1 MLIFS
6 FPLNKK
12 ELAIMSP
19 KKNTHE
25 ATFPETV
32 IPEELQS
39 NILVDFNSISFP
51 FPNHN
56 VREKLKGSA
65 ITSRNIDNLGIG
77 SVNLYGG
84 NTVSYREVKKDVDLS
99 DFYEATSVEFTKLS
113 SDKSVFSFWEGLKSD
128 KDLKW
133 HHSPLSNSEYLVNHH
148 TGDIYRFSDHW
159 GKVAS
164 CEWSLNDDS
173 TEGWSVGVANIQSFK
188 SLPFSRSLVLKGSF
202 VNQLNQ
208 VIANLHDI
216 IDSTDIKKTDSALR
230 TLNKRLDDLKS
241 HKASLKDWKVY
252 IENAN
257 LIKSKDIPDMAYK
270 KTNASS
276 SASSSY
282 SDAVIQQFA
291 DMMIKRMED
300 MKESNWKKGWMDGR
314 GDAGFP
320 RNALTGRQYNGINPF
335 MLMYDTIKHE
345 YTTSMY
351 LTARQLFSMNESLK
365 DPSTGKIAS
374 ENLDKVMKIN
384 KGEKAFPVYYMI
396 HKYKDMQGKEYSDQE
411 YNDLSEEQRK
421 DIKAYFYPKVHHL
434 FNIDQTNM
442 KEVNPSLYN
451 SFVDKYT
458 KRPSLPDSEGM
469 YINEDIDSLL
479 AHSKPSV
486 WKSGKDNLSWYCPI
500 EQTDNISSPH
510 YNLSKD
516 FIKVPLK
523 NQYKT
528 SNSKEGI
535 FADGQ
540 AFYATL
546 LHEMAH
552 STGPKGRLNRDMNGS
567 FGDKKYAKE
576 ELVAE
581 LSAALISSTMGFD
594 KRINDNNAK
603 YVSSWLKVLKEEP
616 SFIKTVLSDVGK
628 ASDMII
634 EKIDEQRVDLN
645 QTLLRGSNLKGQ
657 DNELSNSSRPER
669 TENEMSLN
677 ELIDYQVETDTDN
690 RTKADT
696 NHYDDKRLYLP
707 LLVDGKTSH
716 LAVETVVPDAIT
728 APSYQRTVYNFGDEV
743 ETKVDNVWQKWED
756 ISSEYNLSAE
766 DADRSVVDSD
776 APSLK
781 FRSVDSAV
789 KFADWITAK
798 YAKTE
803 QKSESTELIYS
814 NGKQRWTS
822 FDSLLKAA
830 KEHQITRSEF
840 MALSTFNTV
849 KGSHPH
855 NLTQAAIEYLQQQ
868 RKGFTPEEPIVPGS
882 PLYDAIKM
890 LKEGKVFAEYRGNRE
905 VDLISSIKDDEM
917 LSAEEIEKLKAMA
930 SDASD
935 GKSKSSNID
944 NKPLIE
950 KVPYG
955 EFYLPDWSIPY
966 FKDGKEEGLSA
977 EQLKTIKDFEK
988 DFPSKLS
995 IEITESSIEGNHNT
1009 ELGPAT
1015 TVVKAKIYYFEQHIS
1030 DLFPTDEST
1039 RDRLDK
1045 DLSED
1050 NKNRKTLSD
1059 LQAQYSNIN
1068 VQYPAAVNDERTRQ
1082 IAKRIRQAE
1091 QIITAYNANVEAVY
1105 DHDFMF
1111 SEEAT
1116 KVMIPQSIYSGQ
1128 LKPLSV
1134 VQDQEANQEKK
1145 VSVPESLQV
1154 PVWEAYEKEK
1164 SQTGDFTYQDTAEEY
1179 GNMLLKGVENI
1190 LPRIKGTLTIN
1201 QWGSDVLSAEI
1212 ENDPR
1217 IFETYIIPEPLKA
1230 WLEVS
1235 PKEESHSNMQG
1246 SSTVKNVDIVAAY
1259 VFSTILLQKE
1269 NQEIDLSFTIDGKQ
1283 WDNYNEVMQGNSDH
1297 SISDEA
1303 FVAAWALQ
1311 SSMGIS
1317 KHDLSKNAVA
1327 VLNDPIATTEHYGTL
1342 TLNGSKGGIELLQSG
1357 KVSADYSVKGQ
1368 QITVEASPKSEE
1380 ELHTEQ
1386 EKKVSIPESL
1396 KGITKGDMPK
1406 ADLQSQWG
1414 NIKKQINTIAKEERQ
1429 SVNYDLT
1436 KDTSLARDYIANNF
1450 QVSRETFDKFSD
1462 SDKERLVSLYSNYS
1476 SSLLTTFTEQQKVEK
1491 EISNFIL
1498 LGGLLDP
1505 ENAQKVLEK
1514 GYEKMNLLRE
1524 TPNVNLAVLK
1534 SSVLSLANNQHRESN
1549 SIAYGQYDIPIW
1561 AVKHLSEGKDS
1572 SLSEAKLSE
1581 IESFKSQLPNNSF
1594 FEFKESNVFYSEK
1607 PAFGPATNVI
1617 KAHIYVSRDQHQE
1630 ESVSINKSVNDIE
1643 EYTMARRLP
1652 QQDSKKNEEIFYSS
1666 VASITSGEDFHLFD
1680 SMREKGHLNKML
1692 KVAAEYDSG
1701 DAISLDTTHKSPLQN
1716 SGDEVLRENKN
1727 YAVVYNNSVGGA
1739 YEIFRKSPQSEILN
1753 SIERYGLSD
1762 TASEDV
1768 KSLSGRKD
1776 YSSDHDLYEATQHE
1790 DHDAL
1795 KFAAASRGMTPKQ
1808 MEESLAA
1815 GTEERL
1821 PASSELDK
1829 KRGLD
1834 DREKEIEL
1842 KNEELSGEVSSKQE
1856 LQDKNAEARRKEESQ
1871 REAEKKEKE
1880 KQESQKKDD
1889 SSAKIITAA
1898 FLRSSLLSTA
1908 LLSAKDNNR
1917 VWLNAGGKKSPT
1929 FHQASWDVSPYNQIF
1944 MSLNSDK
1951 NGYATNVYTT
1961 FKHEDS
1967 LAVKK
1972 GSESLPYSWT
1982 DWSMYKSKGPEPKS
1996 ITSNQYENLS
2006 PDEKEHFMKAP
2017 VKYDRKIFNIDQT
2030 VLKGANPEQYN
2041 AVLKEHDTHYK
2052 EMQTIASTDSVDLVS
2067 DRVSKIKKQHPNH
2080 LVLFAHNG
2088 VYNAFGKDAKT
2099 IHQLAKDSVTLD
2111 SFNNSKSNRKTS
2123 IAYLKPSDLDK
2134 VLKAV
2139 VSSGQRVAVAD
2150 NFEVLNAPKEAT
2162 KILSKAESVLD
2173 NYSKSTGINVQ
2184 KSLTQPTIYDK
2195 ETDTIILNNKKP
2207 VNPGSELRT
2216 AVENS
2221 NAIYFAISQSVANN
2235 KRLDISNQFSMP
2247 EKDIE
2252 SVKQLIAT
2260 VSAGVL
2266 SLKQAHP
2273 ATLSDQVSNESVE
2286 SWVQDIKNNP
2296 HLLSSLERN
2305 VNNTVNTIEKLVKGE
2320 QVDYAVINGKSSYNK
2335 AESFNLVSELNE
2347 VVNTS
2352 TMSAAV
2358 IRNNDGKSASVI
2370 LSKGIESI
2378 SENGVLNN
2386 EAFRQAL
2393 LKQGIKEV
2401 KFFNPGGTLGLN
2413 KGDSYFEDKSIQIV
2427 NFDGKEV
2434 VPQQELHL
2442 NEQSQNVEYNFE
2454 DVSAVKDDNNRWHLY
2469 IKEKDQPYF
2478 IIQPKMR
2485 DMSRLF
2491 EAFKSQDQ
2499 QAIYDTKTSLG
2510 EKYTKL
2516 VQQRPELK
2524 VDFLMPKVPAEDIT
2538 RIERA
2543 NIARDAQDKNK
2554 YLIFA
2559 TIDGKGYH
2567 HEISREDFRRMW
2579 KVDNMQSY
2587 KSALAAKV
2595 FSNILHEGQTVSEA
2609 PSVEENQQIKETN
2622 SEKVDSPKQSTESE
2636 ESLSPRVGRSH

>member
-19 KKNTHE
+19 KKNTHK

-32 IPEELQS
+32 IPEELQPNS
-39 NILVDFNSISFP
+39 LVDINSLSFP
-51 FPNHN
+51 SPNHN
-56 VREKLKGSA
+56 VRKKLKGSA

-77 SVNLYGG
+77 SVNLYEGK
-84 NTVSYREVKKDVDLS
+84 TVSYREVKKEVDLS
-99 DFYEATSVEFTKLS
+99 DFYEATSAEFTKLS

-133 HHSPLSNSEYLVNHH
+133 HHSPLSNSEYLVNHY

-173 TEGWSVGVANIQSFK
+173 TEGWSIGVANIQSFK
-188 SLPFSRSLVLKGSF
+188 SLPFSRSLVLKSSF

-216 IDSTDIKKTDSALR
+216 IDSTDIKKTNSALR

-257 LIKSKDIPDMAYK
+257 LIKSKDISDMAYK
-270 KTNASS
+270 KTNAPS

-351 LTARQLFSMNESLK
+351 LTARQLFSMNDSLK
-365 DPSTGKIAS
+365 DPSTGKIAL

-469 YINEDIDSLL
+469 YINEEIDSLL

-486 WKSGKDNLSWYCPI
+486 WKSEKDNLSWYCPI

-528 SNSKEGI
+528 SDSKEGI

-552 STGPKGRLNRDMNGS
+552 STGPKGRLNRDLNSS

-657 DNELSNSSRPER
+657 DNELSNSSRPR
-669 TENEMSLN
+669 KTENEISLN
-677 ELIDYQVETDTDN
+677 ELIDYQVETDTGN

-756 ISSEYNLSAE
+756 ISNEYNLSAE

-776 APSLK
+776 APLLK

-814 NGKQRWTS
+814 NGKQRWDS
-822 FDSLLKAA
+822 FDS
-830 KEHQITRSEF
+830 F
-840 MALSTFNTV
+840 
-849 KGSHPH
+849 
-855 NLTQAAIEYLQQQ
+855 
-868 RKGFTPEEPIVPGS
+868 
-882 PLYDAIKM
+882 
-890 LKEGKVFAEYRGNRE
+890 
-905 VDLISSIKDDEM
+905 
-917 LSAEEIEKLKAMA
+917 
-930 SDASD
+930 
-935 GKSKSSNID
+935 ID

-955 EFYLPDWSIPY
+955 EFYLPDWSILY

-977 EQLKTIKDFEK
+977 EQQKIVKDFEK

-1015 TVVKAKIYYFEQHIS
+1015 TVDKAKIYYFEQHIS

-1039 RDRLDK
+1039 RNRLNK

-1059 LQAQYSNIN
+1059 LQAQYSIIN
-1068 VQYPAAVNDERTRQ
+1068 AQYPAAVNDERTHQ
-1082 IAKRIRQAE
+1082 LAKRIRQAE

-1134 VQDQEANQEKK
+1134 IREEQAEREKK
-1145 VSVPESLQV
+1145 LIAS
-1154 PVWEAYEKEK
+1154 
-1164 SQTGDFTYQDTAEEY
+1164 GHF
-1179 GNMLLKGVENI
+1179 
-1190 LPRIKGTLTIN
+1190 
-1201 QWGSDVLSAEI
+1201 
-1212 ENDPR
+1212 
-1217 IFETYIIPEPLKA
+1217 IIP
-1230 WLEVS
+1230 
-1235 PKEESHSNMQG
+1235 
-1246 SSTVKNVDIVAAY
+1246 
-1259 VFSTILLQKE
+1259 
-1269 NQEIDLSFTIDGKQ
+1269 
-1283 WDNYNEVMQGNSDH
+1283 
-1297 SISDEA
+1297 
-1303 FVAAWALQ
+1303 
-1311 SSMGIS
+1311 
-1317 KHDLSKNAVA
+1317 
-1327 VLNDPIATTEHYGTL
+1327 
-1342 TLNGSKGGIELLQSG
+1342 
-1357 KVSADYSVKGQ
+1357 VSADYEGKRGKDRDNIWHVPVDEYEDKLSIAFEDILPRVKGTLHRNLVGELTLTAK
-1368 QITVEASPKSEE
+1368 IEGYEKEFKS
-1380 ELHTEQ
+1380 
-1386 EKKVSIPESL
+1386 SFIPEHLRAFIDVSL
-1396 KGITKGDMPK
+1396 NKEEYRSMQGTIKGKFVDLVAADVFSPILMEKENQSLPVSFTSEGNAHQDFDEVKKTRQDDHLSVGEYAVLSALQSHKGITKGDMPK

-1414 NIKKQINTIAKEERQ
+1414 NIKLQFDSIVQEERQ
-1429 SVNYDLT
+1429 SVDFDL
-1436 KDTSLARDYIANNF
+1436 KKEVSLDRDFIADNF
-1450 QVSRETFDKFSD
+1450 HVSGEIFDRFSD
-1462 SDKERLVSLYSNYS
+1462 SDKERLDSLYSNYVS
-1476 SSLLTTFTEQQKVEK
+1476 SFLSSLTKERKLEK
-1491 EISNFIL
+1491 EISNYIL
-1498 LGGLLDP
+1498 SGGLSDP
-1505 ENAQKVLEK
+1505 EFSQKVLDR
-1514 GYEKMNLLRE
+1514 GTEKMNLIRE
-1524 TPNVNLAVLK
+1524 TPSLNLAVLK
-1534 SSVLSLANNQHRESN
+1534 SAVLSLVDKQQTES
-1549 SIAYGQYDIPIW
+1549 SLISYGQYDIPTW

-1572 SLSEAKLSE
+1572 SLSEAKLSK
-1581 IESFKSQLPNNSF
+1581 IESFKSQLPHNSF
-1594 FEFKESNVFYSEK
+1594 FEFNDSNVSYSEK
-1607 PAFGPATNVI
+1607 PAFGSSTNVI
-1617 KAHIYVSRDQHQE
+1617 KAHVYVSRDQHQG
-1630 ESVSINKSVNDIE
+1630 ESVSINKSVNDSE
-1643 EYTMARRLP
+1643 EYIMARKLP
-1652 QQDSKKNEEIFYSS
+1652 QQDSKKNEEVFYSS
-1666 VASITSGEDFHLFD
+1666 VVSIKSGEDLHLFD

-1701 DAISLDTTHKSPLQN
+1701 EVISLDTTHKSPLQN

-1727 YAVVYNNSVGGA
+1727 YAVVYNHSAGGA

-1753 SIERYGLSD
+1753 SIERYGLPE

-1815 GTEERL
+1815 GTEEKL
-1821 PASSELDK
+1821 PDSSELDK

-1834 DREKEIEL
+1834 DREKEISL
-1842 KNEELSGEVSSKQE
+1842 KNEELSGEVSSKLE
-1856 LQDKNAEARRKEESQ
+1856 LQDKNVEARRKEESQ

-1917 VWLNAGGKKSPT
+1917 VWLNADAKTAPS
-1929 FHQASWDVSPYNQIF
+1929 FHNASWEVTPYNQLF

-1982 DWSMYKSKGPEPKS
+1982 DWSMYTSKGPEPKS

-2006 PDEKEHFMKAP
+2006 PDEKEHFKKAP

-2067 DRVSKIKKQHPNH
+2067 DRVSKIKKQHPDH

-2099 IHQLAKDSVTLD
+2099 IHQLAKDSVTLN
-2111 SFNNSKSNRKTS
+2111 SINNSKSNRKTS
-2123 IAYLKPSDLDK
+2123 IAYFKPSDLDK

-2162 KILSKAESVLD
+2162 RILSKAESVLD

-2184 KSLTQPTIYDK
+2184 KSLTQPTSYDK
-2195 ETDTIILNNKKP
+2195 ETDTIILNNKKS

-2247 EKDIE
+2247 EKDVE

-2273 ATLSDQVSNESVE
+2273 AILPDQVSNESVE
-2286 SWVQDIKNNP
+2286 SWVQDVKNDP

-2305 VNNTVNTIEKLVKGE
+2305 VNNTVNIIEKLIKGE
-2320 QVDYAVINGKSSYNK
+2320 QVDYAAINGKSSYNK

-2393 LKQGIKEV
+2393 LKQGVKEV

-2442 NEQSQNVEYNFE
+2442 NKQSQNVEHNFE

-2469 IKEKDQPYF
+2469 IKEKDHPYF
-2478 IIQPKMR
+2478 IIQPEMR

-2554 YLIFA
+2554 YLNKYIF
-2559 TIDGKGYH
+2559 H
-2567 HEISREDFRRMW
+2567 F
-2579 KVDNMQSY
+2579 
-2587 KSALAAKV
+2587 
-2595 FSNILHEGQTVSEA
+2595 F
-2609 PSVEENQQIKETN
+2609 
-2622 SEKVDSPKQSTESE
+2622 
-2636 ESLSPRVGRSH
+2636 

>member
-1 MLIFS
+1 
-6 FPLNKK
+6 
-12 ELAIMSP
+12 MSP
-19 KKNTHE
+19 KKNTHK

-65 ITSRNIDNLGIG
+65 VTSRNIDNLGIG

-628 ASDMII
+628 ASDMIN

-677 ELIDYQVETDTDN
+677 EVIDYQVETDTGN

-743 ETKVDNVWQKWED
+743 EAKVDNVWQKWED
-756 ISSEYNLSAE
+756 ISNEYNLSVE

-776 APSLK
+776 APLVK

-814 NGKQRWTS
+814 NGKQQWTS

-855 NLTQAAIEYLQQQ
+855 NLTQSAIEYLQQQ
-868 RKGFTPEEPIVPGS
+868 HKHFSPEAPIVPGS

-905 VDLISSIKDDEM
+905 VDLSSSIKDDEM

-935 GKSKSSNID
+935 GKSKSTNID

-1015 TVVKAKIYYFEQHIS
+1015 TVVKAKIYYFEQHIR

-1068 VQYPAAVNDERTRQ
+1068 AQYPAAVNDERTRQ
-1082 IAKRIRQAE
+1082 IAKHIRQAE

-1105 DHDFMF
+1105 GESFMF
-1111 SEEAT
+1111 SPESQT
-1116 KVMIPQSIYSGQ
+1116 VLIPQTIYSGRERPV
-1128 LKPLSV
+1128 LDKTNATPI
-1134 VQDQEANQEKK
+1134 D
-1145 VSVPESLQV
+1145 ESL
-1154 PVWEAYEKEK
+1154 
-1164 SQTGDFTYQDTAEEY
+1164 
-1179 GNMLLKGVENI
+1179 
-1190 LPRIKGTLTIN
+1190 
-1201 QWGSDVLSAEI
+1201 
-1212 ENDPR
+1212 
-1217 IFETYIIPEPLKA
+1217 
-1230 WLEVS
+1230 
-1235 PKEESHSNMQG
+1235 
-1246 SSTVKNVDIVAAY
+1246 ST
-1259 VFSTILLQKE
+1259 
-1269 NQEIDLSFTIDGKQ
+1269 
-1283 WDNYNEVMQGNSDH
+1283 
-1297 SISDEA
+1297 
-1303 FVAAWALQ
+1303 
-1311 SSMGIS
+1311 
-1317 KHDLSKNAVA
+1317 
-1327 VLNDPIATTEHYGTL
+1327 
-1342 TLNGSKGGIELLQSG
+1342 
-1357 KVSADYSVKGQ
+1357 
-1368 QITVEASPKSEE
+1368 KSE
-1380 ELHTEQ
+1380 T
-1386 EKKVSIPESL
+1386 
-1396 KGITKGDMPK
+1396 GILSSEGMPK
-1406 ADLQSQWG
+1406 VDLQSQWG
-1414 NIKKQINTIAKEERQ
+1414 NIKKQINSIVQKERQ
-1429 SVNYDLT
+1429 GVNFDFT
-1436 KDTSLARDYIANNF
+1436 KDISLARDYIANNF
-1450 QVSRETFDKFSD
+1450 QVSGEIFDSFSD

-1476 SSLLTTFTEQQKVEK
+1476 SSLLSSFTEERKVER
-1491 EISNFIL
+1491 EISDFIL

-1505 ENAQKVLEK
+1505 ENSQKVLAK
-1514 GYEKMNLLRE
+1514 GHEKMNLLRE

-1534 SSVLSLANNQHRESN
+1534 SSVLSLTDNQHRESN

-1594 FEFKESNVFYSEK
+1594 FEFKESNVSYSEK

-1630 ESVSINKSVNDIE
+1630 ESVSINKSVNDSE

-1666 VASITSGEDFHLFD
+1666 VVSIKSGEDLQLFD
-1680 SMREKGHLNKML
+1680 SMREKGHLNKLL
-1692 KVAAEYDSG
+1692 KVAAEYDSS

-1727 YAVVYNNSVGGA
+1727 YAVVYNNSAGGA

-1753 SIERYGLSD
+1753 SVERYGLPS

-1821 PASSELDK
+1821 PDSSELDK

-1842 KNEELSGEVSSKQE
+1842 KNEELSGEVSSKLE
-1856 LQDKNAEARRKEESQ
+1856 LQDKNVEARRKEESQ

-2067 DRVSKIKKQHPNH
+2067 DRVSKIKKQHPDH

-2111 SFNNSKSNRKTS
+2111 SINNSKSNRKTS

-2184 KSLTQPTIYDK
+2184 KSLTQPTSYDK

-2273 ATLSDQVSNESVE
+2273 AVLSDQVSNESVE
-2286 SWVQDIKNNP
+2286 SWVQDIKNDP

-2320 QVDYAVINGKSSYNK
+2320 QVDYASINGKSSYNK

-2393 LKQGIKEV
+2393 LKQGVKEV

-2434 VPQQELHL
+2434 VPQQELLL
-2442 NEQSQNVEYNFE
+2442 NKQSQNVEHNFE

-2478 IIQPKMR
+2478 IIQPEMR

-2595 FSNILHEGQTVSEA
+2595 FSNVLHEGQTVSEA
-2609 PSVEENQQIKETN
+2609 PSVEENQQVKETN

-2636 ESLSPRVGRSH
+2636 ESLSPRVGRFH

>member
-1 MLIFS
+1 
-6 FPLNKK
+6 
-12 ELAIMSP
+12 MSP

-25 ATFPETV
+25 ATFSEAV

-39 NILVDFNSISFP
+39 TSLVDINSFSLP
-51 FPNHN
+51 SPNHN

-99 DFYEATSVEFTKLS
+99 DFYEATSVEFTKIS

-164 CEWSLNDDS
+164 CEWSLNDEP
-173 TEGWSVGVANIQSFK
+173 TEGWSIGVANIQSFK

-208 VIANLHDI
+208 VIANLYDI

-241 HKASLKDWKVY
+241 HKASLNDWKVY
-252 IENAN
+252 VENAN
-257 LIKSKDIPDMAYK
+257 LIKSKDISDMAYK

-276 SASSSY
+276 SVSSSY

-335 MLMYDTIKHE
+335 MLMYNTIEHE

-365 DPSTGKIAS
+365 DPSTGKIAL

-458 KRPSLPDSEGM
+458 KRPSLPDSDGM
-469 YINEDIDSLL
+469 YFNEDIDSLL

-500 EQTDNISSPH
+500 DQTADISSPH

-523 NQYKT
+523 NQYK
-528 SNSKEGI
+528 SSDSKEGV

-540 AFYATL
+540 EFYATL

-552 STGPKGRLNRDMNGS
+552 STGPKGRLNRDLSGS

-634 EKIDEQRVDLN
+634 EKIDEQRIDLN
-645 QTLLRGSNLKGQ
+645 QTLLRDSNLKGQ
-657 DNELSNSSRPER
+657 DNELSNPSRPER
-669 TENEMSLN
+669 TENDMSLN
-677 ELIDYQVETDTDN
+677 ELIDYQVETDTGN

-728 APSYQRTVYNFGDEV
+728 DPSYQQSVYDFGDEV
-743 ETKVDNVWQKWED
+743 EAKVDNVWQKWED
-756 ISSEYNLSAE
+756 ISNEYNLSVE

-798 YAKTE
+798 YVKTE
-803 QKSESTELIYS
+803 QKSDSLSTEERRET
-814 NGKQRWTS
+814 NGK
-822 FDSLLKAA
+822 
-830 KEHQITRSEF
+830 
-840 MALSTFNTV
+840 
-849 KGSHPH
+849 
-855 NLTQAAIEYLQQQ
+855 Y
-868 RKGFTPEEPIVPGS
+868 
-882 PLYDAIKM
+882 
-890 LKEGKVFAEYRGNRE
+890 
-905 VDLISSIKDDEM
+905 
-917 LSAEEIEKLKAMA
+917 
-930 SDASD
+930 
-935 GKSKSSNID
+935 
-944 NKPLIE
+944 
-950 KVPYG
+950 
-955 EFYLPDWSIPY
+955 
-966 FKDGKEEGLSA
+966 
-977 EQLKTIKDFEK
+977 
-988 DFPSKLS
+988 
-995 IEITESSIEGNHNT
+995 
-1009 ELGPAT
+1009 
-1015 TVVKAKIYYFEQHIS
+1015 
-1030 DLFPTDEST
+1030 
-1039 RDRLDK
+1039 
-1045 DLSED
+1045 
-1050 NKNRKTLSD
+1050 KTLYD

-1068 VQYPAAVNDERTRQ
+1068 ALYPAAVNDERTHQ

-1105 DHDFMF
+1105 GESFMF
-1111 SEEAT
+1111 SPEAQT
-1116 KVMIPQSIYSGQ
+1116 MLIPQTIYSGRERSA
-1128 LKPLSV
+1128 LDKTNATPI
-1134 VQDQEANQEKK
+1134 D
-1145 VSVPESLQV
+1145 ESLST
-1154 PVWEAYEKEK
+1154 K
-1164 SQTGDFTYQDTAEEY
+1164 S
-1179 GNMLLKGVENI
+1179 
-1190 LPRIKGTLTIN
+1190 
-1201 QWGSDVLSAEI
+1201 
-1212 ENDPR
+1212 
-1217 IFETYIIPEPLKA
+1217 ETF
-1230 WLEVS
+1230 VS
-1235 PKEESHSNMQG
+1235 PEG
-1246 SSTVKNVDIVAAY
+1246 
-1259 VFSTILLQKE
+1259 
-1269 NQEIDLSFTIDGKQ
+1269 
-1283 WDNYNEVMQGNSDH
+1283 
-1297 SISDEA
+1297 
-1303 FVAAWALQ
+1303 
-1311 SSMGIS
+1311 
-1317 KHDLSKNAVA
+1317 
-1327 VLNDPIATTEHYGTL
+1327 
-1342 TLNGSKGGIELLQSG
+1342 
-1357 KVSADYSVKGQ
+1357 
-1368 QITVEASPKSEE
+1368 
-1380 ELHTEQ
+1380 
-1386 EKKVSIPESL
+1386 
-1396 KGITKGDMPK
+1396 MPK
-1406 ADLQSQWG
+1406 VDLQSQWE
-1414 NIKKQINTIAKEERQ
+1414 NIKKQLNTVAKDERQ
-1429 SVNYDLT
+1429 SSNYDLT

-1462 SDKERLVSLYSNYS
+1462 SNKERLVSLYSNYS

-1514 GYEKMNLLRE
+1514 GYEKMTLLRE

-1534 SSVLSLANNQHRESN
+1534 SSVLSLADNQHRQSTP
-1549 SIAYGQYDIPIW
+1549 IAYGQYDIPIW

-1594 FEFKESNVFYSEK
+1594 FEFKDSNVSYSEK

-1630 ESVSINKSVNDIE
+1630 ESVSINNNVNDSE
-1643 EYTMARRLP
+1643 EYTMARKLP

-1666 VASITSGEDFHLFD
+1666 VVSIKSGEDLQLFD

-1692 KVAAEYDSG
+1692 KVAAEYDYG
-1701 DAISLDTTHKSPLQN
+1701 EDISLDATHKSPLQN

-1727 YAVVYNNSVGGA
+1727 YAVVYNNSAGGA

-1753 SIERYGLSD
+1753 SINRYGLPD

-1768 KSLSGRKD
+1768 KRLSGRKD

-1795 KFAAASRGMTPKQ
+1795 NFAAASRGMTPKQ
-1808 MEESLAA
+1808 MEESLSE
-1815 GTEERL
+1815 GTEEKL
-1821 PASSELDK
+1821 PDFSEQDK
-1829 KRGLD
+1829 KRGLE
-1834 DREKEIEL
+1834 DRDNEVEI
-1842 KNEELSGEVSSKQE
+1842 KNEELSGGLSSKGN
-1856 LQDKNAEARRKEESQ
+1856 LQDNNAENRRKEESR
-1871 REAEKKEKE
+1871 REAERKEKE

-1889 SSAKIITAA
+1889 SSTKIITAA
-1898 FLRSSLLSTA
+1898 FLRASLLSTA

-1917 VWLNAGGKKSPT
+1917 VWLNADAKTAPSFYKT
-1929 FHQASWDVSPYNQIF
+1929 NWEISPYNQLF

-1967 LAVKK
+1967 IAIKK
-1972 GSESLPYSWT
+1972 GSQSLPYSWT
-1982 DWSMYKSKGPEPKS
+1982 DWSMYKSKGSDPKL
-1996 ITSNQYENLS
+1996 ITANQYENLPPS
-2006 PDEKEHFMKAP
+2006 EKELYRKEP
-2017 VKYDRKIFNIDQT
+2017 VKFDRKVFNIDQSL
-2030 VLKGANPEQYN
+2030 LKETDRKSYN
-2041 AVLKEHDTHYK
+2041 ALLGDNITHLNDKQILASSDGVSFIHDDYAK
-2052 EMQTIASTDSVDLVS
+2052 FRNS
-2067 DRVSKIKKQHPNH
+2067 HPNH
-2080 LVLFAHNG
+2080 IAITQLMGNYAVIGRDSKYIQKLNIDNVELSHIIR
-2088 VYNAFGKDAKT
+2088 GKDRMPYADIKS
-2099 IHQLAKDSVTLD
+2099 KDLDAAIKAIVSSGKKVAIWNPSQSLNLPNAIQKIVSNAETTLD
-2111 SFNNSKSNRKTS
+2111 SFSKN
-2123 IAYLKPSDLDK
+2123 
-2134 VLKAV
+2134 
-2139 VSSGQRVAVAD
+2139 
-2150 NFEVLNAPKEAT
+2150 
-2162 KILSKAESVLD
+2162 
-2173 NYSKSTGINVQ
+2173 TGIKVQ
-2184 KSLTQPTIYDK
+2184 KSLTQPTSYDK
-2195 ETDTIILNNKKP
+2195 ETDTIILNNKKS
-2207 VNPGSELRT
+2207 VNPGNELRT
-2216 AVENS
+2216 AVENI

-2260 VSAGVL
+2260 LSAGVL

-2273 ATLSDQVSNESVE
+2273 AVLSDQVSHESVE
-2286 SWVQDIKNNP
+2286 SWAQDIKNDP

-2305 VNNTVNTIEKLVKGE
+2305 VNNTVNTIEKLIKGE
-2320 QVDYAVINGKSSYNK
+2320 QVDYAAINGKSLHDK
-2335 AESFNLVSELNE
+2335 TKSFNYVSELNE
-2347 VVNTS
+2347 IAKTDP
-2352 TMSAAV
+2352 MSAV
-2358 IRNNDGKSASVI
+2358 IIRDKNNASTSVI
-2370 LSKGIESI
+2370 LSTGIETV

-2386 EAFRQAL
+2386 NKFRQAL
-2393 LKQGIKEV
+2393 LQQGDKDIK
-2401 KFFNPGGTLGLN
+2401 FYQSGGTLGLN
-2413 KGDSYFEDKSIQIV
+2413 KDDSFFKDKIMQIV
-2427 NFDGKEV
+2427 SFNGKDIL
-2434 VPQQELHL
+2434 PQQDLHI
-2442 NEQSQNVEYNFE
+2442 NDHSQNVSHSFE

-2469 IKEKDQPYF
+2469 IKEKGQPYF
-2478 IIQPKMR
+2478 IIQPDKS
-2485 DMSRLF
+2485 DLSRLF
-2491 EAFKSQDQ
+2491 EAFKSHDQ
-2499 QAIYDTKTSLG
+2499 QSIYDAKTSLG
-2510 EKYTKL
+2510 EKYINL
-2516 VQQRPELK
+2516 AQSHPELK
-2524 VDFLMPKVPAEDIT
+2524 VDFLMPKVPSQDIA
-2538 RIERA
+2538 RIQRA
-2543 NIARDAQDKNK
+2543 GITRDAQDRNK

-2559 TIDGKGYH
+2559 TIDGKNYLQ
-2567 HEISREDFRRMW
+2567 EISREDFRRMW

-2587 KSALAAKV
+2587 KNALAAKI
-2595 FSNILHEGQTVSEA
+2595 FSNVLHEGQSISDTPLKEEKEQTKLSTV
-2609 PSVEENQQIKETN
+2609 
-2622 SEKVDSPKQSTESE
+2622 EKIDTKQSFENDEDVNS
-2636 ESLSPRVGRSH
+2636 SKGMSRK

>member
-25 ATFPETV
+25 ATFSEAV

-39 NILVDFNSISFP
+39 TSLVDINSFSLP
-51 FPNHN
+51 SPNHN

-99 DFYEATSVEFTKLS
+99 DFYEATSTEFTKIS

-159 GKVAS
+159 GKVSS
-164 CEWSLNDDS
+164 CEWSLNDEP
-173 TEGWSVGVANIQSFK
+173 TEGWSIGVANIQSFK

-208 VIANLHDI
+208 VIANLYDI

-241 HKASLKDWKVY
+241 HKASLNDWKVY
-252 IENAN
+252 VENAN
-257 LIKSKDIPDMAYK
+257 LIKSKDISDMAYK

-335 MLMYDTIKHE
+335 MLMYNTIEHE

-365 DPSTGKIAS
+365 DPSTGKIAL

-458 KRPSLPDSEGM
+458 KRPSLPDSDGM
-469 YINEDIDSLL
+469 YFNEDIDSLL

-500 EQTDNISSPH
+500 DQTADISSPH

-528 SNSKEGI
+528 SDSKEGV

-540 AFYATL
+540 EFYATL

-552 STGPKGRLNRDMNGS
+552 STGPKGRLNRDLSGS

-645 QTLLRGSNLKGQ
+645 QTLLRDSNLKGQ

-669 TENEMSLN
+669 TEKEMSLN
-677 ELIDYQVETDTDN
+677 ELIDYQVETDTGN

-696 NHYDDKRLYLP
+696 KHYDDKRLYLP

-728 APSYQRTVYNFGDEV
+728 DPSYQQSVYDFGDEV
-743 ETKVDNVWQKWED
+743 EAKVDNVWQKWED
-756 ISSEYNLSAE
+756 ISNEYNLSVE

-798 YAKTE
+798 YVKTE
-803 QKSESTELIYS
+803 QKSDSLSTEERRET
-814 NGKQRWTS
+814 NGK
-822 FDSLLKAA
+822 
-830 KEHQITRSEF
+830 
-840 MALSTFNTV
+840 
-849 KGSHPH
+849 
-855 NLTQAAIEYLQQQ
+855 Y
-868 RKGFTPEEPIVPGS
+868 
-882 PLYDAIKM
+882 
-890 LKEGKVFAEYRGNRE
+890 
-905 VDLISSIKDDEM
+905 
-917 LSAEEIEKLKAMA
+917 
-930 SDASD
+930 
-935 GKSKSSNID
+935 
-944 NKPLIE
+944 
-950 KVPYG
+950 
-955 EFYLPDWSIPY
+955 
-966 FKDGKEEGLSA
+966 
-977 EQLKTIKDFEK
+977 
-988 DFPSKLS
+988 
-995 IEITESSIEGNHNT
+995 
-1009 ELGPAT
+1009 
-1015 TVVKAKIYYFEQHIS
+1015 
-1030 DLFPTDEST
+1030 
-1039 RDRLDK
+1039 
-1045 DLSED
+1045 
-1050 NKNRKTLSD
+1050 KTLYD

-1068 VQYPAAVNDERTRQ
+1068 ALYPAAVNDERTHQ

-1105 DHDFMF
+1105 GESFMF
-1111 SEEAT
+1111 SPEAQT
-1116 KVMIPQSIYSGQ
+1116 MLIPQTIYSGRERSA
-1128 LKPLSV
+1128 LDKTNATPI
-1134 VQDQEANQEKK
+1134 D
-1145 VSVPESLQV
+1145 ESLST
-1154 PVWEAYEKEK
+1154 K
-1164 SQTGDFTYQDTAEEY
+1164 S
-1179 GNMLLKGVENI
+1179 
-1190 LPRIKGTLTIN
+1190 
-1201 QWGSDVLSAEI
+1201 
-1212 ENDPR
+1212 
-1217 IFETYIIPEPLKA
+1217 ETF
-1230 WLEVS
+1230 VS
-1235 PKEESHSNMQG
+1235 PEG
-1246 SSTVKNVDIVAAY
+1246 
-1259 VFSTILLQKE
+1259 
-1269 NQEIDLSFTIDGKQ
+1269 
-1283 WDNYNEVMQGNSDH
+1283 
-1297 SISDEA
+1297 
-1303 FVAAWALQ
+1303 
-1311 SSMGIS
+1311 
-1317 KHDLSKNAVA
+1317 
-1327 VLNDPIATTEHYGTL
+1327 
-1342 TLNGSKGGIELLQSG
+1342 
-1357 KVSADYSVKGQ
+1357 
-1368 QITVEASPKSEE
+1368 
-1380 ELHTEQ
+1380 
-1386 EKKVSIPESL
+1386 
-1396 KGITKGDMPK
+1396 MPK
-1406 ADLQSQWG
+1406 VDLQSQWE
-1414 NIKKQINTIAKEERQ
+1414 NIKKQLNTVAKDERQ
-1429 SVNYDLT
+1429 SSNYDLT

-1514 GYEKMNLLRE
+1514 GYEKMTLLRE

-1534 SSVLSLANNQHRESN
+1534 SSVLSLADNQHRQSTP
-1549 SIAYGQYDIPIW
+1549 IAYGQYDIPIW

-1594 FEFKESNVFYSEK
+1594 FEFKDSNVSYSEK

-1630 ESVSINKSVNDIE
+1630 ESVSINNNVNDSE
-1643 EYTMARRLP
+1643 EYTMARKLP

-1666 VASITSGEDFHLFD
+1666 VVSIKSGEDLQLFD

-1692 KVAAEYDSG
+1692 KVAAEYDYG
-1701 DAISLDTTHKSPLQN
+1701 EDISLDATHKSPLQN

-1727 YAVVYNNSVGGA
+1727 YAVVYNNSAGGA

-1753 SIERYGLSD
+1753 SINRYGLPD

-1768 KSLSGRKD
+1768 KRLSGRKD

-1795 KFAAASRGMTPKQ
+1795 NFAAASRGMTPKQ
-1808 MEESLAA
+1808 MEESLSE
-1815 GTEERL
+1815 GTEEKL
-1821 PASSELDK
+1821 PDLPEQDK
-1829 KRGLD
+1829 KRGLE
-1834 DREKEIEL
+1834 DRDNEVEK
-1842 KNEELSGEVSSKQE
+1842 KNEELSGGLSSKGN
-1856 LQDKNAEARRKEESQ
+1856 LQDNNAEDRRKEESR
-1871 REAEKKEKE
+1871 REAERKEKE

-1889 SSAKIITAA
+1889 SSTKIITAA
-1898 FLRSSLLSTA
+1898 FLRASLLSTA

-1917 VWLNAGGKKSPT
+1917 VWLNADAKTAPSFYKT
-1929 FHQASWDVSPYNQIF
+1929 NWEISPYNQLF

-1967 LAVKK
+1967 IAIKK
-1972 GSESLPYSWT
+1972 GSQSLPYSWT
-1982 DWSMYKSKGPEPKS
+1982 DWSMYKSKGSDPKL
-1996 ITSNQYENLS
+1996 ITANQYENLPPS
-2006 PDEKEHFMKAP
+2006 EKELYRKEP
-2017 VKYDRKIFNIDQT
+2017 VKFDRKVFNIDQSL
-2030 VLKGANPEQYN
+2030 LKETDRKSYN
-2041 AVLKEHDTHYK
+2041 ALLGDNITHLNDKQTLASSDGVSFIHDDYAK
-2052 EMQTIASTDSVDLVS
+2052 FRNS
-2067 DRVSKIKKQHPNH
+2067 HPNH
-2080 LVLFAHNG
+2080 IAITQLMGNYAVIGRDSKYIQKLNIDNVEFSHIIR
-2088 VYNAFGKDAKT
+2088 GKDRMPYADIKS
-2099 IHQLAKDSVTLD
+2099 KDLDAAIKAIVSSGKKVAIWNPSQSLNLPNAIQKIVSNAETTLD
-2111 SFNNSKSNRKTS
+2111 SFSKN
-2123 IAYLKPSDLDK
+2123 
-2134 VLKAV
+2134 
-2139 VSSGQRVAVAD
+2139 
-2150 NFEVLNAPKEAT
+2150 
-2162 KILSKAESVLD
+2162 
-2173 NYSKSTGINVQ
+2173 TGIKVQ
-2184 KSLTQPTIYDK
+2184 KSLTQPTSYDK
-2195 ETDTIILNNKKP
+2195 ETDTIILNNKKS
-2207 VNPGSELRT
+2207 VNPGNELRA
-2216 AVENS
+2216 AVENI

-2273 ATLSDQVSNESVE
+2273 AVLSDQVSHESVE
-2286 SWVQDIKNNP
+2286 SWAQDIKNDP

-2320 QVDYAVINGKSSYNK
+2320 QVDYAAINGKSLHDK
-2335 AESFNLVSELNE
+2335 TKSFNYVSELNE
-2347 VVNTS
+2347 IAKTDP
-2352 TMSAAV
+2352 MSAV
-2358 IRNNDGKSASVI
+2358 IIRDKNNASTSVI
-2370 LSKGIESI
+2370 LSTGIETV

-2386 EAFRQAL
+2386 NKFRQAL
-2393 LKQGIKEV
+2393 LQQGDKDIK
-2401 KFFNPGGTLGLN
+2401 FYQSGGTLGLN
-2413 KGDSYFEDKSIQIV
+2413 KDDSFFKDKIMQIV
-2427 NFDGKEV
+2427 SFNGKDV
-2434 VPQQELHL
+2434 LPQQDLHI
-2442 NEQSQNVEYNFE
+2442 NDHSQNVSHSFE

-2469 IKEKDQPYF
+2469 IKEKGQPYF
-2478 IIQPKMR
+2478 IIQPDKS
-2485 DMSRLF
+2485 DLSRLF
-2491 EAFKSQDQ
+2491 EAFKSHDQ
-2499 QAIYDTKTSLG
+2499 QSIYDAKTSLG
-2510 EKYTKL
+2510 EKYIHL
-2516 VQQRPELK
+2516 AQSHPELK
-2524 VDFLMPKVPAEDIT
+2524 VDFLMPKVPSQDIA
-2538 RIERA
+2538 RIQRA
-2543 NIARDAQDKNK
+2543 GITRDAQDRNK

-2559 TIDGKGYH
+2559 TIDGKNYH
-2567 HEISREDFRRMW
+2567 QEISREDFRRMW

-2587 KSALAAKV
+2587 KNALAAKI
-2595 FSNILHEGQTVSEA
+2595 FSNVLHEGQSISDT
-2609 PSVEENQQIKETN
+2609 PLKEEKEQIKLSTV
-2622 SEKVDSPKQSTESE
+2622 EKIDTKQSFENDEDVNS
-2636 ESLSPRVGRSH
+2636 SKGMSRK

>member
-25 ATFPETV
+25 ATFPKTV

-628 ASDMII
+628 ASDMIN

-677 ELIDYQVETDTDN
+677 ELIDYQVETDTGN

-743 ETKVDNVWQKWED
+743 EAKVDNVWQKWED
-756 ISSEYNLSAE
+756 ISNEYNLSVE

-776 APSLK
+776 APLLK

-814 NGKQRWTS
+814 NGKQQWTS

-855 NLTQAAIEYLQQQ
+855 NLTQSAIEYLQQQ
-868 RKGFTPEEPIVPGS
+868 HKHFSPEAPIVPGS

-905 VDLISSIKDDEM
+905 VDLSSSIKDDEM

-935 GKSKSSNID
+935 GKSKSTNID

-1068 VQYPAAVNDERTRQ
+1068 AQYPAAVNDERTRQ

-1105 DHDFMF
+1105 GESFMF
-1111 SEEAT
+1111 SPESRT
-1116 KVMIPQSIYSGQ
+1116 VLIPQTIYSGRERPV
-1128 LKPLSV
+1128 LDKTNATPI
-1134 VQDQEANQEKK
+1134 D
-1145 VSVPESLQV
+1145 ESL
-1154 PVWEAYEKEK
+1154 
-1164 SQTGDFTYQDTAEEY
+1164 
-1179 GNMLLKGVENI
+1179 
-1190 LPRIKGTLTIN
+1190 
-1201 QWGSDVLSAEI
+1201 
-1212 ENDPR
+1212 
-1217 IFETYIIPEPLKA
+1217 
-1230 WLEVS
+1230 
-1235 PKEESHSNMQG
+1235 
-1246 SSTVKNVDIVAAY
+1246 ST
-1259 VFSTILLQKE
+1259 
-1269 NQEIDLSFTIDGKQ
+1269 
-1283 WDNYNEVMQGNSDH
+1283 
-1297 SISDEA
+1297 
-1303 FVAAWALQ
+1303 
-1311 SSMGIS
+1311 
-1317 KHDLSKNAVA
+1317 
-1327 VLNDPIATTEHYGTL
+1327 
-1342 TLNGSKGGIELLQSG
+1342 
-1357 KVSADYSVKGQ
+1357 
-1368 QITVEASPKSEE
+1368 KSE
-1380 ELHTEQ
+1380 T
-1386 EKKVSIPESL
+1386 
-1396 KGITKGDMPK
+1396 GILSSEGMPK
-1406 ADLQSQWG
+1406 VDLQSQWG
-1414 NIKKQINTIAKEERQ
+1414 NIKKQINSIVQKERQ
-1429 SVNYDLT
+1429 GVNFDFT
-1436 KDTSLARDYIANNF
+1436 KDISLARDYIANNF
-1450 QVSRETFDKFSD
+1450 QVSGEIFDSFSD

-1476 SSLLTTFTEQQKVEK
+1476 SSLLSSFTEERKVER
-1491 EISNFIL
+1491 EISDFIL

-1505 ENAQKVLEK
+1505 ENSQKVLAK
-1514 GYEKMNLLRE
+1514 GHEKMNLLRE

-1534 SSVLSLANNQHRESN
+1534 SSVLSLTDNQHRESN

-1594 FEFKESNVFYSEK
+1594 FEFKESNVSYSEK

-1630 ESVSINKSVNDIE
+1630 ESVSINKSVNDSE

-1666 VASITSGEDFHLFD
+1666 VVSIKSGEDLQLFD
-1680 SMREKGHLNKML
+1680 SMREKGHLNKLL

-1727 YAVVYNNSVGGA
+1727 YAVVYNNSAGGA

-1753 SIERYGLSD
+1753 SVERYGLPS

-1795 KFAAASRGMTPKQ
+1795 KFAAASRGMSPKQ

-1821 PASSELDK
+1821 PDSSELDK

-1842 KNEELSGEVSSKQE
+1842 KNEELSGEVSSKLE
-1856 LQDKNAEARRKEESQ
+1856 LQDKNVEARRKEESQ

-2067 DRVSKIKKQHPNH
+2067 DRVSKIKKQHPDH

-2111 SFNNSKSNRKTS
+2111 SINNSKSNRKTS

-2184 KSLTQPTIYDK
+2184 KSLTQPTSYDK

-2273 ATLSDQVSNESVE
+2273 AVLSDQVSNESVE
-2286 SWVQDIKNNP
+2286 SWVQDIKNDP

-2320 QVDYAVINGKSSYNK
+2320 QVDYAAINGKSSYNK

-2393 LKQGIKEV
+2393 LKQGVKEV

-2442 NEQSQNVEYNFE
+2442 NEQSQNVEHNFE

-2478 IIQPKMR
+2478 IIQPEMR
-2485 DMSRLF
+2485 DMRRLF

-2595 FSNILHEGQTVSEA
+2595 FSNVLHEGQTVSEA
-2609 PSVEENQQIKETN
+2609 PSVEENQQVKETN

-2636 ESLSPRVGRSH
+2636 ESLSPRVGRFH

>member
-1 MLIFS
+1 
-6 FPLNKK
+6 
-12 ELAIMSP
+12 MSP
-19 KKNTHE
+19 KKNNQK
-25 ATFPETV
+25 ATFPEAV

-39 NILVDFNSISFP
+39 TSLVDINSFSFP

-84 NTVSYREVKKDVDLS
+84 NTVSYREVKKGVDLS
-99 DFYEATSVEFTKLS
+99 DFYEATSVEFTKIS

-164 CEWSLNDDS
+164 CEWSLNDEP
-173 TEGWSVGVANIQSFK
+173 TEGWSIGVANIQSFK

-208 VIANLHDI
+208 VIANLQDI
-216 IDSTDIKKTDSALR
+216 IDSTDIKKTDSAFR

-241 HKASLKDWKVY
+241 HKASLNDWKVY
-252 IENAN
+252 VENAN
-257 LIKSKDIPDMAYK
+257 LIKSKDISDMAYK

-291 DMMIKRMED
+291 DMMIKRMEE
-300 MKESNWKKGWMDGR
+300 MKDSNWQKGWMNGR

-320 RNALTGRQYNGINPF
+320 RNALTGRLYNGINPF
-335 MLMYDTIKHE
+335 MLMYDTIEHE

-351 LTARQLFSMNESLK
+351 LTARQLFSMNETLK
-365 DPSTGKIAS
+365 DSSTGKIAL

-411 YNDLSEEQRK
+411 YNDLSEEDRK
-421 DIKAYFYPKVHHL
+421 DIKAYFYPKIHHL

-469 YINEDIDSLL
+469 YVNEDIDSLL
-479 AHSKPSV
+479 ANSKSEV
-486 WKSGKDNLSWYCPI
+486 WKSGKNNLSWYCPI
-500 EQTDNISSPH
+500 DQTADISSPH

-528 SNSKEGI
+528 SDSKEGI

-552 STGPKGRLNRDMNGS
+552 STGPKGRLNRDLNGS

-645 QTLLRGSNLKGQ
+645 QTLLRDSNLKGQ

-677 ELIDYQVETDTDN
+677 ELINYQVETDTGN

-728 APSYQRTVYNFGDEV
+728 DPSYQQSVYDFGDEV
-743 ETKVDNVWQKWED
+743 EAKVDNVWQKWED
-756 ISSEYNLSAE
+756 ISNEYNLSVE

-798 YAKTE
+798 YVKTE
-803 QKSESTELIYS
+803 QKSDSLSTEERRET
-814 NGKQRWTS
+814 NGK
-822 FDSLLKAA
+822 
-830 KEHQITRSEF
+830 
-840 MALSTFNTV
+840 
-849 KGSHPH
+849 
-855 NLTQAAIEYLQQQ
+855 Y
-868 RKGFTPEEPIVPGS
+868 
-882 PLYDAIKM
+882 
-890 LKEGKVFAEYRGNRE
+890 
-905 VDLISSIKDDEM
+905 
-917 LSAEEIEKLKAMA
+917 
-930 SDASD
+930 
-935 GKSKSSNID
+935 
-944 NKPLIE
+944 
-950 KVPYG
+950 
-955 EFYLPDWSIPY
+955 
-966 FKDGKEEGLSA
+966 
-977 EQLKTIKDFEK
+977 
-988 DFPSKLS
+988 
-995 IEITESSIEGNHNT
+995 
-1009 ELGPAT
+1009 
-1015 TVVKAKIYYFEQHIS
+1015 
-1030 DLFPTDEST
+1030 
-1039 RDRLDK
+1039 
-1045 DLSED
+1045 
-1050 NKNRKTLSD
+1050 KTLYD

-1068 VQYPAAVNDERTRQ
+1068 DQYPAAVNDERTHQ

-1105 DHDFMF
+1105 GESFMF
-1111 SEEAT
+1111 SPEAQT
-1116 KVMIPQSIYSGQ
+1116 MLIPQTIYSGRERSA
-1128 LKPLSV
+1128 LDKTNATPI
-1134 VQDQEANQEKK
+1134 E
-1145 VSVPESLQV
+1145 ESLST
-1154 PVWEAYEKEK
+1154 K
-1164 SQTGDFTYQDTAEEY
+1164 T
-1179 GNMLLKGVENI
+1179 
-1190 LPRIKGTLTIN
+1190 
-1201 QWGSDVLSAEI
+1201 
-1212 ENDPR
+1212 
-1217 IFETYIIPEPLKA
+1217 ET
-1230 WLEVS
+1230 
-1235 PKEESHSNMQG
+1235 
-1246 SSTVKNVDIVAAY
+1246 
-1259 VFSTILLQKE
+1259 
-1269 NQEIDLSFTIDGKQ
+1269 
-1283 WDNYNEVMQGNSDH
+1283 
-1297 SISDEA
+1297 
-1303 FVAAWALQ
+1303 
-1311 SSMGIS
+1311 GIS
-1317 KHDLSKNAVA
+1317 SS
-1327 VLNDPIATTEHYGTL
+1327 E
-1342 TLNGSKGGIELLQSG
+1342 GIS
-1357 KVSADYSVKGQ
+1357 
-1368 QITVEASPKSEE
+1368 
-1380 ELHTEQ
+1380 
-1386 EKKVSIPESL
+1386 
-1396 KGITKGDMPK
+1396 K

-1414 NIKKQINTIAKEERQ
+1414 NIRNQIAIIAKKERQ
-1429 SVNYDLT
+1429 NVNYDDVT
-1436 KDTSLARDYIANNF
+1436 KDISLARDYIANNF

-1476 SSLLTTFTEQQKVEK
+1476 SSILSSFTEERKVEK

-1514 GYEKMNLLRE
+1514 GYEKMTLLRE

-1534 SSVLSLANNQHRESN
+1534 SSVLSLADNQHRESTP
-1549 SIAYGQYDIPIW
+1549 ITYGQYDIPIW

-1572 SLSEAKLSE
+1572 SLSETKLSE

-1594 FEFKESNVFYSEK
+1594 FEFKDSNVSYSEK
-1607 PAFGPATNVI
+1607 PAFGAATNVI
-1617 KAHIYVSRDQHQE
+1617 KAHVYVSRDQHQE
-1630 ESVSINKSVNDIE
+1630 ESVSINKSVNNSE
-1643 EYTMARRLP
+1643 EYTMARKEP

-1666 VASITSGEDFHLFD
+1666 VVSIKSGEDLQLFD

-1701 DAISLDTTHKSPLQN
+1701 KDISLDSTHKSPLQN

-1727 YAVVYNNSVGGA
+1727 YAVVYNNSAGGA

-1753 SIERYGLSD
+1753 SINRYGLPD

-1795 KFAAASRGMTPKQ
+1795 NYAAASRGMTPKQ

-1815 GTEERL
+1815 GTEEKL
-1821 PASSELDK
+1821 PDSSELDK

-1834 DREKEIEL
+1834 DREKEISL
-1842 KNEELSGEVSSKQE
+1842 KNEELSGEVSSKLE
-1856 LQDKNAEARRKEESQ
+1856 LQDKNVEARRKEESQ

-1917 VWLNAGGKKSPT
+1917 VWLNADGKKSPT

-1982 DWSMYKSKGPEPKS
+1982 DWSMYKSTGPEPKS

-2006 PDEKEHFMKAP
+2006 PDEKEHFKKAP

-2067 DRVSKIKKQHPNH
+2067 DRVSKIKKQHPDH

-2123 IAYLKPSDLDK
+2123 IAYFKPSDLDK

-2184 KSLTQPTIYDK
+2184 KSLTQPTSYDK
-2195 ETDTIILNNKKP
+2195 ETDTIILNNKKS

-2286 SWVQDIKNNP
+2286 SWVQDIKNDP

-2320 QVDYAVINGKSSYNK
+2320 QVDYATINGKSSYNK

-2393 LKQGIKEV
+2393 LKQGVKEV

-2427 NFDGKEV
+2427 SFDGKEV

-2442 NEQSQNVEYNFE
+2442 NEQSQNVEHDFE

-2478 IIQPKMR
+2478 IIQPEMR

-2538 RIERA
+2538 RIEKA

-2595 FSNILHEGQTVSEA
+2595 FSNILHEGQTIPEA

-2636 ESLSPRVGRSH
+2636 ENLSPRVGRSH

>member
-1 MLIFS
+1 
-6 FPLNKK
+6 
-12 ELAIMSP
+12 MSP

-25 ATFPETV
+25 ATFSEAV

-39 NILVDFNSISFP
+39 TSLVDINSFSLP
-51 FPNHN
+51 SPNHN

-99 DFYEATSVEFTKLS
+99 DFYEATSVEFTKIS

-164 CEWSLNDDS
+164 CEWSLNDEP
-173 TEGWSVGVANIQSFK
+173 TEGWSIGVANIQSFK

-208 VIANLHDI
+208 VIANLYDI

-241 HKASLKDWKVY
+241 HKASLNDWKVY

-257 LIKSKDIPDMAYK
+257 LIKSKDISDMAYK

-282 SDAVIQQFA
+282 PDAVIQQFA

-335 MLMYDTIKHE
+335 MLMYNTIEHE

-351 LTARQLFSMNESLK
+351 LTAHQLFSMNESLK
-365 DPSTGKIAS
+365 DPSTGKIAL

-458 KRPSLPDSEGM
+458 KRPSLPDSDGM
-469 YINEDIDSLL
+469 YFNEDIDSLL

-500 EQTDNISSPH
+500 DQTADISFPH

-528 SNSKEGI
+528 SDSKEGV

-540 AFYATL
+540 EFYATL

-552 STGPKGRLNRDMNGS
+552 STGPKGRLNRDLNGS

-645 QTLLRGSNLKGQ
+645 QTLLRDSNLKGQ

-677 ELIDYQVETDTDN
+677 ELIDYQVETDTGN

-728 APSYQRTVYNFGDEV
+728 DPSYQQSVYDFGDEV
-743 ETKVDNVWQKWED
+743 EAKVDNVWQKWED
-756 ISSEYNLSAE
+756 ISNEYNLSVE

-798 YAKTE
+798 YVKTE
-803 QKSESTELIYS
+803 QKSDSLSTEERRET
-814 NGKQRWTS
+814 NGK
-822 FDSLLKAA
+822 
-830 KEHQITRSEF
+830 
-840 MALSTFNTV
+840 
-849 KGSHPH
+849 
-855 NLTQAAIEYLQQQ
+855 Y
-868 RKGFTPEEPIVPGS
+868 
-882 PLYDAIKM
+882 
-890 LKEGKVFAEYRGNRE
+890 
-905 VDLISSIKDDEM
+905 
-917 LSAEEIEKLKAMA
+917 
-930 SDASD
+930 
-935 GKSKSSNID
+935 
-944 NKPLIE
+944 
-950 KVPYG
+950 
-955 EFYLPDWSIPY
+955 
-966 FKDGKEEGLSA
+966 
-977 EQLKTIKDFEK
+977 
-988 DFPSKLS
+988 
-995 IEITESSIEGNHNT
+995 
-1009 ELGPAT
+1009 
-1015 TVVKAKIYYFEQHIS
+1015 
-1030 DLFPTDEST
+1030 
-1039 RDRLDK
+1039 
-1045 DLSED
+1045 
-1050 NKNRKTLSD
+1050 KTLYD

-1068 VQYPAAVNDERTRQ
+1068 AQYPAAVNDERTHQ

-1105 DHDFMF
+1105 GESFMF
-1111 SEEAT
+1111 SPEAQT
-1116 KVMIPQSIYSGQ
+1116 MLIPQTIYSGRERSA
-1128 LKPLSV
+1128 LDKTNATPI
-1134 VQDQEANQEKK
+1134 D
-1145 VSVPESLQV
+1145 ESLST
-1154 PVWEAYEKEK
+1154 K
-1164 SQTGDFTYQDTAEEY
+1164 S
-1179 GNMLLKGVENI
+1179 
-1190 LPRIKGTLTIN
+1190 
-1201 QWGSDVLSAEI
+1201 
-1212 ENDPR
+1212 
-1217 IFETYIIPEPLKA
+1217 ETF
-1230 WLEVS
+1230 VS
-1235 PKEESHSNMQG
+1235 PEG
-1246 SSTVKNVDIVAAY
+1246 
-1259 VFSTILLQKE
+1259 
-1269 NQEIDLSFTIDGKQ
+1269 
-1283 WDNYNEVMQGNSDH
+1283 
-1297 SISDEA
+1297 
-1303 FVAAWALQ
+1303 
-1311 SSMGIS
+1311 
-1317 KHDLSKNAVA
+1317 
-1327 VLNDPIATTEHYGTL
+1327 
-1342 TLNGSKGGIELLQSG
+1342 
-1357 KVSADYSVKGQ
+1357 
-1368 QITVEASPKSEE
+1368 
-1380 ELHTEQ
+1380 
-1386 EKKVSIPESL
+1386 
-1396 KGITKGDMPK
+1396 MPK
-1406 ADLQSQWG
+1406 VDLQSQWE
-1414 NIKKQINTIAKEERQ
+1414 NIKKQLNTVAKDEWQ
-1429 SVNYDLT
+1429 SANYDLT

-1462 SDKERLVSLYSNYS
+1462 SDKERLVSQYSNYS

-1514 GYEKMNLLRE
+1514 GYEKMTLLRE

-1534 SSVLSLANNQHRESN
+1534 SSVLSLADNQHRQSN
-1549 SIAYGQYDIPIW
+1549 PIAYGQYDIPIW

-1594 FEFKESNVFYSEK
+1594 FEFKDSNVSYSEK

-1617 KAHIYVSRDQHQE
+1617 KVHIYVSRDQHQE
-1630 ESVSINKSVNDIE
+1630 ESVSINNNVNDSE
-1643 EYTMARRLP
+1643 EYTMARKLP

-1666 VASITSGEDFHLFD
+1666 VVSIKSGEDLQLFN

-1701 DAISLDTTHKSPLQN
+1701 KDISLDATHKSPLQN

-1727 YAVVYNNSVGGA
+1727 YAVVYNNSAGGA

-1753 SIERYGLSD
+1753 SINRYGLPD

-1768 KSLSGRKD
+1768 KRLSGRKD

-1790 DHDAL
+1790 DHNAL
-1795 KFAAASRGMTPKQ
+1795 NFAAASRGMTPKQ
-1808 MEESLAA
+1808 MEESLSE
-1815 GTEERL
+1815 GTEEKL
-1821 PASSELDK
+1821 PDLPEQDK
-1829 KRGLD
+1829 KRGLE
-1834 DREKEIEL
+1834 DRDNEVEK
-1842 KNEELSGEVSSKQE
+1842 KNEELSGGLSSRGN
-1856 LQDKNAEARRKEESQ
+1856 LQDNNAEDRRKEESR
-1871 REAEKKEKE
+1871 REAERKEKE

-1889 SSAKIITAA
+1889 SSTKIITAA
-1898 FLRSSLLSTA
+1898 FLRASLLSTA

-1917 VWLNAGGKKSPT
+1917 VWLNADAKTAPSFYKT
-1929 FHQASWDVSPYNQIF
+1929 NWEISPYNQLF

-1951 NGYATNVYTT
+1951 NDYATNVYTT

-1967 LAVKK
+1967 IAIKK
-1972 GSESLPYSWT
+1972 GSQSLPYSWT
-1982 DWSMYKSKGPEPKS
+1982 DWSMYKSKGSDPKL
-1996 ITSNQYENLS
+1996 ITANQYENLPPS
-2006 PDEKEHFMKAP
+2006 EKELYRKEP
-2017 VKYDRKIFNIDQT
+2017 VKFDRKVFNIDQSL
-2030 VLKGANPEQYN
+2030 LKETDRKSYN
-2041 AVLKEHDTHYK
+2041 ALLGDKITHLNDKQTLASSDGVSFIHDDYAK
-2052 EMQTIASTDSVDLVS
+2052 FRNS
-2067 DRVSKIKKQHPNH
+2067 HPNH
-2080 LVLFAHNG
+2080 IVITQLMGNYAVIGRDSKYIQKLNIDNVELSHIIK
-2088 VYNAFGKDAKT
+2088 GKDRMPYADIKS
-2099 IHQLAKDSVTLD
+2099 KDLDAAIKAIVSSGKKVAIWNPSQSLNLPNAIQEIVSNAETTLD
-2111 SFNNSKSNRKTS
+2111 SFSKN
-2123 IAYLKPSDLDK
+2123 
-2134 VLKAV
+2134 
-2139 VSSGQRVAVAD
+2139 
-2150 NFEVLNAPKEAT
+2150 
-2162 KILSKAESVLD
+2162 
-2173 NYSKSTGINVQ
+2173 TGIKVQ
-2184 KSLTQPTIYDK
+2184 KSLTQPTSYDK
-2195 ETDTIILNNKKP
+2195 ETDTIILNNKKS
-2207 VNPGSELRT
+2207 VNPGNELRA

-2273 ATLSDQVSNESVE
+2273 AVLSDQVSHESVE
-2286 SWVQDIKNNP
+2286 SWAQDIKNDP

-2320 QVDYAVINGKSSYNK
+2320 QVDYAAINGKSLHDK
-2335 AESFNLVSELNE
+2335 TKSFNYVSELNE
-2347 VVNTS
+2347 IAKTDP
-2352 TMSAAV
+2352 MSAV
-2358 IRNNDGKSASVI
+2358 IIRDKNNASTSVI
-2370 LSKGIESI
+2370 LSTGIETV

-2386 EAFRQAL
+2386 NKFRQAL
-2393 LKQGIKEV
+2393 LQQGDKDIK
-2401 KFFNPGGTLGLN
+2401 FYQSGGTLGLN
-2413 KGDSYFEDKSIQIV
+2413 KYDSFFKDKIMQIV
-2427 NFDGKEV
+2427 SFNGKDIL
-2434 VPQQELHL
+2434 PQQDLHI
-2442 NEQSQNVEYNFE
+2442 NDHSQNVSHSFE

-2469 IKEKDQPYF
+2469 IKEKGQPYF
-2478 IIQPKMR
+2478 IIQPDKS
-2485 DMSRLF
+2485 DLSRLF
-2491 EAFKSQDQ
+2491 EAFKSHDQ
-2499 QAIYDTKTSLG
+2499 QSIYDAKTSLG
-2510 EKYTKL
+2510 EKYIHL
-2516 VQQRPELK
+2516 AQSHPELK
-2524 VDFLMPKVPAEDIT
+2524 VDFLMPKVPSQDIA
-2538 RIERA
+2538 RIQRA
-2543 NIARDAQDKNK
+2543 GITRDAQDRNK

-2559 TIDGKGYH
+2559 TIDGKNYH
-2567 HEISREDFRRMW
+2567 QEISLEDFRRMW

-2587 KSALAAKV
+2587 KNALAAKI
-2595 FSNILHEGQTVSEA
+2595 FSNVLHEGQSISDTPLKEEKEQTKLSTV
-2609 PSVEENQQIKETN
+2609 
-2622 SEKVDSPKQSTESE
+2622 EKIDTKQSFENDEDVNTSKGM
-2636 ESLSPRVGRSH
+2636 SRK

>member
-1 MLIFS
+1 
-6 FPLNKK
+6 
-12 ELAIMSP
+12 MSP

-25 ATFPETV
+25 TTFPETV

-77 SVNLYGG
+77 SVNLYEGK
-84 NTVSYREVKKDVDLS
+84 TVSYREVKKEVDLS
-99 DFYEATSVEFTKLS
+99 DFYEATSAEFTKLS

-164 CEWSLNDDS
+164 CEWSLNDVP
-173 TEGWSVGVANIQSFK
+173 TEGWSVGVANIRSFK
-188 SLPFSRSLVLKGSF
+188 SLPFSRSLVLKSSF

-351 LTARQLFSMNESLK
+351 LTARQLFSMNDSLK

-628 ASDMII
+628 SSDMIN

-677 ELIDYQVETDTDN
+677 ELIDYQVETDTGN

-728 APSYQRTVYNFGDEV
+728 DPSYQQSVYDFGDEV
-743 ETKVDNVWQKWED
+743 EAKADNVWQKWED
-756 ISSEYNLSAE
+756 ISNEYNLSVE

-776 APSLK
+776 APLLK

-789 KFADWITAK
+789 KFVDWITAK

-868 RKGFTPEEPIVPGS
+868 HKHFSPEAPIVPGS

-905 VDLISSIKDDEM
+905 VDLSSSIKDDEM

-995 IEITESSIEGNHNT
+995 IEITESSIEGDHNT

-1068 VQYPAAVNDERTRQ
+1068 AQYPAAVNDERTRQ

-1105 DHDFMF
+1105 GESFMF
-1111 SEEAT
+1111 SPEAQT
-1116 KVMIPQSIYSGQ
+1116 VLIPQTIYSGRERPV
-1128 LKPLSV
+1128 LDKTSATPI
-1134 VQDQEANQEKK
+1134 D
-1145 VSVPESLQV
+1145 ESL
-1154 PVWEAYEKEK
+1154 
-1164 SQTGDFTYQDTAEEY
+1164 
-1179 GNMLLKGVENI
+1179 
-1190 LPRIKGTLTIN
+1190 
-1201 QWGSDVLSAEI
+1201 
-1212 ENDPR
+1212 
-1217 IFETYIIPEPLKA
+1217 
-1230 WLEVS
+1230 
-1235 PKEESHSNMQG
+1235 
-1246 SSTVKNVDIVAAY
+1246 ST
-1259 VFSTILLQKE
+1259 
-1269 NQEIDLSFTIDGKQ
+1269 
-1283 WDNYNEVMQGNSDH
+1283 
-1297 SISDEA
+1297 
-1303 FVAAWALQ
+1303 
-1311 SSMGIS
+1311 
-1317 KHDLSKNAVA
+1317 
-1327 VLNDPIATTEHYGTL
+1327 
-1342 TLNGSKGGIELLQSG
+1342 
-1357 KVSADYSVKGQ
+1357 
-1368 QITVEASPKSEE
+1368 KSE
-1380 ELHTEQ
+1380 T
-1386 EKKVSIPESL
+1386 
-1396 KGITKGDMPK
+1396 GILSSEGMPK
-1406 ADLQSQWG
+1406 VDLQSQWG
-1414 NIKKQINTIAKEERQ
+1414 NIKKQINSIVQKERQ
-1429 SVNYDLT
+1429 GVNFDFT
-1436 KDTSLARDYIANNF
+1436 KDISLARDYIANNF
-1450 QVSRETFDKFSD
+1450 QVSGEIFDSFSD

-1476 SSLLTTFTEQQKVEK
+1476 SSLLSSFTEERKVEK
-1491 EISNFIL
+1491 EISDFIL

-1505 ENAQKVLEK
+1505 ENSQKVLAK
-1514 GYEKMNLLRE
+1514 GHEKMNLLRE

-1534 SSVLSLANNQHRESN
+1534 SSVLSLADNQHRESN

-1594 FEFKESNVFYSEK
+1594 FEFKESNVSYSEK

-1617 KAHIYVSRDQHQE
+1617 KAHIYVSRDLHQE
-1630 ESVSINKSVNDIE
+1630 ESVSINKSVNDSE

-1666 VASITSGEDFHLFD
+1666 VVSIKSGEDLQLFD
-1680 SMREKGHLNKML
+1680 SMREKGHLNKLL

-1727 YAVVYNNSVGGA
+1727 YAVVYNNSAGGA

-1753 SIERYGLSD
+1753 SVERYGLPS

-1821 PASSELDK
+1821 PDSSELDK

-1842 KNEELSGEVSSKQE
+1842 KNEELSGEVSSKLE
-1856 LQDKNAEARRKEESQ
+1856 LQDKNVEARRKEESQ

-2067 DRVSKIKKQHPNH
+2067 DRVSKIKKQHPDH

-2111 SFNNSKSNRKTS
+2111 SINNSKSNRKTS

-2184 KSLTQPTIYDK
+2184 KSLTQPTSYDK

-2273 ATLSDQVSNESVE
+2273 AVLSDQVSNESVE
-2286 SWVQDIKNNP
+2286 SWVQDIKNDP

-2305 VNNTVNTIEKLVKGE
+2305 VNNTVNTIEKIVKGE
-2320 QVDYAVINGKSSYNK
+2320 QVDYAAINGKSSYNK

-2386 EAFRQAL
+2386 EDFRQAL
-2393 LKQGIKEV
+2393 LKQGVKEV

-2442 NEQSQNVEYNFE
+2442 NKQSQNVEHNFE

-2478 IIQPKMR
+2478 IIQPEMR

-2595 FSNILHEGQTVSEA
+2595 FSNVLHEGQTVSEV
-2609 PSVEENQQIKETN
+2609 PSVEENQQVKETN

-2636 ESLSPRVGRSH
+2636 ESLSPRVGRFH

>member
-1 MLIFS
+1 
-6 FPLNKK
+6 
-12 ELAIMSP
+12 MSP

-25 ATFPETV
+25 TMFPKTV

-39 NILVDFNSISFP
+39 NSLVDINSLSFP
-51 FPNHN
+51 SPNHN
-56 VREKLKGSA
+56 VRKKLKGSA

-77 SVNLYGG
+77 SVNLYEGK
-84 NTVSYREVKKDVDLS
+84 TVSYREVKKEVDLS
-99 DFYEATSVEFTKLS
+99 DFYEATSAEFTKLS

-133 HHSPLSNSEYLVNHH
+133 HHSPLSNSEYLVNHY

-173 TEGWSVGVANIQSFK
+173 TEGWSIGVANIQSFK
-188 SLPFSRSLVLKGSF
+188 SLPFSRSLVLKSSF

-216 IDSTDIKKTDSALR
+216 IDSTDIKKTNSALR

-257 LIKSKDIPDMAYK
+257 LIKSKDISDMAYK
-270 KTNASS
+270 KNNAPS

-351 LTARQLFSMNESLK
+351 LTARQLFSMNDSLK
-365 DPSTGKIAS
+365 DPSTGKIAL

-469 YINEDIDSLL
+469 YINEEIDSLL

-486 WKSGKDNLSWYCPI
+486 WKSEKDNLSWYCPI

-528 SNSKEGI
+528 SDSKEGI

-552 STGPKGRLNRDMNGS
+552 STGPKGRLNRDLNSS

-657 DNELSNSSRPER
+657 DNELSNSSRPGK
-669 TENEMSLN
+669 TENEISLN
-677 ELIDYQVETDTDN
+677 ELIDYQVETDTGN

-756 ISSEYNLSAE
+756 ISNEYNLSAE

-776 APSLK
+776 APLLK

-814 NGKQRWTS
+814 NGKQRWDS
-822 FDSLLKAA
+822 FDS
-830 KEHQITRSEF
+830 F
-840 MALSTFNTV
+840 
-849 KGSHPH
+849 
-855 NLTQAAIEYLQQQ
+855 
-868 RKGFTPEEPIVPGS
+868 
-882 PLYDAIKM
+882 
-890 LKEGKVFAEYRGNRE
+890 
-905 VDLISSIKDDEM
+905 
-917 LSAEEIEKLKAMA
+917 
-930 SDASD
+930 
-935 GKSKSSNID
+935 ID

-977 EQLKTIKDFEK
+977 EQQKIVKDFEK

-1015 TVVKAKIYYFEQHIS
+1015 TVDKAKIYYFEQHIS

-1039 RDRLDK
+1039 RNRLNK

-1059 LQAQYSNIN
+1059 LQAQYSIIN
-1068 VQYPAAVNDERTRQ
+1068 AQYPAAVNDERTHQ
-1082 IAKRIRQAE
+1082 LAKRIRQAE

-1134 VQDQEANQEKK
+1134 IREEQAEREKK
-1145 VSVPESLQV
+1145 LIAS
-1154 PVWEAYEKEK
+1154 
-1164 SQTGDFTYQDTAEEY
+1164 GHF
-1179 GNMLLKGVENI
+1179 
-1190 LPRIKGTLTIN
+1190 
-1201 QWGSDVLSAEI
+1201 
-1212 ENDPR
+1212 
-1217 IFETYIIPEPLKA
+1217 IIP
-1230 WLEVS
+1230 
-1235 PKEESHSNMQG
+1235 
-1246 SSTVKNVDIVAAY
+1246 
-1259 VFSTILLQKE
+1259 
-1269 NQEIDLSFTIDGKQ
+1269 
-1283 WDNYNEVMQGNSDH
+1283 
-1297 SISDEA
+1297 
-1303 FVAAWALQ
+1303 
-1311 SSMGIS
+1311 
-1317 KHDLSKNAVA
+1317 
-1327 VLNDPIATTEHYGTL
+1327 
-1342 TLNGSKGGIELLQSG
+1342 
-1357 KVSADYSVKGQ
+1357 VSADYEGKRGKDRDNIWHVPVDEYEDKLSIAFEDILPRVKGTLHRNLVGELTLTAK
-1368 QITVEASPKSEE
+1368 IEGYEKEFKS
-1380 ELHTEQ
+1380 
-1386 EKKVSIPESL
+1386 SFIPEHLRAFIDVSL
-1396 KGITKGDMPK
+1396 NKEEYRSMQGTIKGKFVDLVAADVFSPILMEKENQSLPVSFTSEGNAHQDFDEVKKTRQDDHLSVGEYAVLSALQSHKGITKGDMPK

-1414 NIKKQINTIAKEERQ
+1414 NIKLQFDSIVQEERQ
-1429 SVNYDLT
+1429 SVDFDL
-1436 KDTSLARDYIANNF
+1436 KKEVSLDRDFIADNF
-1450 QVSRETFDKFSD
+1450 HVSGEIFDRFSD
-1462 SDKERLVSLYSNYS
+1462 SDKERLDSLYSNYVS
-1476 SSLLTTFTEQQKVEK
+1476 SFLSSLTKERKLEK
-1491 EISNFIL
+1491 EISNYIL
-1498 LGGLLDP
+1498 SGGLSDP
-1505 ENAQKVLEK
+1505 EFSQKVLDR
-1514 GYEKMNLLRE
+1514 GTEKMNLIRE
-1524 TPNVNLAVLK
+1524 TPSLNLAVLK
-1534 SSVLSLANNQHRESN
+1534 SAVLSLVDKQQTES
-1549 SIAYGQYDIPIW
+1549 SLISYGQYDIPTW

-1572 SLSEAKLSE
+1572 SLSEAKLSK
-1581 IESFKSQLPNNSF
+1581 IESFKSQLPHNSF
-1594 FEFKESNVFYSEK
+1594 FEFNDSNVSYSEK
-1607 PAFGPATNVI
+1607 PAFGSSTNVI
-1617 KAHIYVSRDQHQE
+1617 KAHVYVSRDQHQG
-1630 ESVSINKSVNDIE
+1630 ESVSINKSVNDSE
-1643 EYTMARRLP
+1643 EYIMARKLP
-1652 QQDSKKNEEIFYSS
+1652 QQDSKKNEEVFYSS
-1666 VASITSGEDFHLFD
+1666 VVSIKSGEDFHLFD

-1701 DAISLDTTHKSPLQN
+1701 EVISLDTTHKSPLQN

-1727 YAVVYNNSVGGA
+1727 YAVVYNHSAGGA

-1753 SIERYGLSD
+1753 SIERYGLPE

-1815 GTEERL
+1815 GTEEKL
-1821 PASSELDK
+1821 PDSSELDK

-1834 DREKEIEL
+1834 DREKEISL
-1842 KNEELSGEVSSKQE
+1842 KNEELSGEVSSKLE
-1856 LQDKNAEARRKEESQ
+1856 LQDKNVEARRKEESQ

-1889 SSAKIITAA
+1889 TSAKIISAA

-1917 VWLNAGGKKSPT
+1917 VWLNADAKTAPS
-1929 FHQASWDVSPYNQIF
+1929 FHNASWEVTPYNQLF

-1982 DWSMYKSKGPEPKS
+1982 DWSMYTSKGPEPKS

-2006 PDEKEHFMKAP
+2006 PDEKEHFKKAS

-2067 DRVSKIKKQHPNH
+2067 DRVSKIKKQHPDH

-2099 IHQLAKDSVTLD
+2099 IHQLAKDSVTLN
-2111 SFNNSKSNRKTS
+2111 SINNSKSNRKTS
-2123 IAYLKPSDLDK
+2123 IAYFKPSDLDK

-2162 KILSKAESVLD
+2162 RILSKAESVLD

-2184 KSLTQPTIYDK
+2184 KSLTQPTSYDK
-2195 ETDTIILNNKKP
+2195 ETDTIILNNKKS

-2247 EKDIE
+2247 EKDVE

-2273 ATLSDQVSNESVE
+2273 AILPDQVSNESVE
-2286 SWVQDIKNNP
+2286 SWVQDVKNDP

-2305 VNNTVNTIEKLVKGE
+2305 VNNTVNIIEKLIKGE
-2320 QVDYAVINGKSSYNK
+2320 QVDYAAINGKSSYNR

-2347 VVNTS
+2347 IVNTS

-2358 IRNNDGKSASVI
+2358 ISNNDGKSASVI
-2370 LSKGIESI
+2370 LSKGIEST

-2386 EAFRQAL
+2386 EDFRQAL

-2413 KGDSYFEDKSIQIV
+2413 KEDSYFEDKNIQIV

-2442 NEQSQNVEYNFE
+2442 NEQSQNVKHNFE

-2478 IIQPKMR
+2478 IIQPEIR

-2491 EAFKSQDQ
+2491 EAFKSHDQ
-2499 QAIYDTKTSLG
+2499 QVIYDTKTSLG
-2510 EKYTKL
+2510 EKYIKL
-2516 VQQRPELK
+2516 AQQRPELK
-2524 VDFLMPKVPAEDIT
+2524 VDFLMPKVATEDISK
-2538 RIERA
+2538 IEKA

-2559 TIDGKGYH
+2559 TINGKGYH

-2579 KVDNMQSY
+2579 KVDNMQNY

-2609 PSVEENQQIKETN
+2609 PSVEDNQQIKETN
-2622 SEKVDSPKQSTESE
+2622 SEKVDSPKQSSENE
-2636 ESLSPRVGRSH
+2636 ESLSPRMGRSH

>member
-1 MLIFS
+1 
-6 FPLNKK
+6 
-12 ELAIMSP
+12 MSP

-39 NILVDFNSISFP
+39 NILVDFNSIFFP

-133 HHSPLSNSEYLVNHH
+133 HPSPLSNSEYLVNHH

-528 SNSKEGI
+528 STSKEGI

-628 ASDMII
+628 ASDMIN

-677 ELIDYQVETDTDN
+677 ELIDYQVETDTGN

-743 ETKVDNVWQKWED
+743 EAKVDNVWQKWED
-756 ISSEYNLSAE
+756 ISNEYNLSVE

-798 YAKTE
+798 YVKTE
-803 QKSESTELIYS
+803 QKSDSLSTEGLRETNRKDKTNATPIDES
-814 NGKQRWTS
+814 
-822 FDSLLKAA
+822 
-830 KEHQITRSEF
+830 
-840 MALSTFNTV
+840 LST
-849 KGSHPH
+849 
-855 NLTQAAIEYLQQQ
+855 
-868 RKGFTPEEPIVPGS
+868 
-882 PLYDAIKM
+882 
-890 LKEGKVFAEYRGNRE
+890 
-905 VDLISSIKDDEM
+905 
-917 LSAEEIEKLKAMA
+917 
-930 SDASD
+930 
-935 GKSKSSNID
+935 
-944 NKPLIE
+944 
-950 KVPYG
+950 
-955 EFYLPDWSIPY
+955 
-966 FKDGKEEGLSA
+966 
-977 EQLKTIKDFEK
+977 
-988 DFPSKLS
+988 
-995 IEITESSIEGNHNT
+995 
-1009 ELGPAT
+1009 
-1015 TVVKAKIYYFEQHIS
+1015 
-1030 DLFPTDEST
+1030 
-1039 RDRLDK
+1039 
-1045 DLSED
+1045 
-1050 NKNRKTLSD
+1050 
-1059 LQAQYSNIN
+1059 
-1068 VQYPAAVNDERTRQ
+1068 
-1082 IAKRIRQAE
+1082 
-1091 QIITAYNANVEAVY
+1091 
-1105 DHDFMF
+1105 
-1111 SEEAT
+1111 
-1116 KVMIPQSIYSGQ
+1116 
-1128 LKPLSV
+1128 
-1134 VQDQEANQEKK
+1134 
-1145 VSVPESLQV
+1145 
-1154 PVWEAYEKEK
+1154 
-1164 SQTGDFTYQDTAEEY
+1164 
-1179 GNMLLKGVENI
+1179 
-1190 LPRIKGTLTIN
+1190 
-1201 QWGSDVLSAEI
+1201 
-1212 ENDPR
+1212 
-1217 IFETYIIPEPLKA
+1217 
-1230 WLEVS
+1230 
-1235 PKEESHSNMQG
+1235 
-1246 SSTVKNVDIVAAY
+1246 
-1259 VFSTILLQKE
+1259 
-1269 NQEIDLSFTIDGKQ
+1269 
-1283 WDNYNEVMQGNSDH
+1283 
-1297 SISDEA
+1297 
-1303 FVAAWALQ
+1303 
-1311 SSMGIS
+1311 
-1317 KHDLSKNAVA
+1317 
-1327 VLNDPIATTEHYGTL
+1327 
-1342 TLNGSKGGIELLQSG
+1342 
-1357 KVSADYSVKGQ
+1357 
-1368 QITVEASPKSEE
+1368 KSE
-1380 ELHTEQ
+1380 T
-1386 EKKVSIPESL
+1386 
-1396 KGITKGDMPK
+1396 GILSSEGMPK
-1406 ADLQSQWG
+1406 VDLQSQWG
-1414 NIKKQINTIAKEERQ
+1414 NIKKQINSIVQKERQ
-1429 SVNYDLT
+1429 GVNFDFT
-1436 KDTSLARDYIANNF
+1436 KDISLARDYIANNF
-1450 QVSRETFDKFSD
+1450 QVSGEIFDSFSD

-1476 SSLLTTFTEQQKVEK
+1476 SSLLSSFTEERKVEK
-1491 EISNFIL
+1491 EISDFIL

-1505 ENAQKVLEK
+1505 ENSQKVLAK
-1514 GYEKMNLLRE
+1514 GHEKMNLLRE

-1534 SSVLSLANNQHRESN
+1534 SSVLSLTDNQHRESN
-1549 SIAYGQYDIPIW
+1549 SIAYGEYDIPIW

-1594 FEFKESNVFYSEK
+1594 FEFKNSNVSYSEK

-1617 KAHIYVSRDQHQE
+1617 KAHVYVSRDQHQE
-1630 ESVSINKSVNDIE
+1630 ESVSINNNVNDSE

-1666 VASITSGEDFHLFD
+1666 VVSIKSGEDLQLFD
-1680 SMREKGHLNKML
+1680 SMREKGHLNKLL

-1727 YAVVYNNSVGGA
+1727 YAVVYNNSAGGA

-1753 SIERYGLSD
+1753 SVERYGLPS

-1815 GTEERL
+1815 GTEEKL
-1821 PASSELDK
+1821 PDSSELDK

-2067 DRVSKIKKQHPNH
+2067 DRVSKIKKQHPDH

-2123 IAYLKPSDLDK
+2123 IAYFKPSDLDK

-2139 VSSGQRVAVAD
+2139 LSSGQRVAVAD

-2184 KSLTQPTIYDK
+2184 KSLTQPTSYDK

-2273 ATLSDQVSNESVE
+2273 AVLSDQVSNESVE
-2286 SWVQDIKNNP
+2286 SWVQDIKNDP

-2320 QVDYAVINGKSSYNK
+2320 QVDYAAINGKSSYNR

-2378 SENGVLNN
+2378 SKNGVLNN

-2442 NEQSQNVEYNFE
+2442 NEQSQNVEHNFE

-2478 IIQPKMR
+2478 IIQPEMR

-2538 RIERA
+2538 RIEKA

-2595 FSNILHEGQTVSEA
+2595 FSNVLHEGQTVSEA

-2636 ESLSPRVGRSH
+2636 ESLSPRLGRSH

>member
-25 ATFPETV
+25 ATFSETV

-164 CEWSLNDDS
+164 CEWSLNDES

-282 SDAVIQQFA
+282 SDAVIEQFA

-528 SNSKEGI
+528 SDSNEGI

-540 AFYATL
+540 EFYATL

-628 ASDMII
+628 ASDMIN

-677 ELIDYQVETDTDN
+677 ELIDYQVETDTGN

-743 ETKVDNVWQKWED
+743 EAKVDNVWQKWED
-756 ISSEYNLSAE
+756 ISNEYNLSVE

-776 APSLK
+776 APLVK

-798 YAKTE
+798 YVKTE
-803 QKSESTELIYS
+803 QKSDSLSTEGLRETNRKDKTNATPIDES
-814 NGKQRWTS
+814 
-822 FDSLLKAA
+822 
-830 KEHQITRSEF
+830 
-840 MALSTFNTV
+840 LST
-849 KGSHPH
+849 
-855 NLTQAAIEYLQQQ
+855 
-868 RKGFTPEEPIVPGS
+868 
-882 PLYDAIKM
+882 
-890 LKEGKVFAEYRGNRE
+890 
-905 VDLISSIKDDEM
+905 
-917 LSAEEIEKLKAMA
+917 
-930 SDASD
+930 
-935 GKSKSSNID
+935 
-944 NKPLIE
+944 
-950 KVPYG
+950 
-955 EFYLPDWSIPY
+955 
-966 FKDGKEEGLSA
+966 
-977 EQLKTIKDFEK
+977 
-988 DFPSKLS
+988 
-995 IEITESSIEGNHNT
+995 
-1009 ELGPAT
+1009 
-1015 TVVKAKIYYFEQHIS
+1015 
-1030 DLFPTDEST
+1030 
-1039 RDRLDK
+1039 
-1045 DLSED
+1045 
-1050 NKNRKTLSD
+1050 
-1059 LQAQYSNIN
+1059 
-1068 VQYPAAVNDERTRQ
+1068 
-1082 IAKRIRQAE
+1082 
-1091 QIITAYNANVEAVY
+1091 
-1105 DHDFMF
+1105 
-1111 SEEAT
+1111 
-1116 KVMIPQSIYSGQ
+1116 
-1128 LKPLSV
+1128 
-1134 VQDQEANQEKK
+1134 
-1145 VSVPESLQV
+1145 
-1154 PVWEAYEKEK
+1154 
-1164 SQTGDFTYQDTAEEY
+1164 
-1179 GNMLLKGVENI
+1179 
-1190 LPRIKGTLTIN
+1190 
-1201 QWGSDVLSAEI
+1201 
-1212 ENDPR
+1212 
-1217 IFETYIIPEPLKA
+1217 
-1230 WLEVS
+1230 
-1235 PKEESHSNMQG
+1235 
-1246 SSTVKNVDIVAAY
+1246 
-1259 VFSTILLQKE
+1259 
-1269 NQEIDLSFTIDGKQ
+1269 
-1283 WDNYNEVMQGNSDH
+1283 
-1297 SISDEA
+1297 
-1303 FVAAWALQ
+1303 
-1311 SSMGIS
+1311 
-1317 KHDLSKNAVA
+1317 
-1327 VLNDPIATTEHYGTL
+1327 
-1342 TLNGSKGGIELLQSG
+1342 
-1357 KVSADYSVKGQ
+1357 
-1368 QITVEASPKSEE
+1368 KSE
-1380 ELHTEQ
+1380 T
-1386 EKKVSIPESL
+1386 
-1396 KGITKGDMPK
+1396 GILSSEGMPK
-1406 ADLQSQWG
+1406 VDLQSQWG
-1414 NIKKQINTIAKEERQ
+1414 NIKKQINSIVQKERQ
-1429 SVNYDLT
+1429 GVNFDFT
-1436 KDTSLARDYIANNF
+1436 KDISLARDYIANNF
-1450 QVSRETFDKFSD
+1450 QVSGEIFDSFSD

-1476 SSLLTTFTEQQKVEK
+1476 SSLLSSFTEERKVEK
-1491 EISNFIL
+1491 EISDFIL

-1505 ENAQKVLEK
+1505 ENSQKVLAK
-1514 GYEKMNLLRE
+1514 GHEKMNLLRE

-1534 SSVLSLANNQHRESN
+1534 SSVLSLADNQHRESN

-1572 SLSEAKLSE
+1572 SLSETKLSE

-1594 FEFKESNVFYSEK
+1594 FEFKNSNVSYSEK

-1630 ESVSINKSVNDIE
+1630 ESVSINKSVNDSE

-1666 VASITSGEDFHLFD
+1666 VVSIKSGEDLQLFD
-1680 SMREKGHLNKML
+1680 SMREKGHLNKLL

-1727 YAVVYNNSVGGA
+1727 YAVVYNNSAGGA

-1753 SIERYGLSD
+1753 SVERYGLPS

-1821 PASSELDK
+1821 PDSSELDK

-1842 KNEELSGEVSSKQE
+1842 KNEELSGEVSSKLE
-1856 LQDKNAEARRKEESQ
+1856 LQDKNVEARRKEESQ

-1889 SSAKIITAA
+1889 SSAKIITAD

-2067 DRVSKIKKQHPNH
+2067 DRVSKIKKQHPDH

-2111 SFNNSKSNRKTS
+2111 SINNSKSNRKTS

-2173 NYSKSTGINVQ
+2173 NYTKSTGINVQ
-2184 KSLTQPTIYDK
+2184 KSLTQPTSYDK

-2273 ATLSDQVSNESVE
+2273 AVLSDQVSNESVE
-2286 SWVQDIKNNP
+2286 SWVQDIKNDP

-2320 QVDYAVINGKSSYNK
+2320 QVDYAAINGKSSYNK

-2393 LKQGIKEV
+2393 LKQGVKEV

-2442 NEQSQNVEYNFE
+2442 NKQSQNAEHNFE

-2478 IIQPKMR
+2478 IIQPEMR

-2595 FSNILHEGQTVSEA
+2595 FSNVLHEGQTVSEA
-2609 PSVEENQQIKETN
+2609 PSVEENQQVKETN

-2636 ESLSPRVGRSH
+2636 ESLSPRVGRFH

>member
-1 MLIFS
+1 
-6 FPLNKK
+6 
-12 ELAIMSP
+12 MSP

-25 ATFPETV
+25 TTFPETV

-77 SVNLYGG
+77 SVNLYEGK
-84 NTVSYREVKKDVDLS
+84 TVSYREVKKEVDLS
-99 DFYEATSVEFTKLS
+99 DFYEATSAEFTKLS

-164 CEWSLNDDS
+164 CEWSLNDVP
-173 TEGWSVGVANIQSFK
+173 TEGWSVGVANIRSFK
-188 SLPFSRSLVLKGSF
+188 SLPFSRSLVLKSSF

-351 LTARQLFSMNESLK
+351 LTARQLFSMNDSLK

-500 EQTDNISSPH
+500 DQTDNISSPH

-516 FIKVPLK
+516 FIKVPFK

-528 SNSKEGI
+528 STSKEGI

-540 AFYATL
+540 EFYATL

-645 QTLLRGSNLKGQ
+645 QTLLRDSNLKGQ

-677 ELIDYQVETDTDN
+677 ELIDYQVETDTGN

-728 APSYQRTVYNFGDEV
+728 DPSYQQSVYDFGDEV
-743 ETKVDNVWQKWED
+743 EAKADNVWQKWED
-756 ISSEYNLSAE
+756 ISNEYNLSVE

-776 APSLK
+776 APLLK

-789 KFADWITAK
+789 KFVDWITAK

-868 RKGFTPEEPIVPGS
+868 HKHFSPEAPIVPGS

-890 LKEGKVFAEYRGNRE
+890 LKEGQVFAEYRGNRE
-905 VDLISSIKDDEM
+905 VDLSSSIKDDEM

-995 IEITESSIEGNHNT
+995 IEITESSIEGDHNT

-1068 VQYPAAVNDERTRQ
+1068 AQYPAAVNDERTRQ

-1105 DHDFMF
+1105 GESFMF
-1111 SEEAT
+1111 SPEAQT
-1116 KVMIPQSIYSGQ
+1116 VLIPQTIYSGRERPV
-1128 LKPLSV
+1128 LDKTNATPI
-1134 VQDQEANQEKK
+1134 D
-1145 VSVPESLQV
+1145 ESL
-1154 PVWEAYEKEK
+1154 
-1164 SQTGDFTYQDTAEEY
+1164 
-1179 GNMLLKGVENI
+1179 
-1190 LPRIKGTLTIN
+1190 
-1201 QWGSDVLSAEI
+1201 
-1212 ENDPR
+1212 
-1217 IFETYIIPEPLKA
+1217 
-1230 WLEVS
+1230 
-1235 PKEESHSNMQG
+1235 
-1246 SSTVKNVDIVAAY
+1246 ST
-1259 VFSTILLQKE
+1259 
-1269 NQEIDLSFTIDGKQ
+1269 
-1283 WDNYNEVMQGNSDH
+1283 
-1297 SISDEA
+1297 
-1303 FVAAWALQ
+1303 
-1311 SSMGIS
+1311 
-1317 KHDLSKNAVA
+1317 
-1327 VLNDPIATTEHYGTL
+1327 
-1342 TLNGSKGGIELLQSG
+1342 
-1357 KVSADYSVKGQ
+1357 
-1368 QITVEASPKSEE
+1368 KSE
-1380 ELHTEQ
+1380 T
-1386 EKKVSIPESL
+1386 
-1396 KGITKGDMPK
+1396 GILSSEGMPK
-1406 ADLQSQWG
+1406 VDLQSQWG
-1414 NIKKQINTIAKEERQ
+1414 NIKKQINSIVQKERQ
-1429 SVNYDLT
+1429 GVNFDFT
-1436 KDTSLARDYIANNF
+1436 KDISLARDYIANNF
-1450 QVSRETFDKFSD
+1450 QVSGEIFDSFSD

-1476 SSLLTTFTEQQKVEK
+1476 SSLLSSFTEERKVEK
-1491 EISNFIL
+1491 EISDFIL

-1505 ENAQKVLEK
+1505 ENSQKVLAK
-1514 GYEKMNLLRE
+1514 GHEKMNLLRE

-1534 SSVLSLANNQHRESN
+1534 SSVLSLADNQHRESN

-1594 FEFKESNVFYSEK
+1594 FEFKESNVSYSEK

-1617 KAHIYVSRDQHQE
+1617 KAHIYVSRDLHQE
-1630 ESVSINKSVNDIE
+1630 ESVSINKSVNDSE

-1666 VASITSGEDFHLFD
+1666 VVSIKSGEDLQLFD
-1680 SMREKGHLNKML
+1680 SMREKGHLNKLL

-1727 YAVVYNNSVGGA
+1727 YAVVYNNSAGGA

-1753 SIERYGLSD
+1753 SVERYGLPS

-1821 PASSELDK
+1821 PDSSELDK

-1842 KNEELSGEVSSKQE
+1842 KNEELSGEVSSKLE
-1856 LQDKNAEARRKEESQ
+1856 LQDKNVEARRKEESQ

-2067 DRVSKIKKQHPNH
+2067 DRVSKIKKQHPDH

-2111 SFNNSKSNRKTS
+2111 SINNSKSNRKTS

-2184 KSLTQPTIYDK
+2184 KSLTQPTSYDK

-2273 ATLSDQVSNESVE
+2273 AVLSDQVSNESVE
-2286 SWVQDIKNNP
+2286 SWVQDIKNDP

-2305 VNNTVNTIEKLVKGE
+2305 VNNTVNTIEKIVKGE
-2320 QVDYAVINGKSSYNK
+2320 QVDYAAINGKSSYNK

-2386 EAFRQAL
+2386 EDFRQAL
-2393 LKQGIKEV
+2393 LKQGVKEV

-2442 NEQSQNVEYNFE
+2442 NKQSQNVEHNFE

-2478 IIQPKMR
+2478 IIQPEMR

-2595 FSNILHEGQTVSEA
+2595 FSNVLHEGQTVSEA
-2609 PSVEENQQIKETN
+2609 PSVEENQQVKETN

-2636 ESLSPRVGRSH
+2636 ESLSPRVGRFH

>member
-528 SNSKEGI
+528 STSKEGI

-628 ASDMII
+628 ASDMIN

-677 ELIDYQVETDTDN
+677 ELIDYQVETDTGN

-743 ETKVDNVWQKWED
+743 EAKVDNVWQKWED
-756 ISSEYNLSAE
+756 ISNEYNLSVE

-798 YAKTE
+798 YVKTE
-803 QKSESTELIYS
+803 QKSDSLSTEGLRETNRKDKTNATPIDES
-814 NGKQRWTS
+814 
-822 FDSLLKAA
+822 
-830 KEHQITRSEF
+830 
-840 MALSTFNTV
+840 LST
-849 KGSHPH
+849 
-855 NLTQAAIEYLQQQ
+855 
-868 RKGFTPEEPIVPGS
+868 
-882 PLYDAIKM
+882 
-890 LKEGKVFAEYRGNRE
+890 
-905 VDLISSIKDDEM
+905 
-917 LSAEEIEKLKAMA
+917 
-930 SDASD
+930 
-935 GKSKSSNID
+935 
-944 NKPLIE
+944 
-950 KVPYG
+950 
-955 EFYLPDWSIPY
+955 
-966 FKDGKEEGLSA
+966 
-977 EQLKTIKDFEK
+977 
-988 DFPSKLS
+988 
-995 IEITESSIEGNHNT
+995 
-1009 ELGPAT
+1009 
-1015 TVVKAKIYYFEQHIS
+1015 
-1030 DLFPTDEST
+1030 
-1039 RDRLDK
+1039 
-1045 DLSED
+1045 
-1050 NKNRKTLSD
+1050 
-1059 LQAQYSNIN
+1059 
-1068 VQYPAAVNDERTRQ
+1068 
-1082 IAKRIRQAE
+1082 
-1091 QIITAYNANVEAVY
+1091 
-1105 DHDFMF
+1105 
-1111 SEEAT
+1111 
-1116 KVMIPQSIYSGQ
+1116 
-1128 LKPLSV
+1128 
-1134 VQDQEANQEKK
+1134 
-1145 VSVPESLQV
+1145 
-1154 PVWEAYEKEK
+1154 
-1164 SQTGDFTYQDTAEEY
+1164 
-1179 GNMLLKGVENI
+1179 
-1190 LPRIKGTLTIN
+1190 
-1201 QWGSDVLSAEI
+1201 
-1212 ENDPR
+1212 
-1217 IFETYIIPEPLKA
+1217 
-1230 WLEVS
+1230 
-1235 PKEESHSNMQG
+1235 
-1246 SSTVKNVDIVAAY
+1246 
-1259 VFSTILLQKE
+1259 
-1269 NQEIDLSFTIDGKQ
+1269 
-1283 WDNYNEVMQGNSDH
+1283 
-1297 SISDEA
+1297 
-1303 FVAAWALQ
+1303 
-1311 SSMGIS
+1311 
-1317 KHDLSKNAVA
+1317 
-1327 VLNDPIATTEHYGTL
+1327 
-1342 TLNGSKGGIELLQSG
+1342 
-1357 KVSADYSVKGQ
+1357 
-1368 QITVEASPKSEE
+1368 KSE
-1380 ELHTEQ
+1380 T
-1386 EKKVSIPESL
+1386 
-1396 KGITKGDMPK
+1396 GILSSEGMPK
-1406 ADLQSQWG
+1406 VDLQSQWG
-1414 NIKKQINTIAKEERQ
+1414 NIKKQINSIVQKERQ
-1429 SVNYDLT
+1429 GVNFDFT
-1436 KDTSLARDYIANNF
+1436 KDISLARDYIANNF
-1450 QVSRETFDKFSD
+1450 QVSGEIFDSFSD

-1476 SSLLTTFTEQQKVEK
+1476 SSLLSSFTEERKVEK
-1491 EISNFIL
+1491 EISDFIL

-1505 ENAQKVLEK
+1505 ENSQKVLAK
-1514 GYEKMNLLRE
+1514 GHEKMNLLRE

-1534 SSVLSLANNQHRESN
+1534 SSVLSLTDNQHRESN
-1549 SIAYGQYDIPIW
+1549 SIAYGEYDIPIW

-1594 FEFKESNVFYSEK
+1594 FEFKNSNVSYSEK

-1617 KAHIYVSRDQHQE
+1617 KAHVYVSRDQHQE
-1630 ESVSINKSVNDIE
+1630 ESVSINNNVNDSE

-1666 VASITSGEDFHLFD
+1666 VVSIKSGEDLQLFD
-1680 SMREKGHLNKML
+1680 SMREKGHLNKLL

-1727 YAVVYNNSVGGA
+1727 YAVVYNNSAGGA

-1753 SIERYGLSD
+1753 SVERYGLPS

-1815 GTEERL
+1815 GTEEKL
-1821 PASSELDK
+1821 PDSSELDK

-2067 DRVSKIKKQHPNH
+2067 DRVSKIKKQHPDH

-2123 IAYLKPSDLDK
+2123 IAYFKPSDLDK

-2139 VSSGQRVAVAD
+2139 LSSGQRVAVAD

-2184 KSLTQPTIYDK
+2184 KSLTQPTSYDK

-2273 ATLSDQVSNESVE
+2273 AVLSDQVSNESVE
-2286 SWVQDIKNNP
+2286 SWVQDIKNDP

-2320 QVDYAVINGKSSYNK
+2320 QVDYAAINGKSSYNR

-2378 SENGVLNN
+2378 SKNGVLNN

-2442 NEQSQNVEYNFE
+2442 NEQSQNVEHNFE

-2478 IIQPKMR
+2478 IIQPEMR

-2538 RIERA
+2538 RIEKA

-2595 FSNILHEGQTVSEA
+2595 FSNVLHEGQTVSEA

-2636 ESLSPRVGRSH
+2636 ESLSPRLGRSH

>member
-1 MLIFS
+1 MIFS

-19 KKNTHE
+19 KKNTHK

-77 SVNLYGG
+77 SVNLYEGK
-84 NTVSYREVKKDVDLS
+84 TVSYREVKKEVDLS
-99 DFYEATSVEFTKLS
+99 DFYEATSAEFTKLS

-164 CEWSLNDDS
+164 CEWSLNDEP
-173 TEGWSVGVANIQSFK
+173 TEGWSVGVANIRSFK
-188 SLPFSRSLVLKGSF
+188 SLPFSRSLVLKSSF

-677 ELIDYQVETDTDN
+677 ELIDYQVETDTGN

-743 ETKVDNVWQKWED
+743 EAKVDNVWQKWED
-756 ISSEYNLSAE
+756 ISNEYNLSVE

-776 APSLK
+776 APSLI

-814 NGKQRWTS
+814 NGKQQWTS

-855 NLTQAAIEYLQQQ
+855 NLTQSAIEYLQQQ
-868 RKGFTPEEPIVPGS
+868 HKHFSPEAPIVPGS

-905 VDLISSIKDDEM
+905 VDISSSIKDDEM

-935 GKSKSSNID
+935 GKSKSTNID

-1068 VQYPAAVNDERTRQ
+1068 AQYPAAVNDERTRQ

-1105 DHDFMF
+1105 GESFMF
-1111 SEEAT
+1111 SPESQT
-1116 KVMIPQSIYSGQ
+1116 VLIPQTIYSGRERPV
-1128 LKPLSV
+1128 LDKTNATPI
-1134 VQDQEANQEKK
+1134 D
-1145 VSVPESLQV
+1145 ESL
-1154 PVWEAYEKEK
+1154 
-1164 SQTGDFTYQDTAEEY
+1164 
-1179 GNMLLKGVENI
+1179 
-1190 LPRIKGTLTIN
+1190 
-1201 QWGSDVLSAEI
+1201 
-1212 ENDPR
+1212 
-1217 IFETYIIPEPLKA
+1217 
-1230 WLEVS
+1230 
-1235 PKEESHSNMQG
+1235 
-1246 SSTVKNVDIVAAY
+1246 ST
-1259 VFSTILLQKE
+1259 
-1269 NQEIDLSFTIDGKQ
+1269 
-1283 WDNYNEVMQGNSDH
+1283 
-1297 SISDEA
+1297 
-1303 FVAAWALQ
+1303 
-1311 SSMGIS
+1311 
-1317 KHDLSKNAVA
+1317 
-1327 VLNDPIATTEHYGTL
+1327 
-1342 TLNGSKGGIELLQSG
+1342 
-1357 KVSADYSVKGQ
+1357 
-1368 QITVEASPKSEE
+1368 KSE
-1380 ELHTEQ
+1380 T
-1386 EKKVSIPESL
+1386 
-1396 KGITKGDMPK
+1396 GILSSEGMPK
-1406 ADLQSQWG
+1406 VDLQSQWG
-1414 NIKKQINTIAKEERQ
+1414 NIKKQINSIVQKERQ
-1429 SVNYDLT
+1429 GVNFDFT
-1436 KDTSLARDYIANNF
+1436 KDISLARDYIANNF
-1450 QVSRETFDKFSD
+1450 QVSGEIFDSFSD

-1476 SSLLTTFTEQQKVEK
+1476 SSLLSSFTEERKVER
-1491 EISNFIL
+1491 EISDFIL
-1498 LGGLLDP
+1498 LGGLLNP
-1505 ENAQKVLEK
+1505 ENSQKVLAK
-1514 GYEKMNLLRE
+1514 GHEKMNLLRE
-1524 TPNVNLAVLK
+1524 APNVNLAVLK
-1534 SSVLSLANNQHRESN
+1534 SSVLSLTDNQHRESN

-1581 IESFKSQLPNNSF
+1581 IESFKSQLPTNSF
-1594 FEFKESNVFYSEK
+1594 FEFKESNVSYSEK

-1630 ESVSINKSVNDIE
+1630 ESVSINKSVNDSE

-1666 VASITSGEDFHLFD
+1666 VVSIKSGEDLQLFD
-1680 SMREKGHLNKML
+1680 SMREKGHLNKLL

-1727 YAVVYNNSVGGA
+1727 YAVVYNNSAGGA

-1753 SIERYGLSD
+1753 SVERYGLPS

-1821 PASSELDK
+1821 PDSSELDK

-1842 KNEELSGEVSSKQE
+1842 KNEELSGEVSSKLE
-1856 LQDKNAEARRKEESQ
+1856 LQDKNVEARRKEESQ

-2067 DRVSKIKKQHPNH
+2067 DRVSKIKKQHPDH

-2111 SFNNSKSNRKTS
+2111 SINNSKSNRKTS

-2184 KSLTQPTIYDK
+2184 KSLTQPTSYDK

-2273 ATLSDQVSNESVE
+2273 AVLSDQVSNESVE
-2286 SWVQDIKNNP
+2286 SWVQDIKNDP

-2320 QVDYAVINGKSSYNK
+2320 QVDYASINGKSSYNK

-2393 LKQGIKEV
+2393 LKQGVKEV

-2442 NEQSQNVEYNFE
+2442 NKQSQNVEHNFE

-2478 IIQPKMR
+2478 IIQPEMR

-2595 FSNILHEGQTVSEA
+2595 FSNVLHEGQTVSEA
-2609 PSVEENQQIKETN
+2609 PSVEENQQVKETN

-2636 ESLSPRVGRSH
+2636 ESLSPRVGRFH

>member
-1 MLIFS
+1 
-6 FPLNKK
+6 
-12 ELAIMSP
+12 MSP

-25 ATFPETV
+25 ATFPKTV

-77 SVNLYGG
+77 SVNLYEGK
-84 NTVSYREVKKDVDLS
+84 TVSYREVKKEVDLS
-99 DFYEATSVEFTKLS
+99 DFYEATSAEFTKLS

-164 CEWSLNDDS
+164 CEWSLNDEP
-173 TEGWSVGVANIQSFK
+173 TEGWSVGVANIRSFK
-188 SLPFSRSLVLKGSF
+188 SLPFSRSLVLKSSF
-202 VNQLNQ
+202 VNQLNL

-628 ASDMII
+628 ASDMIN

-677 ELIDYQVETDTDN
+677 ELIDYQVETDTGN

-716 LAVETVVPDAIT
+716 LAVETVVPDVIT

-743 ETKVDNVWQKWED
+743 EAKVDNVWQKWED
-756 ISSEYNLSAE
+756 ISNEYNLSVE

-798 YAKTE
+798 YVKTE

-905 VDLISSIKDDEM
+905 VDLSSSIKDDEM

-1068 VQYPAAVNDERTRQ
+1068 AQYPAAVNDERTRQ

-1105 DHDFMF
+1105 GESFMF
-1111 SEEAT
+1111 SPEAQT
-1116 KVMIPQSIYSGQ
+1116 ILIPQTIYSGRERPV
-1128 LKPLSV
+1128 LDKTNATPI
-1134 VQDQEANQEKK
+1134 D
-1145 VSVPESLQV
+1145 ESL
-1154 PVWEAYEKEK
+1154 
-1164 SQTGDFTYQDTAEEY
+1164 
-1179 GNMLLKGVENI
+1179 
-1190 LPRIKGTLTIN
+1190 
-1201 QWGSDVLSAEI
+1201 
-1212 ENDPR
+1212 
-1217 IFETYIIPEPLKA
+1217 
-1230 WLEVS
+1230 
-1235 PKEESHSNMQG
+1235 
-1246 SSTVKNVDIVAAY
+1246 ST
-1259 VFSTILLQKE
+1259 
-1269 NQEIDLSFTIDGKQ
+1269 
-1283 WDNYNEVMQGNSDH
+1283 
-1297 SISDEA
+1297 
-1303 FVAAWALQ
+1303 
-1311 SSMGIS
+1311 
-1317 KHDLSKNAVA
+1317 
-1327 VLNDPIATTEHYGTL
+1327 
-1342 TLNGSKGGIELLQSG
+1342 
-1357 KVSADYSVKGQ
+1357 
-1368 QITVEASPKSEE
+1368 KSE
-1380 ELHTEQ
+1380 T
-1386 EKKVSIPESL
+1386 
-1396 KGITKGDMPK
+1396 GILSSEGMPK
-1406 ADLQSQWG
+1406 VDLQSQWG
-1414 NIKKQINTIAKEERQ
+1414 NIKKQINSIVQKERQ
-1429 SVNYDLT
+1429 GVNFDFT
-1436 KDTSLARDYIANNF
+1436 KDISLARDYIANNF
-1450 QVSRETFDKFSD
+1450 QVSGEIFDSFSD

-1476 SSLLTTFTEQQKVEK
+1476 SSLLSSFTEERKVEK
-1491 EISNFIL
+1491 EISDFIL

-1505 ENAQKVLEK
+1505 ENSQKVLAK
-1514 GYEKMNLLRE
+1514 GHEKMNLLRE
-1524 TPNVNLAVLK
+1524 TPDVNLAVLK
-1534 SSVLSLANNQHRESN
+1534 SSVLSLADNQHRESN

-1594 FEFKESNVFYSEK
+1594 FEFKESNVSYSEK

-1630 ESVSINKSVNDIE
+1630 ESVSINKSVNDSE
-1643 EYTMARRLP
+1643 EHTMARRLP

-1666 VASITSGEDFHLFD
+1666 VVSIKSGEDLQLFD
-1680 SMREKGHLNKML
+1680 SMREKGHLNKLL

-1727 YAVVYNNSVGGA
+1727 YAVVYNNSAGGA

-1753 SIERYGLSD
+1753 SVERYGLPS

-1815 GTEERL
+1815 GTEEKL
-1821 PASSELDK
+1821 PDSSELDK

-1842 KNEELSGEVSSKQE
+1842 KNEELSGEVSSKLE
-1856 LQDKNAEARRKEESQ
+1856 LQDKNVEARRKEERQ

-2006 PDEKEHFMKAP
+2006 SDEKEHFMKAP
-2017 VKYDRKIFNIDQT
+2017 VKYDRKIFNLDQT

-2067 DRVSKIKKQHPNH
+2067 DRVSKIKKQHPDH

-2111 SFNNSKSNRKTS
+2111 SINNSKSNRKTS
-2123 IAYLKPSDLDK
+2123 IAYIKPSDLDK

-2184 KSLTQPTIYDK
+2184 KSLTQPTSYDK

-2207 VNPGSELRT
+2207 VNPGSELST

-2273 ATLSDQVSNESVE
+2273 AVLSDQVSNESVE
-2286 SWVQDIKNNP
+2286 SWVQDIKNDP

-2320 QVDYAVINGKSSYNK
+2320 QVDYAAINGKLSYNK

-2386 EAFRQAL
+2386 EDFRQAL
-2393 LKQGIKEV
+2393 LKQGVKEV

-2442 NEQSQNVEYNFE
+2442 NKQSQNVEHNFE

-2478 IIQPKMR
+2478 IIQPEMR

-2499 QAIYDTKTSLG
+2499 QAIYDTKTLLG

-2595 FSNILHEGQTVSEA
+2595 FSNVLHEGQTVSEA
-2609 PSVEENQQIKETN
+2609 PSVEENQQVKETN

-2636 ESLSPRVGRSH
+2636 ESLSPRVGRFH

>member
-1 MLIFS
+1 
-6 FPLNKK
+6 
-12 ELAIMSP
+12 MSP

-25 ATFPETV
+25 ATFSEAV

-39 NILVDFNSISFP
+39 TSLVDINSFSLP
-51 FPNHN
+51 SPNHN

-99 DFYEATSVEFTKLS
+99 DFYEATSAEFTKLS

-164 CEWSLNDDS
+164 CEWSLNDEP
-173 TEGWSVGVANIQSFK
+173 TEGWSIGVANIQSFK

-208 VIANLHDI
+208 VIANLYDI

-241 HKASLKDWKVY
+241 HKASLNDWKVY
-252 IENAN
+252 VENAN
-257 LIKSKDIPDMAYK
+257 LIKSKDISDMAYK

-335 MLMYDTIKHE
+335 MLMYNTIEHE

-351 LTARQLFSMNESLK
+351 LTAHQLFSMNESLK
-365 DPSTGKIAS
+365 DPSTGKIAL

-469 YINEDIDSLL
+469 YVNEDIDSLL
-479 AHSKPSV
+479 ANSKSEV

-500 EQTDNISSPH
+500 DQTADISSPH

-528 SNSKEGI
+528 SDSKEGI

-540 AFYATL
+540 EFYATL

-552 STGPKGRLNRDMNGS
+552 STGPKGRLNRDLNGS

-634 EKIDEQRVDLN
+634 EKIDEQRIDLN
-645 QTLLRGSNLKGQ
+645 QTLLRDSNLKGQ
-657 DNELSNSSRPER
+657 DNELSNSSRPGK

-677 ELIDYQVETDTDN
+677 ELIDYQVETDTGN

-776 APSLK
+776 APLVK

-798 YAKTE
+798 YVKSE
-803 QKSESTELIYS
+803 QKSDSLSTEELRETNRKDKTNATPIEES
-814 NGKQRWTS
+814 
-822 FDSLLKAA
+822 
-830 KEHQITRSEF
+830 
-840 MALSTFNTV
+840 LSTKTET
-849 KGSHPH
+849 G
-855 NLTQAAIEYLQQQ
+855 
-868 RKGFTPEEPIVPGS
+868 
-882 PLYDAIKM
+882 
-890 LKEGKVFAEYRGNRE
+890 
-905 VDLISSIKDDEM
+905 ISS
-917 LSAEEIEKLKAMA
+917 
-930 SDASD
+930 
-935 GKSKSSNID
+935 
-944 NKPLIE
+944 
-950 KVPYG
+950 
-955 EFYLPDWSIPY
+955 
-966 FKDGKEEGLSA
+966 
-977 EQLKTIKDFEK
+977 
-988 DFPSKLS
+988 
-995 IEITESSIEGNHNT
+995 
-1009 ELGPAT
+1009 
-1015 TVVKAKIYYFEQHIS
+1015 
-1030 DLFPTDEST
+1030 
-1039 RDRLDK
+1039 
-1045 DLSED
+1045 SE
-1050 NKNRKTLSD
+1050 
-1059 LQAQYSNIN
+1059 
-1068 VQYPAAVNDERTRQ
+1068 
-1082 IAKRIRQAE
+1082 
-1091 QIITAYNANVEAVY
+1091 
-1105 DHDFMF
+1105 
-1111 SEEAT
+1111 
-1116 KVMIPQSIYSGQ
+1116 
-1128 LKPLSV
+1128 
-1134 VQDQEANQEKK
+1134 
-1145 VSVPESLQV
+1145 
-1154 PVWEAYEKEK
+1154 
-1164 SQTGDFTYQDTAEEY
+1164 
-1179 GNMLLKGVENI
+1179 
-1190 LPRIKGTLTIN
+1190 
-1201 QWGSDVLSAEI
+1201 
-1212 ENDPR
+1212 
-1217 IFETYIIPEPLKA
+1217 
-1230 WLEVS
+1230 
-1235 PKEESHSNMQG
+1235 
-1246 SSTVKNVDIVAAY
+1246 
-1259 VFSTILLQKE
+1259 
-1269 NQEIDLSFTIDGKQ
+1269 
-1283 WDNYNEVMQGNSDH
+1283 
-1297 SISDEA
+1297 
-1303 FVAAWALQ
+1303 
-1311 SSMGIS
+1311 GIS
-1317 KHDLSKNAVA
+1317 
-1327 VLNDPIATTEHYGTL
+1327 
-1342 TLNGSKGGIELLQSG
+1342 
-1357 KVSADYSVKGQ
+1357 
-1368 QITVEASPKSEE
+1368 
-1380 ELHTEQ
+1380 
-1386 EKKVSIPESL
+1386 
-1396 KGITKGDMPK
+1396 K

-1414 NIKKQINTIAKEERQ
+1414 NIRNQIAIIAKKERQ
-1429 SVNYDLT
+1429 NVNYDDVT
-1436 KDTSLARDYIANNF
+1436 KDISLARDYIANNF
-1450 QVSRETFDKFSD
+1450 QVSREAFDKFSD

-1476 SSLLTTFTEQQKVEK
+1476 SSILSSFTEERKVEK

-1514 GYEKMNLLRE
+1514 GYEKMTLLRE

-1534 SSVLSLANNQHRESN
+1534 SSVLSLADNQHRESN
-1549 SIAYGQYDIPIW
+1549 PIVYGQYDIPIW

-1572 SLSEAKLSE
+1572 SLSEARLSE

-1594 FEFKESNVFYSEK
+1594 FEFKESNVSYSEK

-1617 KAHIYVSRDQHQE
+1617 KAHVYVSHDQHQE
-1630 ESVSINKSVNDIE
+1630 ESVSINKSVNNSE
-1643 EYTMARRLP
+1643 EYTMARKEP

-1666 VASITSGEDFHLFD
+1666 VVSIKSGEDLQLFN

-1701 DAISLDTTHKSPLQN
+1701 KDISLDATHKSPLQN

-1727 YAVVYNNSVGGA
+1727 YAVVYNNSAGGA

-1753 SIERYGLSD
+1753 SINRNGLPD

-1795 KFAAASRGMTPKQ
+1795 NYAAASRGMTPKQ

-1821 PASSELDK
+1821 PDSSELDK

-1842 KNEELSGEVSSKQE
+1842 KNEELSGEVSPKQE
-1856 LQDKNAEARRKEESQ
+1856 LQDKNAEVRRKEESQ

-1917 VWLNAGGKKSPT
+1917 VWLNADGKKSPT
-1929 FHQASWDVSPYNQIF
+1929 FHQASWDISPYNQIF

-1982 DWSMYKSKGPEPKS
+1982 DWSMYKSTGPEPKS

-2006 PDEKEHFMKAP
+2006 PDEKEHFKKAP

-2067 DRVSKIKKQHPNH
+2067 DRVSKIKKQHPDH

-2123 IAYLKPSDLDK
+2123 IAYFKPSDLDK

-2184 KSLTQPTIYDK
+2184 KSLTQPTSYDK
-2195 ETDTIILNNKKP
+2195 ETDTIILNNKKS

-2286 SWVQDIKNNP
+2286 SWVQDIKNDP

-2320 QVDYAVINGKSSYNK
+2320 QVDYAAINGKSSYIK
-2335 AESFNLVSELNE
+2335 AESFNLLSELNE

-2393 LKQGIKEV
+2393 LKQGVKEV
-2401 KFFNPGGTLGLN
+2401 NFFNPGGTLGLN

-2434 VPQQELHL
+2434 IPQQELHL
-2442 NEQSQNVEYNFE
+2442 NEQSQNVEHNFE

-2478 IIQPKMR
+2478 IIQPEMR

-2491 EAFKSQDQ
+2491 EAFKSHDQ

-2510 EKYTKL
+2510 EKYTKI

-2538 RIERA
+2538 RIEKA

-2595 FSNILHEGQTVSEA
+2595 FSNVLHEGQTVSEA

-2636 ESLSPRVGRSH
+2636 ENLSPRVGRSH

>member
-1 MLIFS
+1 
-6 FPLNKK
+6 
-12 ELAIMSP
+12 MSP

-25 ATFPETV
+25 ATFPKTV

-77 SVNLYGG
+77 SVNLYEGK
-84 NTVSYREVKKDVDLS
+84 TVSYREVKKEVDLS
-99 DFYEATSVEFTKLS
+99 DFYEATSAEFTKLS

-164 CEWSLNDDS
+164 CEWSLNDEP
-173 TEGWSVGVANIQSFK
+173 TEGWSVGVANIRSFK
-188 SLPFSRSLVLKGSF
+188 SLPFSRSLVLKSSF

-628 ASDMII
+628 ASDMIN

-677 ELIDYQVETDTDN
+677 ELIDYQVETDTGN

-743 ETKVDNVWQKWED
+743 EAKVDNVWQKWED
-756 ISSEYNLSAE
+756 ISNEYNLSVE

-798 YAKTE
+798 YVKTV

-905 VDLISSIKDDEM
+905 VDLSSSIKDDEM

-1068 VQYPAAVNDERTRQ
+1068 AQYPAAVNDERTRQ

-1105 DHDFMF
+1105 GESFMF
-1111 SEEAT
+1111 SPEAQT
-1116 KVMIPQSIYSGQ
+1116 ILIPQTIYSGRERPV
-1128 LKPLSV
+1128 LDKTNATPI
-1134 VQDQEANQEKK
+1134 D
-1145 VSVPESLQV
+1145 ESL
-1154 PVWEAYEKEK
+1154 
-1164 SQTGDFTYQDTAEEY
+1164 
-1179 GNMLLKGVENI
+1179 
-1190 LPRIKGTLTIN
+1190 
-1201 QWGSDVLSAEI
+1201 
-1212 ENDPR
+1212 
-1217 IFETYIIPEPLKA
+1217 
-1230 WLEVS
+1230 
-1235 PKEESHSNMQG
+1235 
-1246 SSTVKNVDIVAAY
+1246 ST
-1259 VFSTILLQKE
+1259 
-1269 NQEIDLSFTIDGKQ
+1269 
-1283 WDNYNEVMQGNSDH
+1283 
-1297 SISDEA
+1297 
-1303 FVAAWALQ
+1303 
-1311 SSMGIS
+1311 
-1317 KHDLSKNAVA
+1317 
-1327 VLNDPIATTEHYGTL
+1327 
-1342 TLNGSKGGIELLQSG
+1342 
-1357 KVSADYSVKGQ
+1357 
-1368 QITVEASPKSEE
+1368 KSE
-1380 ELHTEQ
+1380 T
-1386 EKKVSIPESL
+1386 
-1396 KGITKGDMPK
+1396 GILSSEGMPK
-1406 ADLQSQWG
+1406 VDLQSQWG
-1414 NIKKQINTIAKEERQ
+1414 NIKKQINSIVQKERQ
-1429 SVNYDLT
+1429 GVNFDFT
-1436 KDTSLARDYIANNF
+1436 KDISLARDYIANNF
-1450 QVSRETFDKFSD
+1450 QVSGEIFDSFSD

-1476 SSLLTTFTEQQKVEK
+1476 SSLLSSFTEERKVEK
-1491 EISNFIL
+1491 EISDFIL

-1505 ENAQKVLEK
+1505 ENSQKVLAK
-1514 GYEKMNLLRE
+1514 GHEKMNLLRE

-1534 SSVLSLANNQHRESN
+1534 SSVLSLADNQHRESN

-1561 AVKHLSEGKDS
+1561 AVKYLSEGKDS

-1594 FEFKESNVFYSEK
+1594 FEFKESNVSYSEK

-1630 ESVSINKSVNDIE
+1630 ESVSINKSVNDSE

-1666 VASITSGEDFHLFD
+1666 VVSIKSGEDLQLFD
-1680 SMREKGHLNKML
+1680 SMREKGHLNKLL

-1727 YAVVYNNSVGGA
+1727 YAVVYNNSAGGA

-1753 SIERYGLSD
+1753 SVERYGLPS

-1821 PASSELDK
+1821 PDSSELDK

-1842 KNEELSGEVSSKQE
+1842 KNEELSGEVSSKLE
-1856 LQDKNAEARRKEESQ
+1856 LQDKNVEARRKEESQ

-2067 DRVSKIKKQHPNH
+2067 DRVSKIKKQHPDH

-2111 SFNNSKSNRKTS
+2111 SINNSKSNRKTS

-2184 KSLTQPTIYDK
+2184 KSLTQPTSYDK

-2273 ATLSDQVSNESVE
+2273 AVLSDQVSNESVE
-2286 SWVQDIKNNP
+2286 SWVQDIKNDP

-2320 QVDYAVINGKSSYNK
+2320 QVDYASINGKSSYNK

-2358 IRNNDGKSASVI
+2358 IRNDDGKSASVI

-2393 LKQGIKEV
+2393 LKQGVKEV

-2442 NEQSQNVEYNFE
+2442 NKQSQNVEHNFE

-2478 IIQPKMR
+2478 IIQPEMR

-2595 FSNILHEGQTVSEA
+2595 FSNVLHEGQTVSEA
-2609 PSVEENQQIKETN
+2609 PSVEENQQVKETN

-2636 ESLSPRVGRSH
+2636 ESLSPRVGRFH

>member
-1 MLIFS
+1 
-6 FPLNKK
+6 
-12 ELAIMSP
+12 MSP

-25 ATFPETV
+25 ATFSEAV

-39 NILVDFNSISFP
+39 TSLVDINSFSLP
-51 FPNHN
+51 SPNHN

-65 ITSRNIDNLGIG
+65 ITFRNIDNLGIG
-77 SVNLYGG
+77 SVNLYEG

-99 DFYEATSVEFTKLS
+99 DFYEATSAEFTKIS
-113 SDKSVFSFWEGLKSD
+113 SDKSVISFWEGLKSD

-164 CEWSLNDDS
+164 CEWSLNDDP
-173 TEGWSVGVANIQSFK
+173 TEGWSIGVANIKSFK
-188 SLPFSRSLVLKGSF
+188 SLPFSRGLVLKSSF

-257 LIKSKDIPDMAYK
+257 LIKSKDISDMAYK
-270 KTNASS
+270 KTNAPS

-351 LTARQLFSMNESLK
+351 LTARQLFSMNDSLK
-365 DPSTGKIAS
+365 DPSTGKIAL

-396 HKYKDMQGKEYSDQE
+396 HKYKDTQGKEFSDQE

-469 YINEDIDSLL
+469 YINEEIDSLL

-528 SNSKEGI
+528 SDSNEGI

-540 AFYATL
+540 EFYATL

-552 STGPKGRLNRDMNGS
+552 STGPKGRLNRDLNGS

-657 DNELSNSSRPER
+657 DNELSNSSRPGK

-677 ELIDYQVETDTDN
+677 ELIDYQVETDTGN
-690 RTKADT
+690 RTEADT

-743 ETKVDNVWQKWED
+743 ETNVDNVWQKWED

-776 APSLK
+776 APLLK

-849 KGSHPH
+849 KESHPH
-855 NLTQAAIEYLQQQ
+855 NLTQSAIEYLQQQ
-868 RKGFTPEEPIVPGS
+868 HKHFSPEAPIVPGS

-905 VDLISSIKDDEM
+905 VDLSSSIKDDEM

-930 SDASD
+930 SDTSD
-935 GKSKSSNID
+935 GKNKSTNID

-1015 TVVKAKIYYFEQHIS
+1015 TVDKAKIYYFEQHIS

-1068 VQYPAAVNDERTRQ
+1068 AQYPAAVNDERTHQ
-1082 IAKRIRQAE
+1082 LAKRIRQAE
-1091 QIITAYNANVEAVY
+1091 QFITAYNANVEAVY
-1105 DHDFMF
+1105 GHDFMF

-1134 VQDQEANQEKK
+1134 IREEQAT
-1145 VSVPESLQV
+1145 PI
-1154 PVWEAYEKEK
+1154 EK
-1164 SQTGDFTYQDTAEEY
+1164 S
-1179 GNMLLKGVENI
+1179 
-1190 LPRIKGTLTIN
+1190 
-1201 QWGSDVLSAEI
+1201 LSTKT
-1212 ENDPR
+1212 
-1217 IFETYIIPEPLKA
+1217 ET
-1230 WLEVS
+1230 
-1235 PKEESHSNMQG
+1235 
-1246 SSTVKNVDIVAAY
+1246 
-1259 VFSTILLQKE
+1259 
-1269 NQEIDLSFTIDGKQ
+1269 
-1283 WDNYNEVMQGNSDH
+1283 
-1297 SISDEA
+1297 
-1303 FVAAWALQ
+1303 
-1311 SSMGIS
+1311 GIS
-1317 KHDLSKNAVA
+1317 SS
-1327 VLNDPIATTEHYGTL
+1327 E
-1342 TLNGSKGGIELLQSG
+1342 GIS
-1357 KVSADYSVKGQ
+1357 
-1368 QITVEASPKSEE
+1368 
-1380 ELHTEQ
+1380 
-1386 EKKVSIPESL
+1386 
-1396 KGITKGDMPK
+1396 K

-1414 NIKKQINTIAKEERQ
+1414 NIRNQIAIIAKKERQ
-1429 SVNYDLT
+1429 NVNYDDVT
-1436 KDTSLARDYIANNF
+1436 KDISLARDYIANNF
-1450 QVSRETFDKFSD
+1450 QVSREAFDKFSD

-1476 SSLLTTFTEQQKVEK
+1476 SSILSSFTEERKVEK

-1514 GYEKMNLLRE
+1514 GYEKMTLLRE

-1534 SSVLSLANNQHRESN
+1534 SSVLSLADNQHRESN
-1549 SIAYGQYDIPIW
+1549 SISYGQYDIPIW

-1572 SLSEAKLSE
+1572 SLSETKLSE

-1594 FEFKESNVFYSEK
+1594 FEFKNSNVSYSEK

-1630 ESVSINKSVNDIE
+1630 ESVSINKSVSDSE

-1666 VASITSGEDFHLFD
+1666 VVSIKSGEDLQLFD
-1680 SMREKGHLNKML
+1680 SMREKGYLNKLL

-1727 YAVVYNNSVGGA
+1727 YAVVYNNSAGGA

-1753 SIERYGLSD
+1753 SVERYGLPS

-1795 KFAAASRGMTPKQ
+1795 NYAAASRGMTPKQ

-1815 GTEERL
+1815 GTEEKL
-1821 PASSELDK
+1821 PDSSELDK

-1917 VWLNAGGKKSPT
+1917 VWLNADGKKSPT
-1929 FHQASWDVSPYNQIF
+1929 FHQASWDISPYNQIF

-1961 FKHEDS
+1961 FKHENS

-2052 EMQTIASTDSVDLVS
+2052 EMQTIASTESVDLVS
-2067 DRVSKIKKQHPNH
+2067 DRVSKIKKQHPDH

-2123 IAYLKPSDLDK
+2123 IAYFKPSDLDK

-2184 KSLTQPTIYDK
+2184 KSLTQPISYDK
-2195 ETDTIILNNKKP
+2195 ETDTIILNKKKS

-2286 SWVQDIKNNP
+2286 SWVQDIKNDP

-2305 VNNTVNTIEKLVKGE
+2305 VNNTVNTIERLVKGE
-2320 QVDYAVINGKSSYNK
+2320 QVDYATINGKSSYNK

-2393 LKQGIKEV
+2393 LKQGVKEV
-2401 KFFNPGGTLGLN
+2401 NFFNPGGTLGLN

-2434 VPQQELHL
+2434 IPQQELHL
-2442 NEQSQNVEYNFE
+2442 NEQSQNVEHNFE

-2478 IIQPKMR
+2478 IIQPEMR

-2510 EKYTKL
+2510 EKYTKI

-2538 RIERA
+2538 RIEKA

-2595 FSNILHEGQTVSEA
+2595 FSNVLHEGQTVSEA

-2636 ESLSPRVGRSH
+2636 ENLSPRVGRSH

>member
-1 MLIFS
+1 
-6 FPLNKK
+6 
-12 ELAIMSP
+12 MSP

-25 ATFPETV
+25 TMFPKTV

-39 NILVDFNSISFP
+39 NSLVDINSLSFP
-51 FPNHN
+51 SPNHN
-56 VREKLKGSA
+56 VRKKLKGSA

-77 SVNLYGG
+77 SVNLYEGK
-84 NTVSYREVKKDVDLS
+84 TVSYREVKKEVDLS
-99 DFYEATSVEFTKLS
+99 DFYEATSAEFTKLS

-133 HHSPLSNSEYLVNHH
+133 HHSPLSNSEYLVNHY

-173 TEGWSVGVANIQSFK
+173 TEGWSIGVANIQSFI
-188 SLPFSRSLVLKGSF
+188 SLPFSRSLVLKSSF

-216 IDSTDIKKTDSALR
+216 IDSTDIKKTNSALR

-257 LIKSKDIPDMAYK
+257 LIKSKDISDMAYK
-270 KTNASS
+270 KTNAPS

-351 LTARQLFSMNESLK
+351 LTARQLFSMNDSLK
-365 DPSTGKIAS
+365 DPSTGKIAL

-469 YINEDIDSLL
+469 YINEEIDSLL

-486 WKSGKDNLSWYCPI
+486 WKSEKDNLSWYCPI

-528 SNSKEGI
+528 SDSKEGI

-552 STGPKGRLNRDMNGS
+552 STGPKGRLNRDLNSS

-657 DNELSNSSRPER
+657 DNELSNSSRPGK
-669 TENEMSLN
+669 TENEISLN
-677 ELIDYQVETDTDN
+677 ELIDYQVETDTGN

-756 ISSEYNLSAE
+756 ISNEYNLSAE

-776 APSLK
+776 APLLK

-814 NGKQRWTS
+814 NGKQRWDS
-822 FDSLLKAA
+822 FDS
-830 KEHQITRSEF
+830 F
-840 MALSTFNTV
+840 
-849 KGSHPH
+849 
-855 NLTQAAIEYLQQQ
+855 
-868 RKGFTPEEPIVPGS
+868 
-882 PLYDAIKM
+882 
-890 LKEGKVFAEYRGNRE
+890 
-905 VDLISSIKDDEM
+905 
-917 LSAEEIEKLKAMA
+917 
-930 SDASD
+930 
-935 GKSKSSNID
+935 ID

-977 EQLKTIKDFEK
+977 EQQKIVKDFEK

-1015 TVVKAKIYYFEQHIS
+1015 TVDKAKIYYFEQHIS

-1039 RDRLDK
+1039 RNRLNK

-1059 LQAQYSNIN
+1059 LQAQYSIIN
-1068 VQYPAAVNDERTRQ
+1068 AQYPAAVNDERTHQ
-1082 IAKRIRQAE
+1082 LAKRIRQAE

-1134 VQDQEANQEKK
+1134 IREEQAEREKK
-1145 VSVPESLQV
+1145 LIAS
-1154 PVWEAYEKEK
+1154 
-1164 SQTGDFTYQDTAEEY
+1164 GHF
-1179 GNMLLKGVENI
+1179 
-1190 LPRIKGTLTIN
+1190 
-1201 QWGSDVLSAEI
+1201 
-1212 ENDPR
+1212 
-1217 IFETYIIPEPLKA
+1217 IIP
-1230 WLEVS
+1230 
-1235 PKEESHSNMQG
+1235 
-1246 SSTVKNVDIVAAY
+1246 
-1259 VFSTILLQKE
+1259 
-1269 NQEIDLSFTIDGKQ
+1269 
-1283 WDNYNEVMQGNSDH
+1283 
-1297 SISDEA
+1297 
-1303 FVAAWALQ
+1303 
-1311 SSMGIS
+1311 
-1317 KHDLSKNAVA
+1317 
-1327 VLNDPIATTEHYGTL
+1327 
-1342 TLNGSKGGIELLQSG
+1342 
-1357 KVSADYSVKGQ
+1357 VSADYEGKRGKDRDNIWHVPVDEYEDKLSIAFEDILPRVKGTLHRNLVGELTLTAK
-1368 QITVEASPKSEE
+1368 IEGYEKEFKS
-1380 ELHTEQ
+1380 
-1386 EKKVSIPESL
+1386 SFIPEHLRAFIDVSL
-1396 KGITKGDMPK
+1396 NKEEYRSMQGTIKGKFVDLVAADVFSPILMEKENQSLPVSFTSEGNAHQDFDEVKKTRQDDHLSVGEYAVLSALQSHKGITKGDMPK

-1414 NIKKQINTIAKEERQ
+1414 NIKLQFDSIVQEERQ
-1429 SVNYDLT
+1429 SVDFDL
-1436 KDTSLARDYIANNF
+1436 KKEVSLDRDFIADNF
-1450 QVSRETFDKFSD
+1450 HVSGEIFDRFSD
-1462 SDKERLVSLYSNYS
+1462 SDKERLDSLYSNYVS
-1476 SSLLTTFTEQQKVEK
+1476 SFLSSLTKERKLEK
-1491 EISNFIL
+1491 EISNYIL
-1498 LGGLLDP
+1498 SGGLSDP
-1505 ENAQKVLEK
+1505 EFSQKVLDR
-1514 GYEKMNLLRE
+1514 GTEKMNLIRE
-1524 TPNVNLAVLK
+1524 TPSLNLAVLK
-1534 SSVLSLANNQHRESN
+1534 SAVLSLVDKQQTES
-1549 SIAYGQYDIPIW
+1549 SLISYGQYDIPTW

-1572 SLSEAKLSE
+1572 SLSEAKLSK
-1581 IESFKSQLPNNSF
+1581 IESFKSQLPHNSF
-1594 FEFKESNVFYSEK
+1594 FEFNDSNVSYSEK
-1607 PAFGPATNVI
+1607 PAFGSSTNVI
-1617 KAHIYVSRDQHQE
+1617 KAHVYVSRDQHQG
-1630 ESVSINKSVNDIE
+1630 ESVSINKSVNDSE
-1643 EYTMARRLP
+1643 EYIMARKLP
-1652 QQDSKKNEEIFYSS
+1652 QQDSKKNEEVFYSS
-1666 VASITSGEDFHLFD
+1666 VVSIKSGEDLHLFD

-1701 DAISLDTTHKSPLQN
+1701 EVISLDTTHKSPLQN

-1727 YAVVYNNSVGGA
+1727 YAVVYNHSAGGA

-1753 SIERYGLSD
+1753 SIERYGLPE

-1815 GTEERL
+1815 GTEEKL
-1821 PASSELDK
+1821 PDSSELDK

-1834 DREKEIEL
+1834 DREKEISL
-1842 KNEELSGEVSSKQE
+1842 KNEELSGEVSSKLE
-1856 LQDKNAEARRKEESQ
+1856 LQDKNVEARRKEESQ

-1889 SSAKIITAA
+1889 TSAKIISAA

-1917 VWLNAGGKKSPT
+1917 VWLNADAKTAPS
-1929 FHQASWDVSPYNQIF
+1929 FHNASWEVTPYNQLF

-1982 DWSMYKSKGPEPKS
+1982 DWSMYTSKGPEPKS

-2006 PDEKEHFMKAP
+2006 PDEKEHFKKAP

-2067 DRVSKIKKQHPNH
+2067 DRVSKIKKQHPDH

-2099 IHQLAKDSVTLD
+2099 IHQLAKDSVTLN
-2111 SFNNSKSNRKTS
+2111 SINNSKSNRKTS
-2123 IAYLKPSDLDK
+2123 IAYFKPSDLDK

-2162 KILSKAESVLD
+2162 RILSKAESVLD

-2184 KSLTQPTIYDK
+2184 KSLTQPTSYDK
-2195 ETDTIILNNKKP
+2195 ETDTIILNNKKS

-2247 EKDIE
+2247 EKDVE

-2273 ATLSDQVSNESVE
+2273 AILPDQVSNESVE
-2286 SWVQDIKNNP
+2286 SWVQDVKNDP

-2305 VNNTVNTIEKLVKGE
+2305 VNNTVNIIEKLIKGE
-2320 QVDYAVINGKSSYNK
+2320 QVDYAAINGKSSYNR

-2347 VVNTS
+2347 IVNTS

-2358 IRNNDGKSASVI
+2358 ISNNDGKSASVI
-2370 LSKGIESI
+2370 LSKGIEST

-2386 EAFRQAL
+2386 EDFRQAL

-2413 KGDSYFEDKSIQIV
+2413 KEDSYFEDKNIQIV

-2442 NEQSQNVEYNFE
+2442 NEQSQNVKHNFE

-2478 IIQPKMR
+2478 IIQPEIR

-2491 EAFKSQDQ
+2491 EAFKSHDQ
-2499 QAIYDTKTSLG
+2499 QVIYDTKTSLG

-2516 VQQRPELK
+2516 AQQRPELK
-2524 VDFLMPKVPAEDIT
+2524 VDFLMPKVPTEDISK
-2538 RIERA
+2538 IEKA

-2559 TIDGKGYH
+2559 TINGKGYH

-2579 KVDNMQSY
+2579 KVDNMQNY

-2609 PSVEENQQIKETN
+2609 PSVEDNQQIKETN
-2622 SEKVDSPKQSTESE
+2622 SEKVDSPKQSSENE
-2636 ESLSPRVGRSH
+2636 ESLSPRMGRSH

>member
-1 MLIFS
+1 MIFS

-19 KKNTHE
+19 KKILKRL
-25 ATFPETV
+25 TFPETV

-39 NILVDFNSISFP
+39 NSLVDINSFSFP
-51 FPNHN
+51 FPNHK

-84 NTVSYREVKKDVDLS
+84 DTVSYREVKKDVDLS
-99 DFYEATSVEFTKLS
+99 DFYEATSAEFTKLS
-113 SDKSVFSFWEGLKSD
+113 SDKSVFSFWEGLKSE

-164 CEWSLNDDS
+164 CEWSLKDDP
-173 TEGWSVGVANIQSFK
+173 TEGWSIGVANIKSFK
-188 SLPFSRSLVLKGSF
+188 SLPFSRSLVLKSSF

-208 VIANLHDI
+208 VIANLQDI

-230 TLNKRLDDLKS
+230 TLNKRLDNLKS
-241 HKASLKDWKVY
+241 HKLTLNDWKVY
-252 IENAN
+252 VEDAN
-257 LIKSKDIPDMAYK
+257 LIKSKDISDMAYR
-270 KTNASS
+270 KTNASLS
-276 SASSSY
+276 ESSSY
-282 SDAVIQQFA
+282 PDAVIQQFA
-291 DMMIKRMED
+291 DMMIKRMEE
-300 MKESNWKKGWMDGR
+300 MKESNWKKGWMNGR

-320 RNALTGRQYNGINPF
+320 RNALTGRLYNGINPF
-335 MLMYDTIKHE
+335 MLMYDTIEHE

-351 LTARQLFSMNESLK
+351 LTARQLFSMNETLK
-365 DPSTGKIAS
+365 DSSTGKIAL

-396 HKYKDMQGKEYSDQE
+396 HKYKDKQGKEYSDQE
-411 YNDLSEEQRK
+411 YNDLSEEERK
-421 DIKAYFYPKVHHL
+421 DIKAYFYPKIHHL

-458 KRPSLPDSEGM
+458 KRPSLPDTEGM
-469 YINEDIDSLL
+469 YVNEDIDSLL
-479 AHSKPSV
+479 AHSKSDV
-486 WKSGKDNLSWYCPI
+486 WNSRNDNLSWYCPI
-500 EQTDNISSPH
+500 DQTANISSPH
-510 YNLSKD
+510 YNLSD
-516 FIKVPLK
+516 DRIKVPLK

-528 SNSKEGI
+528 SDSKEGI

-552 STGPKGRLNRDMNGS
+552 STGAKGRLDRDLKNS

-581 LSAALISSTMGFD
+581 LSAALISSTLGFD

-628 ASDMII
+628 ASDMIT
-634 EKIDEQRVDLN
+634 EKIDAQSKVLN
-645 QTLLRGSNLKGQ
+645 QTLLNTANLVVHKDELGKKNQRVKTIADLQAQWSNIKAQYPSSVDDERTSQIAKRIRQAEQIIKDYNSNISATYGENLLSSEKAKFTIIPREVYSGREKPIPELLGQKNLPSSPQSEYVYPWDIYPKFEAAWNEVMSMIKGGVSSVDDIKEKKELAERLFEAHDESLREFLKIPKDRDIQ
-657 DNELSNSSRPER
+657 TIKERPRLFPEWVEQLLSAKISPKGNSIQSDIENIATGGAYSSRPEG
-669 TENEMSLN
+669 LN
-677 ELIDYQVETDTDN
+677 KLIDYQVETDTGN
-690 RTKADT
+690 RTEADT
-696 NHYDDKRLYLP
+696 NHYDNEGLYLP
-707 LLVDGKTSH
+707 LLVDGRTSH
-716 LAVETVVPDAIT
+716 LAVVTVVPDAIT
-728 APSYQRTVYNFGDEV
+728 EPSYQQSVYNFGDEV
-743 ETKVDNVWQKWED
+743 EAKVDNIWQKWED

-776 APSLK
+776 APFLK
-781 FRSVDSAV
+781 FKSVGSAV
-789 KFADWITAK
+789 KFADWIAVK
-798 YAKTE
+798 YVKTE
-803 QKSESTELIYS
+803 QKSETDISP
-814 NGKQRWTS
+814 
-822 FDSLLKAA
+822 
-830 KEHQITRSEF
+830 SEG
-840 MALSTFNTV
+840 MS
-849 KGSHPH
+849 
-855 NLTQAAIEYLQQQ
+855 
-868 RKGFTPEEPIVPGS
+868 
-882 PLYDAIKM
+882 
-890 LKEGKVFAEYRGNRE
+890 
-905 VDLISSIKDDEM
+905 
-917 LSAEEIEKLKAMA
+917 
-930 SDASD
+930 
-935 GKSKSSNID
+935 
-944 NKPLIE
+944 
-950 KVPYG
+950 
-955 EFYLPDWSIPY
+955 
-966 FKDGKEEGLSA
+966 
-977 EQLKTIKDFEK
+977 
-988 DFPSKLS
+988 
-995 IEITESSIEGNHNT
+995 
-1009 ELGPAT
+1009 
-1015 TVVKAKIYYFEQHIS
+1015 
-1030 DLFPTDEST
+1030 
-1039 RDRLDK
+1039 
-1045 DLSED
+1045 
-1050 NKNRKTLSD
+1050 
-1059 LQAQYSNIN
+1059 
-1068 VQYPAAVNDERTRQ
+1068 
-1082 IAKRIRQAE
+1082 
-1091 QIITAYNANVEAVY
+1091 
-1105 DHDFMF
+1105 
-1111 SEEAT
+1111 
-1116 KVMIPQSIYSGQ
+1116 
-1128 LKPLSV
+1128 
-1134 VQDQEANQEKK
+1134 
-1145 VSVPESLQV
+1145 
-1154 PVWEAYEKEK
+1154 
-1164 SQTGDFTYQDTAEEY
+1164 
-1179 GNMLLKGVENI
+1179 
-1190 LPRIKGTLTIN
+1190 
-1201 QWGSDVLSAEI
+1201 
-1212 ENDPR
+1212 
-1217 IFETYIIPEPLKA
+1217 
-1230 WLEVS
+1230 
-1235 PKEESHSNMQG
+1235 
-1246 SSTVKNVDIVAAY
+1246 
-1259 VFSTILLQKE
+1259 
-1269 NQEIDLSFTIDGKQ
+1269 
-1283 WDNYNEVMQGNSDH
+1283 
-1297 SISDEA
+1297 
-1303 FVAAWALQ
+1303 
-1311 SSMGIS
+1311 
-1317 KHDLSKNAVA
+1317 
-1327 VLNDPIATTEHYGTL
+1327 
-1342 TLNGSKGGIELLQSG
+1342 
-1357 KVSADYSVKGQ
+1357 
-1368 QITVEASPKSEE
+1368 
-1380 ELHTEQ
+1380 
-1386 EKKVSIPESL
+1386 
-1396 KGITKGDMPK
+1396 K
-1406 ADLQSQWG
+1406 ADLQSQWE
-1414 NIKKQINTIAKEERQ
+1414 NIRKQLNTVAKEERQ
-1429 SVNYDLT
+1429 SANYDLT

-1524 TPNVNLAVLK
+1524 TPNLNLAVLK
-1534 SSVLSLANNQHRESN
+1534 SSVLSLADNQHRESN

-1594 FEFKESNVFYSEK
+1594 FEFKESNVSYSEK

-1617 KAHIYVSRDQHQE
+1617 KAHVYVSRDQHQE
-1630 ESVSINKSVNDIE
+1630 ESVSINKSVNNSE
-1643 EYTMARRLP
+1643 EYTMARKEP

-1666 VASITSGEDFHLFD
+1666 VVSIKSGEDLQLFD

-1701 DAISLDTTHKSPLQN
+1701 KDISLDATHKSPLQN

-1727 YAVVYNNSVGGA
+1727 YAVVYNNSAGGA

-1753 SIERYGLSD
+1753 SINHYGLPD

-1795 KFAAASRGMTPKQ
+1795 NYAAASRGMTPKQ

-1821 PASSELDK
+1821 PDSSELDK

-1856 LQDKNAEARRKEESQ
+1856 LQDKNAETRRKEESQ

-1917 VWLNAGGKKSPT
+1917 VWLNADGKKSPT

-2006 PDEKEHFMKAP
+2006 PDEKEHFKKAP
-2017 VKYDRKIFNIDQT
+2017 VKFDRKIFNIDQT

-2052 EMQTIASTDSVDLVS
+2052 EMQIIASTDSVDLVS
-2067 DRVSKIKKQHPNH
+2067 DRVSKIKKQHPDH

-2088 VYNAFGKDAKT
+2088 VYKAFGKDAKT

-2123 IAYLKPSDLDK
+2123 IAYFKLSDLDK

-2139 VSSGQRVAVAD
+2139 VSSGQRVAVAE
-2150 NFEVLNAPKEAT
+2150 NSEGLNAPKEAT

-2195 ETDTIILNNKKP
+2195 ETDTIILNKKKS

-2286 SWVQDIKNNP
+2286 SWVQDIKNDP

-2320 QVDYAVINGKSSYNK
+2320 QVDYATINGKSSYNK
-2335 AESFNLVSELNE
+2335 AESFNLLSELNE

-2370 LSKGIESI
+2370 LSKGIEST

-2393 LKQGIKEV
+2393 LKQGVKEV

-2442 NEQSQNVEYNFE
+2442 NEQSQNVEHNFE

-2478 IIQPKMR
+2478 IIQPEMR

-2491 EAFKSQDQ
+2491 EAFKSHDQ

-2510 EKYTKL
+2510 EKYTKI

-2538 RIERA
+2538 RIEKA

-2595 FSNILHEGQTVSEA
+2595 FSNILHEGQTIPEA

-2636 ESLSPRVGRSH
+2636 ENLSPRVGRSH

>member
-1 MLIFS
+1 
-6 FPLNKK
+6 
-12 ELAIMSP
+12 MSP

-25 ATFPETV
+25 ATFSEAV

-39 NILVDFNSISFP
+39 TSLVDINSFSLP
-51 FPNHN
+51 SPNHN

-99 DFYEATSVEFTKLS
+99 DFYEATSAEFTKIS

-164 CEWSLNDDS
+164 CEWSLNDEP
-173 TEGWSVGVANIQSFK
+173 TEGWSIGVANIQSFK

-208 VIANLHDI
+208 VIANLYDI

-241 HKASLKDWKVY
+241 HKASLNDWKVY

-257 LIKSKDIPDMAYK
+257 LIKSKDISDMAYK
-270 KTNASS
+270 KTNAPS

-351 LTARQLFSMNESLK
+351 LTARQLFSMNDSLK
-365 DPSTGKIAS
+365 DPSTGKIAL

-396 HKYKDMQGKEYSDQE
+396 HKYKDTQGKEFSDQE

-469 YINEDIDSLL
+469 YINEEIDSLL

-528 SNSKEGI
+528 SDSNEGI

-540 AFYATL
+540 EFYATL

-552 STGPKGRLNRDMNGS
+552 STGPKGRLNRDLNGS

-657 DNELSNSSRPER
+657 DNELSNSSRPGR

-677 ELIDYQVETDTDN
+677 ELIDYQVETDTGN
-690 RTKADT
+690 RTEADT

-776 APSLK
+776 APLLK

-814 NGKQRWTS
+814 NGKQRWDS
-822 FDSLLKAA
+822 FDSFLKAA

-840 MALSTFNTV
+840 MAMSALNTV
-849 KGSHPH
+849 KDLHPH
-855 NLTQAAIEYLQQQ
+855 NFTQSAIEYLQQQ
-868 RKGFTPEEPIVPGS
+868 HKGFTPEEPIAPGS
-882 PLYDAIKM
+882 PLYDAIRL
-890 LKEGKVFAEYRGNRE
+890 LKEGKVFAEYRENRE
-905 VDLISSIKDDEM
+905 VDLSSSIKDGEM

-930 SDASD
+930 LDASY

-966 FKDGKEEGLSA
+966 FKDNIEDGLSA
-977 EQLKTIKDFEK
+977 EQLKTVKDFEK

-995 IEITESSIEGNHNT
+995 IEITESSIEGKHNT

-1015 TVVKAKIYYFEQHIS
+1015 TVDKAKIYYFEQHIS

-1045 DLSED
+1045 DFSED
-1050 NKNRKTLSD
+1050 NKSRKTLSD
-1059 LQAQYSNIN
+1059 LQAQYSIIN
-1068 VQYPAAVNDERTRQ
+1068 AQYPDAVNDERTHQ
-1082 IAKRIRQAE
+1082 LAKRIRQAE

-1105 DHDFMF
+1105 GHDFMF

-1128 LKPLSV
+1128 VKPLSV
-1134 VQDQEANQEKK
+1134 IREEQATPIE
-1145 VSVPESLQV
+1145 ESLST
-1154 PVWEAYEKEK
+1154 K
-1164 SQTGDFTYQDTAEEY
+1164 T
-1179 GNMLLKGVENI
+1179 
-1190 LPRIKGTLTIN
+1190 
-1201 QWGSDVLSAEI
+1201 
-1212 ENDPR
+1212 
-1217 IFETYIIPEPLKA
+1217 ET
-1230 WLEVS
+1230 
-1235 PKEESHSNMQG
+1235 
-1246 SSTVKNVDIVAAY
+1246 
-1259 VFSTILLQKE
+1259 
-1269 NQEIDLSFTIDGKQ
+1269 
-1283 WDNYNEVMQGNSDH
+1283 
-1297 SISDEA
+1297 
-1303 FVAAWALQ
+1303 
-1311 SSMGIS
+1311 GIS
-1317 KHDLSKNAVA
+1317 SS
-1327 VLNDPIATTEHYGTL
+1327 E
-1342 TLNGSKGGIELLQSG
+1342 GIS
-1357 KVSADYSVKGQ
+1357 
-1368 QITVEASPKSEE
+1368 
-1380 ELHTEQ
+1380 
-1386 EKKVSIPESL
+1386 
-1396 KGITKGDMPK
+1396 K
-1406 ADLQSQWG
+1406 ADLQSQWE
-1414 NIKKQINTIAKEERQ
+1414 NIRNQIAIIAKKERQ
-1429 SVNYDLT
+1429 NVNYDDVT
-1436 KDTSLARDYIANNF
+1436 KDISLARDYIANNF

-1476 SSLLTTFTEQQKVEK
+1476 SSILSSFTEERKVEK

-1514 GYEKMNLLRE
+1514 GYEKMTLLRE

-1534 SSVLSLANNQHRESN
+1534 SSVLSLADNQHRESN
-1549 SIAYGQYDIPIW
+1549 PITYGQYDIPIW

-1572 SLSEAKLSE
+1572 SLSETKLSQ

-1594 FEFKESNVFYSEK
+1594 FEFKDSNVSYSEK

-1617 KAHIYVSRDQHQE
+1617 KAHVYVSRDQHQE
-1630 ESVSINKSVNDIE
+1630 ESVSINKSVNNSE
-1643 EYTMARRLP
+1643 EYTMARKEP

-1666 VASITSGEDFHLFD
+1666 VVSIKSGEDLQLFD

-1701 DAISLDTTHKSPLQN
+1701 KDISLDATHKSPLQN

-1727 YAVVYNNSVGGA
+1727 YAVVYNNSAGGA

-1753 SIERYGLSD
+1753 SINRYGLPD

-1795 KFAAASRGMTPKQ
+1795 NYAAASRGMTPKQ

-1821 PASSELDK
+1821 PDSSELDK

-1917 VWLNAGGKKSPT
+1917 VWLNADGKKSPT

-1982 DWSMYKSKGPEPKS
+1982 DWSMYKSTGPEPKS

-2006 PDEKEHFMKAP
+2006 PDEKEHFKKAP
-2017 VKYDRKIFNIDQT
+2017 VKFDRKIFNIDQT

-2067 DRVSKIKKQHPNH
+2067 DRVSKIKKQHPDH

-2099 IHQLAKDSVTLD
+2099 IHQLSKDSVTLD

-2123 IAYLKPSDLDK
+2123 IAYFKPSDLDK

-2184 KSLTQPTIYDK
+2184 KSLTQPTSYDK
-2195 ETDTIILNNKKP
+2195 ETDTIILNNKKF

-2320 QVDYAVINGKSSYNK
+2320 QVDYAAINGKSSYIK
-2335 AESFNLVSELNE
+2335 AESFNLLSELNE

-2370 LSKGIESI
+2370 LSKGIEST

-2442 NEQSQNVEYNFE
+2442 NEQSQNVEHNFE

-2478 IIQPKMR
+2478 IIQPEMR

-2510 EKYTKL
+2510 EKYTKI

-2538 RIERA
+2538 RIEKA

-2595 FSNILHEGQTVSEA
+2595 FSNILHEGQTIPEA

-2636 ESLSPRVGRSH
+2636 ENLSPRVGRSH

>member
-25 ATFPETV
+25 ATFSEAV

-39 NILVDFNSISFP
+39 TSLVDINSFSLP
-51 FPNHN
+51 SPNHN

-99 DFYEATSVEFTKLS
+99 DFYEATSAEFTKIS

-164 CEWSLNDDS
+164 CEWSLNDEP
-173 TEGWSVGVANIQSFK
+173 TEGWSIGVANIQSFK

-208 VIANLHDI
+208 VIANLYDI

-241 HKASLKDWKVY
+241 HKASLNDWKVY
-252 IENAN
+252 VENAN
-257 LIKSKDIPDMAYK
+257 LIKSKDISDMAYK

-276 SASSSY
+276 SVSSSY

-335 MLMYDTIKHE
+335 MLMYNTIEHE

-365 DPSTGKIAS
+365 DPSTGKIAL

-458 KRPSLPDSEGM
+458 KRPSLPDSDGM
-469 YINEDIDSLL
+469 YFNEDIDSLL

-500 EQTDNISSPH
+500 DQTADISSPH

-523 NQYKT
+523 NQYK
-528 SNSKEGI
+528 SSDSKEGV

-540 AFYATL
+540 EFYATL

-552 STGPKGRLNRDMNGS
+552 STGPKGRLNRDLSGS

-634 EKIDEQRVDLN
+634 EKIDEQRIDLN
-645 QTLLRGSNLKGQ
+645 QTLLRDSNLKGQ
-657 DNELSNSSRPER
+657 DNELSNPSRPER
-669 TENEMSLN
+669 TENDMSLN
-677 ELIDYQVETDTDN
+677 ELIDYQVETDTGN

-728 APSYQRTVYNFGDEV
+728 DPSYQQSVYDFGDEV
-743 ETKVDNVWQKWED
+743 EAKVDNVWQKWED
-756 ISSEYNLSAE
+756 ISNEYNLSVE

-798 YAKTE
+798 YVKTE
-803 QKSESTELIYS
+803 QKSDSLSTEERRET
-814 NGKQRWTS
+814 NGK
-822 FDSLLKAA
+822 
-830 KEHQITRSEF
+830 
-840 MALSTFNTV
+840 
-849 KGSHPH
+849 
-855 NLTQAAIEYLQQQ
+855 Y
-868 RKGFTPEEPIVPGS
+868 
-882 PLYDAIKM
+882 
-890 LKEGKVFAEYRGNRE
+890 
-905 VDLISSIKDDEM
+905 
-917 LSAEEIEKLKAMA
+917 
-930 SDASD
+930 
-935 GKSKSSNID
+935 
-944 NKPLIE
+944 
-950 KVPYG
+950 
-955 EFYLPDWSIPY
+955 
-966 FKDGKEEGLSA
+966 
-977 EQLKTIKDFEK
+977 
-988 DFPSKLS
+988 
-995 IEITESSIEGNHNT
+995 
-1009 ELGPAT
+1009 
-1015 TVVKAKIYYFEQHIS
+1015 
-1030 DLFPTDEST
+1030 
-1039 RDRLDK
+1039 
-1045 DLSED
+1045 
-1050 NKNRKTLSD
+1050 KTLYD

-1068 VQYPAAVNDERTRQ
+1068 ALYPAAVNDERTHQ

-1105 DHDFMF
+1105 GESFMF
-1111 SEEAT
+1111 SPEAQT
-1116 KVMIPQSIYSGQ
+1116 MLIPQTIYSGRERSA
-1128 LKPLSV
+1128 LDKTNATPI
-1134 VQDQEANQEKK
+1134 D
-1145 VSVPESLQV
+1145 ESLST
-1154 PVWEAYEKEK
+1154 K
-1164 SQTGDFTYQDTAEEY
+1164 S
-1179 GNMLLKGVENI
+1179 
-1190 LPRIKGTLTIN
+1190 
-1201 QWGSDVLSAEI
+1201 
-1212 ENDPR
+1212 
-1217 IFETYIIPEPLKA
+1217 ETF
-1230 WLEVS
+1230 VS
-1235 PKEESHSNMQG
+1235 PEG
-1246 SSTVKNVDIVAAY
+1246 
-1259 VFSTILLQKE
+1259 
-1269 NQEIDLSFTIDGKQ
+1269 
-1283 WDNYNEVMQGNSDH
+1283 
-1297 SISDEA
+1297 
-1303 FVAAWALQ
+1303 
-1311 SSMGIS
+1311 
-1317 KHDLSKNAVA
+1317 
-1327 VLNDPIATTEHYGTL
+1327 
-1342 TLNGSKGGIELLQSG
+1342 
-1357 KVSADYSVKGQ
+1357 
-1368 QITVEASPKSEE
+1368 
-1380 ELHTEQ
+1380 
-1386 EKKVSIPESL
+1386 
-1396 KGITKGDMPK
+1396 MPK
-1406 ADLQSQWG
+1406 VDLQSQWE
-1414 NIKKQINTIAKEERQ
+1414 NIKKQLNTVAKDERQ
-1429 SVNYDLT
+1429 SSNYDLT

-1462 SDKERLVSLYSNYS
+1462 SNKERLVSLYSNYS

-1514 GYEKMNLLRE
+1514 GYEKMTLLRE

-1534 SSVLSLANNQHRESN
+1534 SSVLSLADNQHRQSTP
-1549 SIAYGQYDIPIW
+1549 IAYGQYDIPIW

-1594 FEFKESNVFYSEK
+1594 FEFKDSNVSYSEK

-1630 ESVSINKSVNDIE
+1630 ESVSINNNVNDSE
-1643 EYTMARRLP
+1643 EYTMARKLP

-1666 VASITSGEDFHLFD
+1666 VVSIKSGEDLQLFD

-1692 KVAAEYDSG
+1692 KVAAEYDYG
-1701 DAISLDTTHKSPLQN
+1701 EDISLDATHKSPLQN

-1727 YAVVYNNSVGGA
+1727 YAVVYNNSAGGA

-1753 SIERYGLSD
+1753 SINRYGLPD

-1768 KSLSGRKD
+1768 KRLSGRKD

-1795 KFAAASRGMTPKQ
+1795 NFAAASRGMTPKQ
-1808 MEESLAA
+1808 MEESLSE
-1815 GTEERL
+1815 GTEEKL
-1821 PASSELDK
+1821 PDFSEQDK
-1829 KRGLD
+1829 KRGLE
-1834 DREKEIEL
+1834 DRDNEVEI
-1842 KNEELSGEVSSKQE
+1842 KNEELSGGLSSKGN
-1856 LQDKNAEARRKEESQ
+1856 LQDNNAENRRKEESR
-1871 REAEKKEKE
+1871 REAERKEKE

-1889 SSAKIITAA
+1889 SSTKIITAA
-1898 FLRSSLLSTA
+1898 FLRASLLSTA

-1917 VWLNAGGKKSPT
+1917 VWLNADAKTAPSFYKT
-1929 FHQASWDVSPYNQIF
+1929 NWEISPYNQLF

-1967 LAVKK
+1967 IAIKK
-1972 GSESLPYSWT
+1972 GSQSLPYSWT
-1982 DWSMYKSKGPEPKS
+1982 DWSMYKSKGSDPKL
-1996 ITSNQYENLS
+1996 ITANQYENLPPS
-2006 PDEKEHFMKAP
+2006 EKELYRKEP
-2017 VKYDRKIFNIDQT
+2017 VKFDRKVFNIDQSL
-2030 VLKGANPEQYN
+2030 LKETDRKSYN
-2041 AVLKEHDTHYK
+2041 ALLGDNIMHLNDKQILASSDGVSFIHDDYAK
-2052 EMQTIASTDSVDLVS
+2052 FRNS
-2067 DRVSKIKKQHPNH
+2067 HPNH
-2080 LVLFAHNG
+2080 IAITQLMGNYAVIGRDSKYIQKLNIDNVELSHIIR
-2088 VYNAFGKDAKT
+2088 GKDRMPYADIKS
-2099 IHQLAKDSVTLD
+2099 KDLDAAIKAIVSSGKKVAIWNPSQSLNLPNAIQEIVSNAETTLD
-2111 SFNNSKSNRKTS
+2111 SFSKN
-2123 IAYLKPSDLDK
+2123 
-2134 VLKAV
+2134 
-2139 VSSGQRVAVAD
+2139 
-2150 NFEVLNAPKEAT
+2150 
-2162 KILSKAESVLD
+2162 
-2173 NYSKSTGINVQ
+2173 TGIKVQ
-2184 KSLTQPTIYDK
+2184 KSLTQPTSYDK
-2195 ETDTIILNNKKP
+2195 ETDTIILNNKKS
-2207 VNPGSELRT
+2207 VNPGNELRA

-2273 ATLSDQVSNESVE
+2273 AVLSDQVSHESVE
-2286 SWVQDIKNNP
+2286 SWAQDIKNDP

-2320 QVDYAVINGKSSYNK
+2320 QVDYAAINGKSLHDK
-2335 AESFNLVSELNE
+2335 TKSFNYVSELNE
-2347 VVNTS
+2347 IAKTDP
-2352 TMSAAV
+2352 MSAV
-2358 IRNNDGKSASVI
+2358 IIRDKNNASTSVI
-2370 LSKGIESI
+2370 LSTGIETV

-2386 EAFRQAL
+2386 NKFRQAL
-2393 LKQGIKEV
+2393 LQQGDKDIK
-2401 KFFNPGGTLGLN
+2401 FYQSGGTLGLN
-2413 KGDSYFEDKSIQIV
+2413 KDDSFFKDKIMQIV
-2427 NFDGKEV
+2427 SFNGKDV
-2434 VPQQELHL
+2434 LPQQDLHI
-2442 NEQSQNVEYNFE
+2442 NDHSQNVSHSFE

-2469 IKEKDQPYF
+2469 IKEKGQPYF
-2478 IIQPKMR
+2478 IIQPDKR
-2485 DMSRLF
+2485 DLSRLF
-2491 EAFKSQDQ
+2491 EAFKSHDQ
-2499 QAIYDTKTSLG
+2499 QSIYDAKTSLG
-2510 EKYTKL
+2510 EKYIHL
-2516 VQQRPELK
+2516 AQSHPELK
-2524 VDFLMPKVPAEDIT
+2524 VDFLMPKVPSQDIA
-2538 RIERA
+2538 RIQRA
-2543 NIARDAQDKNK
+2543 GITRDAQDRNK

-2559 TIDGKGYH
+2559 TIDGKNYH
-2567 HEISREDFRRMW
+2567 QEISREDFRRMW

-2587 KSALAAKV
+2587 KNALAAKI
-2595 FSNILHEGQTVSEA
+2595 FSNVLHEGQSISDT
-2609 PSVEENQQIKETN
+2609 PLKEEKEQIKLSTV
-2622 SEKVDSPKQSTESE
+2622 EKIDTKQSFENDEDVNS
-2636 ESLSPRVGRSH
+2636 SKGMSRK

>member
-19 KKNTHE
+19 KKNTHK

-65 ITSRNIDNLGIG
+65 VTSRNIDNLGIG

-628 ASDMII
+628 ASDMIN

-677 ELIDYQVETDTDN
+677 ELIDYQVETDTGN

-743 ETKVDNVWQKWED
+743 EAKVDNVWQKWED
-756 ISSEYNLSAE
+756 ISNEYNLSVE

-776 APSLK
+776 APSLI

-814 NGKQRWTS
+814 NGKQQWTS

-855 NLTQAAIEYLQQQ
+855 NLTQSAIEYLQQQ
-868 RKGFTPEEPIVPGS
+868 HKHFSPEAPIVPGS

-905 VDLISSIKDDEM
+905 VDISSSIKDDEM

-935 GKSKSSNID
+935 GKSKSTNID

-1068 VQYPAAVNDERTRQ
+1068 AQYPAAVNDERTRQ

-1105 DHDFMF
+1105 GESFMF
-1111 SEEAT
+1111 SPESQT
-1116 KVMIPQSIYSGQ
+1116 VLIPQTIYSGRERPV
-1128 LKPLSV
+1128 LDKTNATPI
-1134 VQDQEANQEKK
+1134 D
-1145 VSVPESLQV
+1145 ESL
-1154 PVWEAYEKEK
+1154 
-1164 SQTGDFTYQDTAEEY
+1164 
-1179 GNMLLKGVENI
+1179 
-1190 LPRIKGTLTIN
+1190 
-1201 QWGSDVLSAEI
+1201 
-1212 ENDPR
+1212 
-1217 IFETYIIPEPLKA
+1217 
-1230 WLEVS
+1230 
-1235 PKEESHSNMQG
+1235 
-1246 SSTVKNVDIVAAY
+1246 ST
-1259 VFSTILLQKE
+1259 
-1269 NQEIDLSFTIDGKQ
+1269 
-1283 WDNYNEVMQGNSDH
+1283 
-1297 SISDEA
+1297 
-1303 FVAAWALQ
+1303 
-1311 SSMGIS
+1311 
-1317 KHDLSKNAVA
+1317 
-1327 VLNDPIATTEHYGTL
+1327 
-1342 TLNGSKGGIELLQSG
+1342 
-1357 KVSADYSVKGQ
+1357 
-1368 QITVEASPKSEE
+1368 KSE
-1380 ELHTEQ
+1380 T
-1386 EKKVSIPESL
+1386 
-1396 KGITKGDMPK
+1396 GILSSEGMPK
-1406 ADLQSQWG
+1406 VDLQSQWG
-1414 NIKKQINTIAKEERQ
+1414 NIKKQINSIVQKERQ
-1429 SVNYDLT
+1429 GVNFDFT
-1436 KDTSLARDYIANNF
+1436 KDISLARDYIANNF
-1450 QVSRETFDKFSD
+1450 QVSGEIFDSFSD

-1476 SSLLTTFTEQQKVEK
+1476 SSLLSSFTEERKVER
-1491 EISNFIL
+1491 EISDFIL

-1505 ENAQKVLEK
+1505 ENSQKVLAK
-1514 GYEKMNLLRE
+1514 GHEKMNLLRE
-1524 TPNVNLAVLK
+1524 APNVNLAVLK
-1534 SSVLSLANNQHRESN
+1534 SSVLSLTDNQHRESN

-1594 FEFKESNVFYSEK
+1594 FEFKESNVSYSEK

-1617 KAHIYVSRDQHQE
+1617 KTHIYVSRDQHQE
-1630 ESVSINKSVNDIE
+1630 ESVSINKSVNDSE

-1666 VASITSGEDFHLFD
+1666 VVSIKSGEDLQLFD
-1680 SMREKGHLNKML
+1680 SMREKGHLNKLL

-1727 YAVVYNNSVGGA
+1727 YAVVYNNSAGGA

-1753 SIERYGLSD
+1753 SVERYGLPS

-1821 PASSELDK
+1821 PDSSELDK

-1842 KNEELSGEVSSKQE
+1842 KNEELSGEVSSKLE
-1856 LQDKNAEARRKEESQ
+1856 LQDKNVEARRKEESQ

-2067 DRVSKIKKQHPNH
+2067 DRVSKIKKQHPDH

-2111 SFNNSKSNRKTS
+2111 SINNSKSNRKTS

-2184 KSLTQPTIYDK
+2184 KSLTQPTSYDK

-2273 ATLSDQVSNESVE
+2273 AVLSDQVSNESVE
-2286 SWVQDIKNNP
+2286 SWVQDIKNDP

-2320 QVDYAVINGKSSYNK
+2320 QVDYASINGKSSYNK

-2393 LKQGIKEV
+2393 LKQGVKEV

-2442 NEQSQNVEYNFE
+2442 NKQSQNVEHNFE

-2478 IIQPKMR
+2478 IIQPEMR

-2595 FSNILHEGQTVSEA
+2595 FSNVLHEGQTVSEA
-2609 PSVEENQQIKETN
+2609 PSVEENQQVKETN

-2636 ESLSPRVGRSH
+2636 ESLSPRVGRFH

>member
-1 MLIFS
+1 
-6 FPLNKK
+6 
-12 ELAIMSP
+12 MSP

-25 ATFPETV
+25 ATFSEAV

-39 NILVDFNSISFP
+39 TSLVDFNSFSFP

-99 DFYEATSVEFTKLS
+99 DFYEATSVEFTKIS

-164 CEWSLNDDS
+164 CEWSLNDEP
-173 TEGWSVGVANIQSFK
+173 TEGWNIGVANIKSFK
-188 SLPFSRSLVLKGSF
+188 SLPFSRSLVLKSSF

-257 LIKSKDIPDMAYK
+257 LIKSKDISDMAYK

-351 LTARQLFSMNESLK
+351 LTAHQLFSMNESLK
-365 DPSTGKIAS
+365 DPSTGKIAL

-411 YNDLSEEQRK
+411 YNDLSEDQRK

-458 KRPSLPDSEGM
+458 KRPSLPDSDGM
-469 YINEDIDSLL
+469 YFNEDIDSLL

-500 EQTDNISSPH
+500 DQTADISSPH

-528 SNSKEGI
+528 STSKEGI

-540 AFYATL
+540 EFYATL

-645 QTLLRGSNLKGQ
+645 QTLLRDSNLKGQ

-677 ELIDYQVETDTDN
+677 ELIDYQVETDTGN

-696 NHYDDKRLYLP
+696 NHYDDNRLYLP

-743 ETKVDNVWQKWED
+743 EAKVDNVWQKWED

-766 DADRSVVDSD
+766 DADRSVVDSE
-776 APSLK
+776 APFLK

-798 YAKTE
+798 YVKSE
-803 QKSESTELIYS
+803 QKS
-814 NGKQRWTS
+814 
-822 FDSLLKAA
+822 DSLST
-830 KEHQITRSEF
+830 KELRETNRKDKTNATPIEES
-840 MALSTFNTV
+840 LSTKKDV
-849 KGSHPH
+849 
-855 NLTQAAIEYLQQQ
+855 AI
-868 RKGFTPEEPIVPGS
+868 S
-882 PLYDAIKM
+882 PL
-890 LKEGKVFAEYRGNRE
+890 
-905 VDLISSIKDDEM
+905 
-917 LSAEEIEKLKAMA
+917 
-930 SDASD
+930 
-935 GKSKSSNID
+935 
-944 NKPLIE
+944 
-950 KVPYG
+950 
-955 EFYLPDWSIPY
+955 
-966 FKDGKEEGLSA
+966 
-977 EQLKTIKDFEK
+977 
-988 DFPSKLS
+988 
-995 IEITESSIEGNHNT
+995 
-1009 ELGPAT
+1009 
-1015 TVVKAKIYYFEQHIS
+1015 
-1030 DLFPTDEST
+1030 
-1039 RDRLDK
+1039 
-1045 DLSED
+1045 
-1050 NKNRKTLSD
+1050 
-1059 LQAQYSNIN
+1059 
-1068 VQYPAAVNDERTRQ
+1068 
-1082 IAKRIRQAE
+1082 
-1091 QIITAYNANVEAVY
+1091 
-1105 DHDFMF
+1105 
-1111 SEEAT
+1111 
-1116 KVMIPQSIYSGQ
+1116 
-1128 LKPLSV
+1128 
-1134 VQDQEANQEKK
+1134 
-1145 VSVPESLQV
+1145 
-1154 PVWEAYEKEK
+1154 
-1164 SQTGDFTYQDTAEEY
+1164 
-1179 GNMLLKGVENI
+1179 KGM
-1190 LPRIKGTLTIN
+1190 
-1201 QWGSDVLSAEI
+1201 
-1212 ENDPR
+1212 
-1217 IFETYIIPEPLKA
+1217 
-1230 WLEVS
+1230 
-1235 PKEESHSNMQG
+1235 PK
-1246 SSTVKNVDIVAAY
+1246 
-1259 VFSTILLQKE
+1259 
-1269 NQEIDLSFTIDGKQ
+1269 IDLK
-1283 WDNYNEVMQGNSDH
+1283 
-1297 SISDEA
+1297 
-1303 FVAAWALQ
+1303 
-1311 SSMGIS
+1311 
-1317 KHDLSKNAVA
+1317 
-1327 VLNDPIATTEHYGTL
+1327 
-1342 TLNGSKGGIELLQSG
+1342 
-1357 KVSADYSVKGQ
+1357 
-1368 QITVEASPKSEE
+1368 
-1380 ELHTEQ
+1380 
-1386 EKKVSIPESL
+1386 
-1396 KGITKGDMPK
+1396 
-1406 ADLQSQWG
+1406 SQWG
-1414 NIKKQINTIAKEERQ
+1414 NLKLQINPIVQEERQ
-1429 SVNYDLT
+1429 SVDFDF
-1436 KDTSLARDYIANNF
+1436 KKEVSLNRDFIVDNF
-1450 QVSRETFDKFSD
+1450 HVSGEIVDRISA
-1462 SDKERLVSLYSNYS
+1462 SDKESLDSLYSNYVS
-1476 SSLLTTFTEQQKVEK
+1476 SFISSLTKERKLEK

-1498 LGGLLDP
+1498 SGGLSDP
-1505 ENAQKVLEK
+1505 EFSQKLLDR
-1514 GYEKMNLLRE
+1514 GIEKMNLIRE
-1524 TPNVNLAVLK
+1524 TPSLHLAVLK
-1534 SSVLSLANNQHRESN
+1534 SAVLSLVDKQQTESS
-1549 SIAYGQYDIPIW
+1549 SISYGQYDIPTW

-1581 IESFKSQLPNNSF
+1581 IESFKSQLPNNSI
-1594 FEFKESNVFYSEK
+1594 FEFKDSNVSYSEK
-1607 PAFGPATNVI
+1607 PAFGSATNVI
-1617 KAHIYVSRDQHQE
+1617 KAHVYVSLDQHQG
-1630 ESVSINKSVNDIE
+1630 ESVSINNNVNE
-1643 EYTMARRLP
+1643 SAEYIMARKLP

-1666 VASITSGEDFHLFD
+1666 VVSIKSGEDLQLFD
-1680 SMREKGHLNKML
+1680 SMREKGHLNKLL

-1701 DAISLDTTHKSPLQN
+1701 DVISLDATHKSPVQN

-1727 YAVVYNNSVGGA
+1727 YAVVYNNSAGGV

-1753 SIERYGLSD
+1753 SIDRYGLPD

-1768 KSLSGRKD
+1768 KSLSVRKD

-1795 KFAAASRGMTPKQ
+1795 KSAAASRGMTPKQ

-1815 GTEERL
+1815 GTEEKL
-1821 PASSELDK
+1821 PDSSELDK
-1829 KRGLD
+1829 KRGFD
-1834 DREKEIEL
+1834 DREKEISL
-1842 KNEELSGEVSSKQE
+1842 KNEELSGEVSSKLE
-1856 LQDKNAEARRKEESQ
+1856 LQDKNVEARRKEESQ

-1908 LLSAKDNNR
+1908 LLSAKENNR
-1917 VWLNAGGKKSPT
+1917 VWLNADAKTAPS
-1929 FHQASWDVSPYNQIF
+1929 FHKASWEVSPYNQLF

-1982 DWSMYKSKGPEPKS
+1982 DWSMYKSKGPEPKTIS
-1996 ITSNQYENLS
+1996 ASQYENLS
-2006 PDEKEHFMKAP
+2006 SADKELYKKEP
-2017 VKYDRKIFNIDQT
+2017 VKLDRKIFNIDQT
-2030 VLKGANPEQYN
+2030 L
-2041 AVLKEHDTHYK
+2041 LKETDRKSYNILLGDHVTHLNDKQILASSDGVSFIHDDYAK
-2052 EMQTIASTDSVDLVS
+2052 FRDS
-2067 DRVSKIKKQHPNH
+2067 HPNH
-2080 LVLFAHNG
+2080 IVITQLMGNYAVIGRDSKYVNNLNIDN
-2088 VYNAFGKDAKT
+2088 VELSYIIKD
-2099 IHQLAKDSVTLD
+2099 KDRMPYAD
-2111 SFNNSKSNRKTS
+2111 IKSK
-2123 IAYLKPSDLDK
+2123 DLEPAI
-2134 VLKAV
+2134 KAI
-2139 VSSGQRVAVAD
+2139 VSSGKKVAIWNPSQSLD
-2150 NFEVLNAPKEAT
+2150 LSNALQ
-2162 KILSKAESVLD
+2162 KIVSTAESALD
-2173 NYSKSTGINVQ
+2173 SYSKNTGIKLQ
-2184 KSLTQPTIYDK
+2184 KSLTQPTSYDK
-2195 ETDTIILNNKKP
+2195 ETDTIILNNKKS
-2207 VNPGSELRT
+2207 VNPGNELRT
-2216 AVENS
+2216 ALENS
-2221 NAIYFAISQSVANN
+2221 NAIYFAISQSIANN
-2235 KRLDISNQFSMP
+2235 NRLDISRQFSMP

-2260 VSAGVL
+2260 VSAGVF

-2273 ATLSDQVSNESVE
+2273 AILPDQVSNESIE
-2286 SWVQDIKNNP
+2286 SWVQDIKNDP

-2305 VNNTVNTIEKLVKGE
+2305 VNNTVNTIEKLIKGE
-2320 QVDYAVINGKSSYNK
+2320 QVDYSVINGKSSYNK
-2335 AESFNLVSELNE
+2335 VESFNLVSELNE

-2393 LKQGIKEV
+2393 LKQGVKEV

-2434 VPQQELHL
+2434 VPQQELHI
-2442 NEQSQNVEYNFE
+2442 NDHSQNVEHNFE

-2478 IIQPKMR
+2478 IIQPEMR

-2491 EAFKSQDQ
+2491 EAFKSHDQ

-2543 NIARDAQDKNK
+2543 NIARDGQDKNK
-2554 YLIFA
+2554 FLIFA
-2559 TIDGKGYH
+2559 KIDGKLYH
-2567 HEISREDFRRMW
+2567 DEISREDFHRMW

-2595 FSNILHEGQTVSEA
+2595 FSNVLHEGQTVSEA
-2609 PSVEENQQIKETN
+2609 PSVEDNQQVKETN
-2622 SEKVDSPKQSTESE
+2622 SEKVDSPKQSSENE
-2636 ESLSPRVGRSH
+2636 ESLSPRMGRSH

>member
-1 MLIFS
+1 MIFS

-65 ITSRNIDNLGIG
+65 VTSRNIDNLGIG

-84 NTVSYREVKKDVDLS
+84 NTVSYREVKKEVDLS
-99 DFYEATSVEFTKLS
+99 DFYEATSAEFTKLS

-164 CEWSLNDDS
+164 CEWSLNDEP
-173 TEGWSVGVANIQSFK
+173 TEGWSVGVANIRSFK
-188 SLPFSRSLVLKGSF
+188 SLPFSRSLVLKSSF

-500 EQTDNISSPH
+500 DQTDNISSPH

-516 FIKVPLK
+516 FIKVPFK

-528 SNSKEGI
+528 STSKEGI

-540 AFYATL
+540 EFYATL

-567 FGDKKYAKE
+567 FGDRKYAKE

-645 QTLLRGSNLKGQ
+645 QTLLRDSNLKGQ

-677 ELIDYQVETDTDN
+677 ELIDYQVETDTGN

-728 APSYQRTVYNFGDEV
+728 DPSYQQSVYDFGDEV
-743 ETKVDNVWQKWED
+743 EAKADNVWQKWED
-756 ISSEYNLSAE
+756 ISNEYNLSVE

-776 APSLK
+776 APLLK

-789 KFADWITAK
+789 KFVDWITAK

-905 VDLISSIKDDEM
+905 VDLSSSIKDDEM

-935 GKSKSSNID
+935 GKSKSTNID

-1068 VQYPAAVNDERTRQ
+1068 AQYPAAVNDERTRQ
-1082 IAKRIRQAE
+1082 IAKHIRQAE

-1105 DHDFMF
+1105 GESFMF
-1111 SEEAT
+1111 SPESQT
-1116 KVMIPQSIYSGQ
+1116 VLIPQTIYSGRERPV
-1128 LKPLSV
+1128 LDKTNATPI
-1134 VQDQEANQEKK
+1134 D
-1145 VSVPESLQV
+1145 ESL
-1154 PVWEAYEKEK
+1154 
-1164 SQTGDFTYQDTAEEY
+1164 
-1179 GNMLLKGVENI
+1179 
-1190 LPRIKGTLTIN
+1190 
-1201 QWGSDVLSAEI
+1201 
-1212 ENDPR
+1212 
-1217 IFETYIIPEPLKA
+1217 
-1230 WLEVS
+1230 
-1235 PKEESHSNMQG
+1235 
-1246 SSTVKNVDIVAAY
+1246 ST
-1259 VFSTILLQKE
+1259 
-1269 NQEIDLSFTIDGKQ
+1269 
-1283 WDNYNEVMQGNSDH
+1283 
-1297 SISDEA
+1297 
-1303 FVAAWALQ
+1303 
-1311 SSMGIS
+1311 
-1317 KHDLSKNAVA
+1317 
-1327 VLNDPIATTEHYGTL
+1327 
-1342 TLNGSKGGIELLQSG
+1342 
-1357 KVSADYSVKGQ
+1357 
-1368 QITVEASPKSEE
+1368 KSE
-1380 ELHTEQ
+1380 T
-1386 EKKVSIPESL
+1386 
-1396 KGITKGDMPK
+1396 GILSSEGMPK
-1406 ADLQSQWG
+1406 VDLQSQWG
-1414 NIKKQINTIAKEERQ
+1414 NIKKQINSIVQKERQ
-1429 SVNYDLT
+1429 GVNFDFT
-1436 KDTSLARDYIANNF
+1436 KDISLARDYIANNF
-1450 QVSRETFDKFSD
+1450 QVSGEIFDSFSD

-1476 SSLLTTFTEQQKVEK
+1476 SSLLSSFTEERKVER
-1491 EISNFIL
+1491 EISDFIL

-1505 ENAQKVLEK
+1505 ENSQKVLAK
-1514 GYEKMNLLRE
+1514 GHEKMNLLRE

-1534 SSVLSLANNQHRESN
+1534 SSVLSLTDNQHRESN

-1594 FEFKESNVFYSEK
+1594 FEFKESNVSYSEK

-1630 ESVSINKSVNDIE
+1630 ESVSINKSVNDSK

-1666 VASITSGEDFHLFD
+1666 VVSIKSGEDLQLFD
-1680 SMREKGHLNKML
+1680 SMREKGHLNKLL
-1692 KVAAEYDSG
+1692 KVAAEYDSS
-1701 DAISLDTTHKSPLQN
+1701 DVISLDTTHKSPLQN

-1727 YAVVYNNSVGGA
+1727 YAVVYNNSAGGA

-1753 SIERYGLSD
+1753 SVERYGLPS

-1821 PASSELDK
+1821 PDSSELDK

-1842 KNEELSGEVSSKQE
+1842 KNEELSGEVSSKLE
-1856 LQDKNAEARRKEESQ
+1856 LQDKNVEARRKEESQ

-2067 DRVSKIKKQHPNH
+2067 DRVSKIKKQHPDH

-2111 SFNNSKSNRKTS
+2111 SINNSKSNRKTS

-2173 NYSKSTGINVQ
+2173 NDSKSTGINVQ
-2184 KSLTQPTIYDK
+2184 KSLTQPTSYDK

-2273 ATLSDQVSNESVE
+2273 AVLSDQVSNESVE
-2286 SWVQDIKNNP
+2286 SWVQDIKNDP

-2320 QVDYAVINGKSSYNK
+2320 QVDYAAINGKSSYNK

-2393 LKQGIKEV
+2393 LKQGVKEV

-2442 NEQSQNVEYNFE
+2442 NKQSQNVEHNFE

-2478 IIQPKMR
+2478 IIQPEMR

-2595 FSNILHEGQTVSEA
+2595 FSNVLHEGQTVSEA
-2609 PSVEENQQIKETN
+2609 PSVEENQQVKETN

-2636 ESLSPRVGRSH
+2636 ESLSPRVGRFH

>member
-19 KKNTHE
+19 KKNTHK

-65 ITSRNIDNLGIG
+65 VTSRNIDNLGIG

-188 SLPFSRSLVLKGSF
+188 SLPFSRSLVFKGSF

-628 ASDMII
+628 ASDMIN

-657 DNELSNSSRPER
+657 DNELSNSSRPGK

-677 ELIDYQVETDTDN
+677 ELIDYQVETDTGN
-690 RTKADT
+690 RTEADT

-766 DADRSVVDSD
+766 DADSSVVDSD
-776 APSLK
+776 APLLK

-814 NGKQRWTS
+814 NGKQQWTS

-855 NLTQAAIEYLQQQ
+855 NLTQSAIEYLQQQ
-868 RKGFTPEEPIVPGS
+868 HKHFSPEAPIVPGS

-905 VDLISSIKDDEM
+905 VDLSSSIKDDEM

-935 GKSKSSNID
+935 GKSKSTNID

-1068 VQYPAAVNDERTRQ
+1068 AQYPAAVNDERTRQ

-1105 DHDFMF
+1105 GESFMF
-1111 SEEAT
+1111 SPESQT
-1116 KVMIPQSIYSGQ
+1116 VLIPQTIYSGRERPV
-1128 LKPLSV
+1128 LDKTNATPI
-1134 VQDQEANQEKK
+1134 D
-1145 VSVPESLQV
+1145 ESL
-1154 PVWEAYEKEK
+1154 
-1164 SQTGDFTYQDTAEEY
+1164 
-1179 GNMLLKGVENI
+1179 
-1190 LPRIKGTLTIN
+1190 
-1201 QWGSDVLSAEI
+1201 
-1212 ENDPR
+1212 
-1217 IFETYIIPEPLKA
+1217 
-1230 WLEVS
+1230 
-1235 PKEESHSNMQG
+1235 
-1246 SSTVKNVDIVAAY
+1246 ST
-1259 VFSTILLQKE
+1259 
-1269 NQEIDLSFTIDGKQ
+1269 
-1283 WDNYNEVMQGNSDH
+1283 
-1297 SISDEA
+1297 
-1303 FVAAWALQ
+1303 
-1311 SSMGIS
+1311 
-1317 KHDLSKNAVA
+1317 
-1327 VLNDPIATTEHYGTL
+1327 
-1342 TLNGSKGGIELLQSG
+1342 
-1357 KVSADYSVKGQ
+1357 
-1368 QITVEASPKSEE
+1368 KSE
-1380 ELHTEQ
+1380 T
-1386 EKKVSIPESL
+1386 
-1396 KGITKGDMPK
+1396 GILSSEGMPK
-1406 ADLQSQWG
+1406 VDLQSQWG
-1414 NIKKQINTIAKEERQ
+1414 NIKKQINSIVQKERQ
-1429 SVNYDLT
+1429 GVNFDFT
-1436 KDTSLARDYIANNF
+1436 KDISLARDYIANNF
-1450 QVSRETFDKFSD
+1450 QVSGEIFDSFSD

-1476 SSLLTTFTEQQKVEK
+1476 SSLLSSFTEERKVER
-1491 EISNFIL
+1491 EISDFIL

-1534 SSVLSLANNQHRESN
+1534 SSVLSLTDNQHRESN

-1594 FEFKESNVFYSEK
+1594 FEFKESNVSYSEK

-1630 ESVSINKSVNDIE
+1630 ESVSINKSVNDSE

-1666 VASITSGEDFHLFD
+1666 VVSIKSGEDLQLFD
-1680 SMREKGHLNKML
+1680 SMREKGHLNKLL
-1692 KVAAEYDSG
+1692 KVAAEYDSS

-1727 YAVVYNNSVGGA
+1727 YAVVYNNSAGGA

-1753 SIERYGLSD
+1753 SVERYGLPS

-1821 PASSELDK
+1821 PDSSELDK

-1842 KNEELSGEVSSKQE
+1842 KNEELSGEVSSKLE
-1856 LQDKNAEARRKEESQ
+1856 LQDKNVEARRKEESQ

-2067 DRVSKIKKQHPNH
+2067 DRVSKIKKQHPDH

-2111 SFNNSKSNRKTS
+2111 SINNSKSNRKTS

-2184 KSLTQPTIYDK
+2184 KSLTQPTSYDK

-2273 ATLSDQVSNESVE
+2273 AVLSDQVSNESVE
-2286 SWVQDIKNNP
+2286 SWVQDIKNDP

-2320 QVDYAVINGKSSYNK
+2320 QVDYASINGKSSYNK

-2393 LKQGIKEV
+2393 LKQGVKEV

-2442 NEQSQNVEYNFE
+2442 NKQSQNVEHNFE

-2478 IIQPKMR
+2478 IIQPEMR

-2595 FSNILHEGQTVSEA
+2595 FSNVLHEGQTVSEA
-2609 PSVEENQQIKETN
+2609 PSVEENQQVKETN

-2636 ESLSPRVGRSH
+2636 ESLSPRVGRFH

>member
-1 MLIFS
+1 
-6 FPLNKK
+6 
-12 ELAIMSP
+12 MSP

-528 SNSKEGI
+528 STSKEGI

-628 ASDMII
+628 ASDMIN

-677 ELIDYQVETDTDN
+677 ELIDYQVETDTGN

-743 ETKVDNVWQKWED
+743 EAKVDNVWQKWED
-756 ISSEYNLSAE
+756 ISNEYNLSVE

-798 YAKTE
+798 YVKTE
-803 QKSESTELIYS
+803 QKSDSLSTEERRET
-814 NGKQRWTS
+814 NGK
-822 FDSLLKAA
+822 
-830 KEHQITRSEF
+830 
-840 MALSTFNTV
+840 
-849 KGSHPH
+849 
-855 NLTQAAIEYLQQQ
+855 Y
-868 RKGFTPEEPIVPGS
+868 
-882 PLYDAIKM
+882 
-890 LKEGKVFAEYRGNRE
+890 
-905 VDLISSIKDDEM
+905 
-917 LSAEEIEKLKAMA
+917 
-930 SDASD
+930 
-935 GKSKSSNID
+935 
-944 NKPLIE
+944 
-950 KVPYG
+950 
-955 EFYLPDWSIPY
+955 
-966 FKDGKEEGLSA
+966 
-977 EQLKTIKDFEK
+977 
-988 DFPSKLS
+988 
-995 IEITESSIEGNHNT
+995 
-1009 ELGPAT
+1009 
-1015 TVVKAKIYYFEQHIS
+1015 
-1030 DLFPTDEST
+1030 
-1039 RDRLDK
+1039 
-1045 DLSED
+1045 
-1050 NKNRKTLSD
+1050 KTLYD

-1068 VQYPAAVNDERTRQ
+1068 AQYPAAVNDERTHQ

-1105 DHDFMF
+1105 GESFMF
-1111 SEEAT
+1111 SPEAQT
-1116 KVMIPQSIYSGQ
+1116 MLIPQTIYSGRERSA
-1128 LKPLSV
+1128 LDKTNATPI
-1134 VQDQEANQEKK
+1134 E
-1145 VSVPESLQV
+1145 ESLST
-1154 PVWEAYEKEK
+1154 K
-1164 SQTGDFTYQDTAEEY
+1164 T
-1179 GNMLLKGVENI
+1179 
-1190 LPRIKGTLTIN
+1190 
-1201 QWGSDVLSAEI
+1201 
-1212 ENDPR
+1212 
-1217 IFETYIIPEPLKA
+1217 ET
-1230 WLEVS
+1230 
-1235 PKEESHSNMQG
+1235 
-1246 SSTVKNVDIVAAY
+1246 
-1259 VFSTILLQKE
+1259 
-1269 NQEIDLSFTIDGKQ
+1269 
-1283 WDNYNEVMQGNSDH
+1283 
-1297 SISDEA
+1297 
-1303 FVAAWALQ
+1303 
-1311 SSMGIS
+1311 GIS
-1317 KHDLSKNAVA
+1317 SS
-1327 VLNDPIATTEHYGTL
+1327 E
-1342 TLNGSKGGIELLQSG
+1342 GIS
-1357 KVSADYSVKGQ
+1357 
-1368 QITVEASPKSEE
+1368 
-1380 ELHTEQ
+1380 
-1386 EKKVSIPESL
+1386 
-1396 KGITKGDMPK
+1396 K

-1414 NIKKQINTIAKEERQ
+1414 NIRNQIAIIAKKERQ
-1429 SVNYDLT
+1429 NVNYDDVT
-1436 KDTSLARDYIANNF
+1436 KDISLARDYIANNF

-1476 SSLLTTFTEQQKVEK
+1476 SSILSSFTEERKVEK

-1514 GYEKMNLLRE
+1514 GYEKMTLLRE

-1534 SSVLSLANNQHRESN
+1534 SSVLSLADNQHRESS

-1561 AVKHLSEGKDS
+1561 AVKHLSEGKDT

-1594 FEFKESNVFYSEK
+1594 FEFKESNVSYSEK

-1630 ESVSINKSVNDIE
+1630 ESVSINNNVNDSE
-1643 EYTMARRLP
+1643 EYTMARKEP

-1666 VASITSGEDFHLFD
+1666 VVSIKSGEDLQLFN

-1701 DAISLDTTHKSPLQN
+1701 KDISLDATHKSPVQN

-1727 YAVVYNNSVGGA
+1727 YAVVYNNSAGGA

-1753 SIERYGLSD
+1753 SINRYGLPD

-1795 KFAAASRGMTPKQ
+1795 NYAAASRGMTPKQ

-1821 PASSELDK
+1821 PDSSELDK

-1842 KNEELSGEVSSKQE
+1842 KNEEISGEVSSKQE

-1917 VWLNAGGKKSPT
+1917 VWLNADGKKSPT

-1967 LAVKK
+1967 LAIKK

-1982 DWSMYKSKGPEPKS
+1982 DWSMYKSTGSEPKS

-2006 PDEKEHFMKAP
+2006 PDEKEHFKKAP
-2017 VKYDRKIFNIDQT
+2017 VKFDRKIFNIDQT

-2052 EMQTIASTDSVDLVS
+2052 EMQTIDSTDSVDLVS
-2067 DRVSKIKKQHPNH
+2067 DRVSKIKKQHPDH

-2123 IAYLKPSDLDK
+2123 IAYFKPSDLDK

-2184 KSLTQPTIYDK
+2184 KSLTQPTSYDK
-2195 ETDTIILNNKKP
+2195 ETDTIILNNKKS

-2286 SWVQDIKNNP
+2286 SWVQDIKNDP

-2320 QVDYAVINGKSSYNK
+2320 QVDYAAINGKSSYIK

-2370 LSKGIESI
+2370 LSKGIESN

-2393 LKQGIKEV
+2393 LKQGVKEV

-2442 NEQSQNVEYNFE
+2442 NEQSQNVEHNFE

-2478 IIQPKMR
+2478 IIQPEMR

-2491 EAFKSQDQ
+2491 EAFKSHDQ

-2510 EKYTKL
+2510 EKYTKI

-2538 RIERA
+2538 RIEKA

-2587 KSALAAKV
+2587 KSSLAAKV
-2595 FSNILHEGQTVSEA
+2595 FSNVLHEGQTVSEA

-2636 ESLSPRVGRSH
+2636 ENLSPRVGRSH

>member
-300 MKESNWKKGWMDGR
+300 MKESNWKKGWMNGR

-528 SNSKEGI
+528 STSKEGI

-628 ASDMII
+628 ASDMIN

-677 ELIDYQVETDTDN
+677 ELIDYQVETDTGN

-743 ETKVDNVWQKWED
+743 EAKVDNVWQKWED
-756 ISSEYNLSAE
+756 ISNEYNLSVE

-798 YAKTE
+798 YVKTE
-803 QKSESTELIYS
+803 QKSDSLSTEGLRETNRKDKTNATPIDES
-814 NGKQRWTS
+814 
-822 FDSLLKAA
+822 
-830 KEHQITRSEF
+830 
-840 MALSTFNTV
+840 LST
-849 KGSHPH
+849 
-855 NLTQAAIEYLQQQ
+855 
-868 RKGFTPEEPIVPGS
+868 
-882 PLYDAIKM
+882 
-890 LKEGKVFAEYRGNRE
+890 
-905 VDLISSIKDDEM
+905 
-917 LSAEEIEKLKAMA
+917 
-930 SDASD
+930 
-935 GKSKSSNID
+935 
-944 NKPLIE
+944 
-950 KVPYG
+950 
-955 EFYLPDWSIPY
+955 
-966 FKDGKEEGLSA
+966 
-977 EQLKTIKDFEK
+977 
-988 DFPSKLS
+988 
-995 IEITESSIEGNHNT
+995 
-1009 ELGPAT
+1009 
-1015 TVVKAKIYYFEQHIS
+1015 
-1030 DLFPTDEST
+1030 
-1039 RDRLDK
+1039 
-1045 DLSED
+1045 
-1050 NKNRKTLSD
+1050 
-1059 LQAQYSNIN
+1059 
-1068 VQYPAAVNDERTRQ
+1068 
-1082 IAKRIRQAE
+1082 
-1091 QIITAYNANVEAVY
+1091 
-1105 DHDFMF
+1105 
-1111 SEEAT
+1111 
-1116 KVMIPQSIYSGQ
+1116 
-1128 LKPLSV
+1128 
-1134 VQDQEANQEKK
+1134 
-1145 VSVPESLQV
+1145 
-1154 PVWEAYEKEK
+1154 
-1164 SQTGDFTYQDTAEEY
+1164 
-1179 GNMLLKGVENI
+1179 
-1190 LPRIKGTLTIN
+1190 
-1201 QWGSDVLSAEI
+1201 
-1212 ENDPR
+1212 
-1217 IFETYIIPEPLKA
+1217 
-1230 WLEVS
+1230 
-1235 PKEESHSNMQG
+1235 
-1246 SSTVKNVDIVAAY
+1246 
-1259 VFSTILLQKE
+1259 
-1269 NQEIDLSFTIDGKQ
+1269 
-1283 WDNYNEVMQGNSDH
+1283 
-1297 SISDEA
+1297 
-1303 FVAAWALQ
+1303 
-1311 SSMGIS
+1311 
-1317 KHDLSKNAVA
+1317 
-1327 VLNDPIATTEHYGTL
+1327 
-1342 TLNGSKGGIELLQSG
+1342 
-1357 KVSADYSVKGQ
+1357 
-1368 QITVEASPKSEE
+1368 KSE
-1380 ELHTEQ
+1380 T
-1386 EKKVSIPESL
+1386 
-1396 KGITKGDMPK
+1396 GILSSEGMPK
-1406 ADLQSQWG
+1406 VDLQSQWG
-1414 NIKKQINTIAKEERQ
+1414 NIKKQINSIVQKERQ
-1429 SVNYDLT
+1429 GVNFDFT
-1436 KDTSLARDYIANNF
+1436 KDISLARDYIANNF
-1450 QVSRETFDKFSD
+1450 QVSGEIFDSFSD

-1476 SSLLTTFTEQQKVEK
+1476 SSLLSSFTEERKVEK
-1491 EISNFIL
+1491 EISDFIL

-1505 ENAQKVLEK
+1505 ENSQKVLAK
-1514 GYEKMNLLRE
+1514 GHEKMNLLRE

-1534 SSVLSLANNQHRESN
+1534 SSVLSLTDNQHRESN
-1549 SIAYGQYDIPIW
+1549 SIAYGEYDIPIW

-1594 FEFKESNVFYSEK
+1594 FEFKNSNVSYSEK

-1617 KAHIYVSRDQHQE
+1617 KAHVYVSRDQHQE
-1630 ESVSINKSVNDIE
+1630 ESVSINNNVNDSE

-1666 VASITSGEDFHLFD
+1666 VVSIKSGEDLQLFD
-1680 SMREKGHLNKML
+1680 SMREKGHLNKLL

-1727 YAVVYNNSVGGA
+1727 YAVVYNNSAGGA

-1753 SIERYGLSD
+1753 SVERYGLPS

-1815 GTEERL
+1815 GTEEKL
-1821 PASSELDK
+1821 PDSSELDK

-2067 DRVSKIKKQHPNH
+2067 DRVSKIKKQHPDH

-2123 IAYLKPSDLDK
+2123 IAYFKPSDLDK

-2139 VSSGQRVAVAD
+2139 LSSGQRVAVAD

-2184 KSLTQPTIYDK
+2184 KSLTQPTSYDK

-2273 ATLSDQVSNESVE
+2273 AVLSDQVSNESVE
-2286 SWVQDIKNNP
+2286 SWVQDIKNDP

-2320 QVDYAVINGKSSYNK
+2320 QVDYAAINGKSSYNR

-2378 SENGVLNN
+2378 SKNGVLNN

-2442 NEQSQNVEYNFE
+2442 NEQSQNVEHNFE

-2478 IIQPKMR
+2478 IIQPEMR

-2538 RIERA
+2538 RIEKA

-2595 FSNILHEGQTVSEA
+2595 FSNVLHEGQTVSEA

-2636 ESLSPRVGRSH
+2636 ESLSPRLGRSH

>member
-1 MLIFS
+1 
-6 FPLNKK
+6 
-12 ELAIMSP
+12 MSP
-19 KKNTHE
+19 TNNSIKKKNT
-25 ATFPETV
+25 ETV
-32 IPEELQS
+32 IPEELQLHS
-39 NILVDFNSISFP
+39 LVGINSFSLP
-51 FPNHN
+51 SPNHN
-56 VREKLKGSA
+56 VREKLKGGA

-77 SVNLYGG
+77 SVDLYGG

-99 DFYEATSVEFTKLS
+99 DFYEATSVEFTKIS

-164 CEWSLNDDS
+164 CEWSLNDEP
-173 TEGWSVGVANIQSFK
+173 TEGWSIGVANIQSFK

-208 VIANLHDI
+208 VIANLYDI

-241 HKASLKDWKVY
+241 HKASLNDWKVY
-252 IENAN
+252 VENAN
-257 LIKSKDIPDMAYK
+257 LIKSKDISDMAYK

-276 SASSSY
+276 SVSSSY

-335 MLMYDTIKHE
+335 MLMYNTIEHE

-351 LTARQLFSMNESLK
+351 LTAHQLFSMNESLK
-365 DPSTGKIAS
+365 DPSTGKIAL

-384 KGEKAFPVYYMI
+384 KGEKAFPVYYII

-458 KRPSLPDSEGM
+458 KRPSLPDSDGM
-469 YINEDIDSLL
+469 YFNEDIDSLL

-500 EQTDNISSPH
+500 DQTADISSPH

-523 NQYKT
+523 NQYK
-528 SNSKEGI
+528 SSDSKEGV

-540 AFYATL
+540 EFYATL

-552 STGPKGRLNRDMNGS
+552 STGPKGRLNRDLSGS

-634 EKIDEQRVDLN
+634 EKIDEQRIDLN
-645 QTLLRGSNLKGQ
+645 QTLLRDSNLKGQ
-657 DNELSNSSRPER
+657 DNELSNPSRPER
-669 TENEMSLN
+669 TENDMSLN
-677 ELIDYQVETDTDN
+677 ELIDYQVETDTGN

-728 APSYQRTVYNFGDEV
+728 DPSYQQSVYDFGDEV
-743 ETKVDNVWQKWED
+743 EAKVDNVWQKWED
-756 ISSEYNLSAE
+756 ISNEYNLSVE

-798 YAKTE
+798 YVKTE
-803 QKSESTELIYS
+803 QKSDSLSTEERRET
-814 NGKQRWTS
+814 NGK
-822 FDSLLKAA
+822 
-830 KEHQITRSEF
+830 
-840 MALSTFNTV
+840 
-849 KGSHPH
+849 
-855 NLTQAAIEYLQQQ
+855 Y
-868 RKGFTPEEPIVPGS
+868 
-882 PLYDAIKM
+882 
-890 LKEGKVFAEYRGNRE
+890 
-905 VDLISSIKDDEM
+905 
-917 LSAEEIEKLKAMA
+917 
-930 SDASD
+930 
-935 GKSKSSNID
+935 
-944 NKPLIE
+944 
-950 KVPYG
+950 
-955 EFYLPDWSIPY
+955 
-966 FKDGKEEGLSA
+966 
-977 EQLKTIKDFEK
+977 
-988 DFPSKLS
+988 
-995 IEITESSIEGNHNT
+995 
-1009 ELGPAT
+1009 
-1015 TVVKAKIYYFEQHIS
+1015 
-1030 DLFPTDEST
+1030 
-1039 RDRLDK
+1039 
-1045 DLSED
+1045 
-1050 NKNRKTLSD
+1050 KTLYD

-1068 VQYPAAVNDERTRQ
+1068 ALYPAAVNDERTHQ

-1105 DHDFMF
+1105 GESFMF
-1111 SEEAT
+1111 SPEAQT
-1116 KVMIPQSIYSGQ
+1116 MLIPQTIYSGRERSA
-1128 LKPLSV
+1128 LDKTNASPI
-1134 VQDQEANQEKK
+1134 D
-1145 VSVPESLQV
+1145 ESLST
-1154 PVWEAYEKEK
+1154 K
-1164 SQTGDFTYQDTAEEY
+1164 S
-1179 GNMLLKGVENI
+1179 
-1190 LPRIKGTLTIN
+1190 
-1201 QWGSDVLSAEI
+1201 
-1212 ENDPR
+1212 
-1217 IFETYIIPEPLKA
+1217 ETF
-1230 WLEVS
+1230 VS
-1235 PKEESHSNMQG
+1235 PEG
-1246 SSTVKNVDIVAAY
+1246 
-1259 VFSTILLQKE
+1259 
-1269 NQEIDLSFTIDGKQ
+1269 
-1283 WDNYNEVMQGNSDH
+1283 
-1297 SISDEA
+1297 
-1303 FVAAWALQ
+1303 
-1311 SSMGIS
+1311 
-1317 KHDLSKNAVA
+1317 
-1327 VLNDPIATTEHYGTL
+1327 
-1342 TLNGSKGGIELLQSG
+1342 
-1357 KVSADYSVKGQ
+1357 
-1368 QITVEASPKSEE
+1368 
-1380 ELHTEQ
+1380 
-1386 EKKVSIPESL
+1386 
-1396 KGITKGDMPK
+1396 MPK
-1406 ADLQSQWG
+1406 VDLQSQWE
-1414 NIKKQINTIAKEERQ
+1414 NIKKQLNTVAKDERQ
-1429 SVNYDLT
+1429 SLNYDLT

-1462 SDKERLVSLYSNYS
+1462 SNKERLVSLYSNYS

-1514 GYEKMNLLRE
+1514 GYEKMTLLRE

-1534 SSVLSLANNQHRESN
+1534 SSVLSLADNQHRQSTP
-1549 SIAYGQYDIPIW
+1549 IAYGQYDIPIW

-1594 FEFKESNVFYSEK
+1594 FEFKDSNVSYSEK

-1630 ESVSINKSVNDIE
+1630 ESVSINNNVNDSE
-1643 EYTMARRLP
+1643 EYTMARKLP

-1666 VASITSGEDFHLFD
+1666 VVSIKSGEDLQLFD

-1692 KVAAEYDSG
+1692 KVAAEYDYG
-1701 DAISLDTTHKSPLQN
+1701 EDISLDATHKSPLQN

-1727 YAVVYNNSVGGA
+1727 YAVVYNNSAGGA

-1753 SIERYGLSD
+1753 SINRYGLPD

-1768 KSLSGRKD
+1768 KRLSGRKD
-1776 YSSDHDLYEATQHE
+1776 YSSDHDLYEVTQHE

-1795 KFAAASRGMTPKQ
+1795 NFAAASRGMTPKQ
-1808 MEESLAA
+1808 MEESLSE
-1815 GTEERL
+1815 GTEEKL
-1821 PASSELDK
+1821 PDFSEQDK
-1829 KRGLD
+1829 KRGLE
-1834 DREKEIEL
+1834 DRDNEVEI
-1842 KNEELSGEVSSKQE
+1842 KNEELSGGLSSKGN
-1856 LQDKNAEARRKEESQ
+1856 LQDNNAENRRKEESR
-1871 REAEKKEKE
+1871 REAERKEKE

-1889 SSAKIITAA
+1889 SSTKIITAA
-1898 FLRSSLLSTA
+1898 FLRASLLSTA

-1917 VWLNAGGKKSPT
+1917 VWLNADAKTAPSFYKT
-1929 FHQASWDVSPYNQIF
+1929 NWEISPYNQLF

-1967 LAVKK
+1967 IAIKK
-1972 GSESLPYSWT
+1972 GSQSLPYSWT
-1982 DWSMYKSKGPEPKS
+1982 DWSMYKSKGSDPKL
-1996 ITSNQYENLS
+1996 ITANQYENLPPS
-2006 PDEKEHFMKAP
+2006 EKELYRKEP
-2017 VKYDRKIFNIDQT
+2017 VKFDRKVFNIDQSL
-2030 VLKGANPEQYN
+2030 LKETDRKSYN
-2041 AVLKEHDTHYK
+2041 ALLGDNITHLNDKQILASSDGVSFIHDDYAK
-2052 EMQTIASTDSVDLVS
+2052 FRNS
-2067 DRVSKIKKQHPNH
+2067 HPNH
-2080 LVLFAHNG
+2080 IAITQLMGNYAVIGRDSKYIQKLNIDNVELSHIIR
-2088 VYNAFGKDAKT
+2088 GKDRMPYADIKS
-2099 IHQLAKDSVTLD
+2099 KDLDAAIKAIVSSGKKVAIWNPSQSLNLPNAIQEIVSNAETTLD
-2111 SFNNSKSNRKTS
+2111 SFSKN
-2123 IAYLKPSDLDK
+2123 
-2134 VLKAV
+2134 
-2139 VSSGQRVAVAD
+2139 
-2150 NFEVLNAPKEAT
+2150 
-2162 KILSKAESVLD
+2162 
-2173 NYSKSTGINVQ
+2173 TGIKVQ
-2184 KSLTQPTIYDK
+2184 KSLTQPTSYDK
-2195 ETDTIILNNKKP
+2195 ETDTIILNNKKS
-2207 VNPGSELRT
+2207 VNPGNELRA

-2273 ATLSDQVSNESVE
+2273 AVLSDQVSHESVE
-2286 SWVQDIKNNP
+2286 SWAQDIKNDP

-2320 QVDYAVINGKSSYNK
+2320 QVDYAAINGKSLHDK
-2335 AESFNLVSELNE
+2335 TKSFNYVSELNE
-2347 VVNTS
+2347 IAKTDP
-2352 TMSAAV
+2352 MSAV
-2358 IRNNDGKSASVI
+2358 IIRDKNNASTSVI
-2370 LSKGIESI
+2370 LSTGIETV

-2386 EAFRQAL
+2386 NKFRQAL
-2393 LKQGIKEV
+2393 LQQGDKDIK
-2401 KFFNPGGTLGLN
+2401 FYQSGGTLGLN
-2413 KGDSYFEDKSIQIV
+2413 KDDSFFKDKIMQIV
-2427 NFDGKEV
+2427 SFNGKDIL
-2434 VPQQELHL
+2434 PQQDLHI
-2442 NEQSQNVEYNFE
+2442 NDHSQNVSHSFE

-2469 IKEKDQPYF
+2469 IKEKGQPYF
-2478 IIQPKMR
+2478 IIQPDKS
-2485 DMSRLF
+2485 DLSRLF
-2491 EAFKSQDQ
+2491 EAFKSHDQ
-2499 QAIYDTKTSLG
+2499 QSIYNAKTSLG
-2510 EKYTKL
+2510 EKYIHL
-2516 VQQRPELK
+2516 AQSHPELK
-2524 VDFLMPKVPAEDIT
+2524 VDFLMPKVPSQDIA
-2538 RIERA
+2538 RIQRA
-2543 NIARDAQDKNK
+2543 GINRDAQDRNK

-2559 TIDGKGYH
+2559 TIDGKNYH
-2567 HEISREDFRRMW
+2567 QEISREDFRRMW

-2587 KSALAAKV
+2587 KNALAAKI
-2595 FSNILHEGQTVSEA
+2595 FSNVLHEGQSISDTPLKEEKEQTKLSTV
-2609 PSVEENQQIKETN
+2609 
-2622 SEKVDSPKQSTESE
+2622 EKIDTKQSFENDEDVNS
-2636 ESLSPRVGRSH
+2636 SKGMSRK

>member
-1 MLIFS
+1 
-6 FPLNKK
+6 
-12 ELAIMSP
+12 MSP

-39 NILVDFNSISFP
+39 NILVDFNSIYFP

-628 ASDMII
+628 ASDMIN

-677 ELIDYQVETDTDN
+677 ELIDYQVETDTGN

-743 ETKVDNVWQKWED
+743 EAKVDNVWQKWED
-756 ISSEYNLSAE
+756 ISNEYNLSVE

-798 YAKTE
+798 YVKTE
-803 QKSESTELIYS
+803 QKSDSLSTEGLRETNRKDKTNATPIDES
-814 NGKQRWTS
+814 
-822 FDSLLKAA
+822 
-830 KEHQITRSEF
+830 
-840 MALSTFNTV
+840 LST
-849 KGSHPH
+849 
-855 NLTQAAIEYLQQQ
+855 
-868 RKGFTPEEPIVPGS
+868 
-882 PLYDAIKM
+882 
-890 LKEGKVFAEYRGNRE
+890 
-905 VDLISSIKDDEM
+905 
-917 LSAEEIEKLKAMA
+917 
-930 SDASD
+930 
-935 GKSKSSNID
+935 
-944 NKPLIE
+944 
-950 KVPYG
+950 
-955 EFYLPDWSIPY
+955 
-966 FKDGKEEGLSA
+966 
-977 EQLKTIKDFEK
+977 
-988 DFPSKLS
+988 
-995 IEITESSIEGNHNT
+995 
-1009 ELGPAT
+1009 
-1015 TVVKAKIYYFEQHIS
+1015 
-1030 DLFPTDEST
+1030 
-1039 RDRLDK
+1039 
-1045 DLSED
+1045 
-1050 NKNRKTLSD
+1050 
-1059 LQAQYSNIN
+1059 
-1068 VQYPAAVNDERTRQ
+1068 
-1082 IAKRIRQAE
+1082 
-1091 QIITAYNANVEAVY
+1091 
-1105 DHDFMF
+1105 
-1111 SEEAT
+1111 
-1116 KVMIPQSIYSGQ
+1116 
-1128 LKPLSV
+1128 
-1134 VQDQEANQEKK
+1134 
-1145 VSVPESLQV
+1145 
-1154 PVWEAYEKEK
+1154 
-1164 SQTGDFTYQDTAEEY
+1164 
-1179 GNMLLKGVENI
+1179 
-1190 LPRIKGTLTIN
+1190 
-1201 QWGSDVLSAEI
+1201 
-1212 ENDPR
+1212 
-1217 IFETYIIPEPLKA
+1217 
-1230 WLEVS
+1230 
-1235 PKEESHSNMQG
+1235 
-1246 SSTVKNVDIVAAY
+1246 
-1259 VFSTILLQKE
+1259 
-1269 NQEIDLSFTIDGKQ
+1269 
-1283 WDNYNEVMQGNSDH
+1283 
-1297 SISDEA
+1297 
-1303 FVAAWALQ
+1303 
-1311 SSMGIS
+1311 
-1317 KHDLSKNAVA
+1317 
-1327 VLNDPIATTEHYGTL
+1327 
-1342 TLNGSKGGIELLQSG
+1342 
-1357 KVSADYSVKGQ
+1357 
-1368 QITVEASPKSEE
+1368 KSE
-1380 ELHTEQ
+1380 T
-1386 EKKVSIPESL
+1386 
-1396 KGITKGDMPK
+1396 GILSSEGMPK
-1406 ADLQSQWG
+1406 VDLQSQWG
-1414 NIKKQINTIAKEERQ
+1414 NIKKQINSIVQKERQ
-1429 SVNYDLT
+1429 GVNFDFT
-1436 KDTSLARDYIANNF
+1436 KDISLARDYIANNF
-1450 QVSRETFDKFSD
+1450 QVSGEIFDSFSD

-1476 SSLLTTFTEQQKVEK
+1476 SSLLSSFTEERKVEK
-1491 EISNFIL
+1491 EISDFIL

-1505 ENAQKVLEK
+1505 ENSQKVLAK
-1514 GYEKMNLLRE
+1514 GHEKMNLLRE

-1534 SSVLSLANNQHRESN
+1534 SSVLSLADNQHRESN

-1594 FEFKESNVFYSEK
+1594 FEFKESNVSYSEK
-1607 PAFGPATNVI
+1607 PAFGSATNVI

-1630 ESVSINKSVNDIE
+1630 ESVSINKSVNDSE

-1666 VASITSGEDFHLFD
+1666 VVSIKSGEDLQLFD
-1680 SMREKGHLNKML
+1680 SMREKGHLNKLL

-1727 YAVVYNNSVGGA
+1727 YAVVYNNSAGGA

-1753 SIERYGLSD
+1753 SVERYGLPS

-1815 GTEERL
+1815 GTEEKL
-1821 PASSELDK
+1821 PDSSELDK

-1842 KNEELSGEVSSKQE
+1842 KNEELSGEVSSKLE
-1856 LQDKNAEARRKEESQ
+1856 LQDKNVEARRKEESQ

-2067 DRVSKIKKQHPNH
+2067 DRVSKIKKQHPDH

-2111 SFNNSKSNRKTS
+2111 SINNSKSNRKTS

-2184 KSLTQPTIYDK
+2184 KSLTQPTSYDK

-2273 ATLSDQVSNESVE
+2273 AVLSDQVSNESVE
-2286 SWVQDIKNNP
+2286 SWVQDIKNDP

-2320 QVDYAVINGKSSYNK
+2320 QVDYAAINGKSSYNR

-2378 SENGVLNN
+2378 SKNGVLNN

-2442 NEQSQNVEYNFE
+2442 NEQSQNVEHNFE

-2478 IIQPKMR
+2478 IIQPEMR

-2595 FSNILHEGQTVSEA
+2595 FSNVLHEGQTVSEA

-2636 ESLSPRVGRSH
+2636 ESLSPRLGRSH

>member
-6 FPLNKK
+6 FPLKKK

-19 KKNTHE
+19 TNNSIKKKNT
-25 ATFPETV
+25 ETV
-32 IPEELQS
+32 IPEELQLHS
-39 NILVDFNSISFP
+39 LVGINSFSLP
-51 FPNHN
+51 SPNHN
-56 VREKLKGSA
+56 VREKLKGGA

-77 SVNLYGG
+77 SVDLYGG

-99 DFYEATSVEFTKLS
+99 DFYEATSVEFTKIS

-164 CEWSLNDDS
+164 CEWSLNDEP
-173 TEGWSVGVANIQSFK
+173 TEGWSIGVANIRSFK
-188 SLPFSRSLVLKGSF
+188 SLPFSRSLVLKSSF

-216 IDSTDIKKTDSALR
+216 IESTDIKKTDSALR

-257 LIKSKDIPDMAYK
+257 LIKSKDISDMAYK

-335 MLMYDTIKHE
+335 MLMYNTIEHE

-351 LTARQLFSMNESLK
+351 LTAHQLFSMNESLK
-365 DPSTGKIAS
+365 DPSTGKIAL

-384 KGEKAFPVYYMI
+384 KGEKAFPVYYII

-458 KRPSLPDSEGM
+458 KRPSLPDSDGM
-469 YINEDIDSLL
+469 YFNEDIDSLL

-500 EQTDNISSPH
+500 DQTADISSPH

-528 SNSKEGI
+528 STSKEGI

-540 AFYATL
+540 EFYATL

-552 STGPKGRLNRDMNGS
+552 STGPEGRLNRDLNGS

-677 ELIDYQVETDTDN
+677 ELIDYQVETDTGN
-690 RTKADT
+690 RTEADT

-756 ISSEYNLSAE
+756 ISNEYNLSAE

-776 APSLK
+776 APLLK

-814 NGKQRWTS
+814 NGKQRWNS

-840 MALSTFNTV
+840 MAMSAINTV
-849 KGSHPH
+849 KDSHPH

-905 VDLISSIKDDEM
+905 VDLSSYIKDDEM
-917 LSAEEIEKLKAMA
+917 LSAEEIEKLKGMA
-930 SDASD
+930 SDVSD

-955 EFYLPDWSIPY
+955 ESYLPDWSIPY

-977 EQLKTIKDFEK
+977 EQQKIVKDFEK

-1015 TVVKAKIYYFEQHIS
+1015 TVDKAKIYYFEQHIS

-1039 RDRLDK
+1039 RNRLDK

-1059 LQAQYSNIN
+1059 LQAQYSIIN
-1068 VQYPAAVNDERTRQ
+1068 AQYPAAVNNERTHQ
-1082 IAKRIRQAE
+1082 LAKRIRQAE

-1134 VQDQEANQEKK
+1134 IREEQAEREKK
-1145 VSVPESLQV
+1145 LIAS
-1154 PVWEAYEKEK
+1154 
-1164 SQTGDFTYQDTAEEY
+1164 GHF
-1179 GNMLLKGVENI
+1179 
-1190 LPRIKGTLTIN
+1190 
-1201 QWGSDVLSAEI
+1201 
-1212 ENDPR
+1212 
-1217 IFETYIIPEPLKA
+1217 IIP
-1230 WLEVS
+1230 
-1235 PKEESHSNMQG
+1235 
-1246 SSTVKNVDIVAAY
+1246 
-1259 VFSTILLQKE
+1259 
-1269 NQEIDLSFTIDGKQ
+1269 
-1283 WDNYNEVMQGNSDH
+1283 
-1297 SISDEA
+1297 
-1303 FVAAWALQ
+1303 
-1311 SSMGIS
+1311 
-1317 KHDLSKNAVA
+1317 
-1327 VLNDPIATTEHYGTL
+1327 
-1342 TLNGSKGGIELLQSG
+1342 
-1357 KVSADYSVKGQ
+1357 VSADYEGKRGKDRDNIWHVPVDEYEDKLSIAFEDILPRVKGTLHRNLVGELTLTAK
-1368 QITVEASPKSEE
+1368 IEGYDKEFKS
-1380 ELHTEQ
+1380 
-1386 EKKVSIPESL
+1386 SFIPEHLRAFIDVSLNKEEYRSMQGTIKGKFVDLVAADVFSPILMEKENQSLPVSFTSEGNAHQDFDEVKKTRQDDHLSVGEYAVLSTLQSL

-1414 NIKKQINTIAKEERQ
+1414 NIKLQFDSIVQKERQ
-1429 SVNYDLT
+1429 SVDFDL
-1436 KDTSLARDYIANNF
+1436 KKEVSLDRDFIADNF
-1450 QVSRETFDKFSD
+1450 HVSGEIFDRFSD
-1462 SDKERLVSLYSNYS
+1462 SDKERLDSLYSNYVS
-1476 SSLLTTFTEQQKVEK
+1476 SFLSSLTTERKLEN
-1491 EISNFIL
+1491 EISNYIL
-1498 LGGLLDP
+1498 SGGLSDP
-1505 ENAQKVLEK
+1505 EFSQKVLDR
-1514 GYEKMNLLRE
+1514 GIEKMNLIRE
-1524 TPNVNLAVLK
+1524 TPNLNLAVLK
-1534 SSVLSLANNQHRESN
+1534 SAVLSLVDKQQTESS
-1549 SIAYGQYDIPIW
+1549 SISYGQYDIPTW

-1581 IESFKSQLPNNSF
+1581 IESFKSQLPHNSF
-1594 FEFKESNVFYSEK
+1594 FEFKDSNVSYSGK
-1607 PAFGPATNVI
+1607 PAFGSATNVI
-1617 KAHIYVSRDQHQE
+1617 KAHVYVSLDQHQG
-1630 ESVSINKSVNDIE
+1630 ESVSINNNVNE
-1643 EYTMARRLP
+1643 SAEYIMARKLP

-1666 VASITSGEDFHLFD
+1666 VVSIKSGEDLHLFD

-1701 DAISLDTTHKSPLQN
+1701 EGISLDTTHKSPLQN

-1727 YAVVYNNSVGGA
+1727 YAVVYNNSAGGA

-1753 SIERYGLSD
+1753 SIERYGLPE
-1762 TASEDV
+1762 TVSEDV
-1768 KSLSGRKD
+1768 KSLSVRKD

-1795 KFAAASRGMTPKQ
+1795 RSAAASRGMTPKQ

-1815 GTEERL
+1815 GTEEKL
-1821 PASSELDK
+1821 PDSSELDK

-1834 DREKEIEL
+1834 DRENEISL
-1842 KNEELSGEVSSKQE
+1842 KNEELSGEVSSKLE
-1856 LQDKNAEARRKEESQ
+1856 LQDKNVEARRKEENQ

-1917 VWLNAGGKKSPT
+1917 VWLNAGGKKSPI

-1951 NGYATNVYTT
+1951 KGYATNVYTT

-1996 ITSNQYENLS
+1996 ITSNQYEKLS
-2006 PDEKEHFMKAP
+2006 PDEKVHFQKAP

-2041 AVLKEHDTHYK
+2041 AILKEHDTHYK
-2052 EMQTIASTDSVDLVS
+2052 EMQTIASTESVDLIS
-2067 DRVSKIKKQHPNH
+2067 DRVTKIKKQHPDH

-2111 SFNNSKSNRKTS
+2111 SINISKSNRKTS
-2123 IAYLKPSDLDK
+2123 IAYLKPSDLGK

-2139 VSSGQRVAVAD
+2139 LSSGQRVAVAD

-2173 NYSKSTGINVQ
+2173 NYSKSTGIKVQ
-2184 KSLTQPTIYDK
+2184 KSLTQPTSYDK
-2195 ETDTIILNNKKP
+2195 ETDTITLNNKKP

-2273 ATLSDQVSNESVE
+2273 AVLSDQVSHESVE
-2286 SWVQDIKNNP
+2286 SWAQDIKNDP

-2320 QVDYAVINGKSSYNK
+2320 QVDYAAINGKSLHDK
-2335 AESFNLVSELNE
+2335 TKSFNYVSELNE
-2347 VVNTS
+2347 IAKTDP
-2352 TMSAAV
+2352 MSAV
-2358 IRNNDGKSASVI
+2358 IIRDKNNASTSVI
-2370 LSKGIESI
+2370 LSTGIETV

-2386 EAFRQAL
+2386 NKFRQAL
-2393 LKQGIKEV
+2393 LQQGDKDIK
-2401 KFFNPGGTLGLN
+2401 FYQSGGTLGLN
-2413 KGDSYFEDKSIQIV
+2413 KDDSFFKDKIMQIV
-2427 NFDGKEV
+2427 SFNGKDIL
-2434 VPQQELHL
+2434 PQQDLHI
-2442 NEQSQNVEYNFE
+2442 NDHSQNVSHSFE

-2469 IKEKDQPYF
+2469 IKEKGQPYF
-2478 IIQPKMR
+2478 IIQPDKS
-2485 DMSRLF
+2485 DLSRLF
-2491 EAFKSQDQ
+2491 EAFKSHDQ
-2499 QAIYDTKTSLG
+2499 QSIYNAKTSLG
-2510 EKYTKL
+2510 EKYIHL
-2516 VQQRPELK
+2516 AQSHPELK
-2524 VDFLMPKVPAEDIT
+2524 VDFLMPKVPSQDIA
-2538 RIERA
+2538 RIQRA
-2543 NIARDAQDKNK
+2543 GINRDAQDRNK

-2559 TIDGKGYH
+2559 TIDGKNYH
-2567 HEISREDFRRMW
+2567 QEISREDFRRMW

-2587 KSALAAKV
+2587 KNALAAKI
-2595 FSNILHEGQTVSEA
+2595 FSNVLHEGQSISDTPLKEEKEQTKLSTV
-2609 PSVEENQQIKETN
+2609 
-2622 SEKVDSPKQSTESE
+2622 EKIDTKQSFENDEDVNS
-2636 ESLSPRVGRSH
+2636 SKGMSRK

>member
-25 ATFPETV
+25 ATFSEAV

-39 NILVDFNSISFP
+39 TSLVDINSYSLP
-51 FPNHN
+51 SPNHN

-99 DFYEATSVEFTKLS
+99 DFYEATSTEFTKIS

-159 GKVAS
+159 GKVSS
-164 CEWSLNDDS
+164 CEWSLNDEP
-173 TEGWSVGVANIQSFK
+173 TEGWSIGVANIQSFK
-188 SLPFSRSLVLKGSF
+188 SLPFSRSLVLKVSF

-208 VIANLHDI
+208 VIANLYDI

-241 HKASLKDWKVY
+241 HKASLNDWKVY

-257 LIKSKDIPDMAYK
+257 LIKSKDISDMAYK

-282 SDAVIQQFA
+282 PDAVIQQFA

-335 MLMYDTIKHE
+335 MLMYNTIEHE

-351 LTARQLFSMNESLK
+351 LTAHQLFSMNESLK
-365 DPSTGKIAS
+365 DPSTGKIAL

-458 KRPSLPDSEGM
+458 KRPSFPDSDGM
-469 YINEDIDSLL
+469 YFNEDIDSLL

-500 EQTDNISSPH
+500 DQTADISSPH

-528 SNSKEGI
+528 SDSKEGV

-540 AFYATL
+540 EFYATL

-552 STGPKGRLNRDMNGS
+552 STGPKGRLNRDLSGS

-645 QTLLRGSNLKGQ
+645 QTLLRDSSLKGQ

-677 ELIDYQVETDTDN
+677 ELIDYQVETDTGN

-728 APSYQRTVYNFGDEV
+728 DPSYQQSVYDFGDEV
-743 ETKVDNVWQKWED
+743 EAKVDNVWQKWED
-756 ISSEYNLSAE
+756 ISNEYNLSVE

-798 YAKTE
+798 YVKTE
-803 QKSESTELIYS
+803 QKSDSLSTEELRET
-814 NGKQRWTS
+814 NGK
-822 FDSLLKAA
+822 
-830 KEHQITRSEF
+830 
-840 MALSTFNTV
+840 
-849 KGSHPH
+849 
-855 NLTQAAIEYLQQQ
+855 Y
-868 RKGFTPEEPIVPGS
+868 
-882 PLYDAIKM
+882 
-890 LKEGKVFAEYRGNRE
+890 
-905 VDLISSIKDDEM
+905 
-917 LSAEEIEKLKAMA
+917 
-930 SDASD
+930 
-935 GKSKSSNID
+935 
-944 NKPLIE
+944 
-950 KVPYG
+950 
-955 EFYLPDWSIPY
+955 
-966 FKDGKEEGLSA
+966 
-977 EQLKTIKDFEK
+977 
-988 DFPSKLS
+988 
-995 IEITESSIEGNHNT
+995 
-1009 ELGPAT
+1009 
-1015 TVVKAKIYYFEQHIS
+1015 
-1030 DLFPTDEST
+1030 
-1039 RDRLDK
+1039 
-1045 DLSED
+1045 
-1050 NKNRKTLSD
+1050 KTLYD

-1068 VQYPAAVNDERTRQ
+1068 AQYPAAVNDERTHQ

-1105 DHDFMF
+1105 GESFMF
-1111 SEEAT
+1111 SPEAQT
-1116 KVMIPQSIYSGQ
+1116 MLIPQTIYSGRERSA
-1128 LKPLSV
+1128 LDKTNATPI
-1134 VQDQEANQEKK
+1134 D
-1145 VSVPESLQV
+1145 ESLST
-1154 PVWEAYEKEK
+1154 K
-1164 SQTGDFTYQDTAEEY
+1164 S
-1179 GNMLLKGVENI
+1179 
-1190 LPRIKGTLTIN
+1190 
-1201 QWGSDVLSAEI
+1201 
-1212 ENDPR
+1212 
-1217 IFETYIIPEPLKA
+1217 ETF
-1230 WLEVS
+1230 VS
-1235 PKEESHSNMQG
+1235 PEG
-1246 SSTVKNVDIVAAY
+1246 
-1259 VFSTILLQKE
+1259 
-1269 NQEIDLSFTIDGKQ
+1269 
-1283 WDNYNEVMQGNSDH
+1283 
-1297 SISDEA
+1297 
-1303 FVAAWALQ
+1303 
-1311 SSMGIS
+1311 
-1317 KHDLSKNAVA
+1317 
-1327 VLNDPIATTEHYGTL
+1327 
-1342 TLNGSKGGIELLQSG
+1342 
-1357 KVSADYSVKGQ
+1357 
-1368 QITVEASPKSEE
+1368 
-1380 ELHTEQ
+1380 
-1386 EKKVSIPESL
+1386 
-1396 KGITKGDMPK
+1396 MPK
-1406 ADLQSQWG
+1406 VDLQSQWE
-1414 NIKKQINTIAKEERQ
+1414 NIKKQLNTVAKEERQ
-1429 SVNYDLT
+1429 SANYDLT

-1514 GYEKMNLLRE
+1514 GYEKMTLLRE

-1534 SSVLSLANNQHRESN
+1534 SSVLSLADNQHRQSPP
-1549 SIAYGQYDIPIW
+1549 IAYGQYDIPIW

-1594 FEFKESNVFYSEK
+1594 FEFKDSNVSYSEK

-1630 ESVSINKSVNDIE
+1630 ESVSINNNVNDSE
-1643 EYTMARRLP
+1643 EYTMARKLP

-1666 VASITSGEDFHLFD
+1666 VVSIKSGEDLQLFD

-1692 KVAAEYDSG
+1692 KVAAEYDYG
-1701 DAISLDTTHKSPLQN
+1701 EDISLDATHKSPLQN

-1727 YAVVYNNSVGGA
+1727 YAVVYNNSAGGA

-1753 SIERYGLSD
+1753 SINRYGLPD

-1768 KSLSGRKD
+1768 KRLSGRKD

-1795 KFAAASRGMTPKQ
+1795 NFAAASRGMTPKQ
-1808 MEESLAA
+1808 MEESLSE
-1815 GTEERL
+1815 GTEEKL
-1821 PASSELDK
+1821 PDLPEQDK
-1829 KRGLD
+1829 KRGLE
-1834 DREKEIEL
+1834 DRDNEVEK
-1842 KNEELSGEVSSKQE
+1842 KNEELSGGLSSKGN
-1856 LQDKNAEARRKEESQ
+1856 LQDNNAEDRRKEESR
-1871 REAEKKEKE
+1871 REAERKEKE

-1889 SSAKIITAA
+1889 SSTKIITAA
-1898 FLRSSLLSTA
+1898 FLRASLLSTA

-1917 VWLNAGGKKSPT
+1917 VWLNADAKTAPSFYKT
-1929 FHQASWDVSPYNQIF
+1929 NWEISPYNQLF

-1967 LAVKK
+1967 IAIKK
-1972 GSESLPYSWT
+1972 GSQSLPYSWT
-1982 DWSMYKSKGPEPKS
+1982 DWSMYKSKGSDPKL
-1996 ITSNQYENLS
+1996 ITANQYENLPPS
-2006 PDEKEHFMKAP
+2006 EKELYRKEP
-2017 VKYDRKIFNIDQT
+2017 VKFDRKVFNIDQSL
-2030 VLKGANPEQYN
+2030 LKETDRKSYN
-2041 AVLKEHDTHYK
+2041 ALLGDNITHLNDKQTLASSDGVSFIHDDYAK
-2052 EMQTIASTDSVDLVS
+2052 FRNS
-2067 DRVSKIKKQHPNH
+2067 HPNH
-2080 LVLFAHNG
+2080 IAITQLMGNYAVIGRDSKYIQKLNIDNVEFSHIIR
-2088 VYNAFGKDAKT
+2088 GKDRMPYADIKS
-2099 IHQLAKDSVTLD
+2099 KDLDAAIKAIVSSGKKVAIWNPSQSLNLPNAIQKIVSNAETTLD
-2111 SFNNSKSNRKTS
+2111 SFSKN
-2123 IAYLKPSDLDK
+2123 
-2134 VLKAV
+2134 
-2139 VSSGQRVAVAD
+2139 
-2150 NFEVLNAPKEAT
+2150 
-2162 KILSKAESVLD
+2162 
-2173 NYSKSTGINVQ
+2173 TGIKVQ
-2184 KSLTQPTIYDK
+2184 KSLTQPTSYDK
-2195 ETDTIILNNKKP
+2195 ETDTIILNNKKS
-2207 VNPGSELRT
+2207 VNPGNELRA
-2216 AVENS
+2216 AVENI

-2273 ATLSDQVSNESVE
+2273 AVLSDQVSHESVE
-2286 SWVQDIKNNP
+2286 SWAQDIKNDP

-2320 QVDYAVINGKSSYNK
+2320 QVDYAAINGKSLHDK
-2335 AESFNLVSELNE
+2335 TKSFNYVSELNE
-2347 VVNTS
+2347 IAKTDP
-2352 TMSAAV
+2352 MSAV
-2358 IRNNDGKSASVI
+2358 IIRDKNNASTSVI
-2370 LSKGIESI
+2370 LSTGIETV

-2386 EAFRQAL
+2386 NKFRQAL
-2393 LKQGIKEV
+2393 LQQGDKDIK
-2401 KFFNPGGTLGLN
+2401 FYQSGGTLGLN
-2413 KGDSYFEDKSIQIV
+2413 KDDSFFKDKIMQIV
-2427 NFDGKEV
+2427 SFNGKDV
-2434 VPQQELHL
+2434 LPQQDLHI
-2442 NEQSQNVEYNFE
+2442 NDHSQNVSHSFE

-2469 IKEKDQPYF
+2469 IKEKGQPYF
-2478 IIQPKMR
+2478 IIQPDKS
-2485 DMSRLF
+2485 DLSRLF
-2491 EAFKSQDQ
+2491 EAFKSHDQ
-2499 QAIYDTKTSLG
+2499 QSIYDAKTSLG
-2510 EKYTKL
+2510 EKYIHL
-2516 VQQRPELK
+2516 AQSHPELK
-2524 VDFLMPKVPAEDIT
+2524 VDFLMPKVPSQDIA
-2538 RIERA
+2538 RIQRA
-2543 NIARDAQDKNK
+2543 GITRDAQDRNK

-2559 TIDGKGYH
+2559 TIDGKNYH
-2567 HEISREDFRRMW
+2567 QEISREDFRRMW

-2587 KSALAAKV
+2587 KNALAAKI
-2595 FSNILHEGQTVSEA
+2595 FSNVLHEGQSISDT
-2609 PSVEENQQIKETN
+2609 PLKEEKEQIKLSTV
-2622 SEKVDSPKQSTESE
+2622 EKIDTKQSFENDEDVNS
-2636 ESLSPRVGRSH
+2636 SKGMSRK

>member
-1 MLIFS
+1 
-6 FPLNKK
+6 
-12 ELAIMSP
+12 MSP

-25 ATFPETV
+25 ATFSEAV

-39 NILVDFNSISFP
+39 TSLVDINSFSLP
-51 FPNHN
+51 SPNHN

-65 ITSRNIDNLGIG
+65 ITFRNIDNLGIG
-77 SVNLYGG
+77 SVNLYEG

-99 DFYEATSVEFTKLS
+99 DFYEATSAEFTKIS
-113 SDKSVFSFWEGLKSD
+113 SDKSVISFWEGLKSD

-164 CEWSLNDDS
+164 CEWSLNDDP
-173 TEGWSVGVANIQSFK
+173 TEGWSIGVANIKSFK
-188 SLPFSRSLVLKGSF
+188 SLPFSRGLVLKSSF

-257 LIKSKDIPDMAYK
+257 LIKSKDISDMAYK
-270 KTNASS
+270 KTNAPS

-351 LTARQLFSMNESLK
+351 LTARQLFSMNDSLK
-365 DPSTGKIAS
+365 DPSTGKIAL

-396 HKYKDMQGKEYSDQE
+396 HKYKDTQGKEFSDQE

-469 YINEDIDSLL
+469 YINEEIDSLL

-528 SNSKEGI
+528 SDSNEGI

-540 AFYATL
+540 EFYATL

-552 STGPKGRLNRDMNGS
+552 STGPKGRLNRDLNGS

-657 DNELSNSSRPER
+657 DNELSNSSRPGR

-677 ELIDYQVETDTDN
+677 ELIDYQVETDTGN
-690 RTKADT
+690 RTEADT

-743 ETKVDNVWQKWED
+743 ETKVDNIWQKWED
-756 ISSEYNLSAE
+756 ISKEYNLSAE

-776 APSLK
+776 APLLK

-814 NGKQRWTS
+814 NGKQRWDS
-822 FDSLLKAA
+822 FDSFLKAA

-840 MALSTFNTV
+840 MAMSALNTV
-849 KGSHPH
+849 KDLHPH
-855 NLTQAAIEYLQQQ
+855 NFTQSAIEYLQQQ
-868 RKGFTPEEPIVPGS
+868 HKGFTPEEPIAPGS
-882 PLYDAIKM
+882 PLYDAIRL
-890 LKEGKVFAEYRGNRE
+890 LKEGKVFAEYRENRE
-905 VDLISSIKDDEM
+905 VDLSSSIKDGEM

-930 SDASD
+930 LDASY

-966 FKDGKEEGLSA
+966 FKDNIEDGLSA
-977 EQLKTIKDFEK
+977 EQLKTVKDFEK

-995 IEITESSIEGNHNT
+995 IEITESSIEGKHNT

-1015 TVVKAKIYYFEQHIS
+1015 TVDKAKIYYFEQHIS
-1030 DLFPTDEST
+1030 DLFSTDEST

-1045 DLSED
+1045 DFSED
-1050 NKNRKTLSD
+1050 NKSRKTLSD
-1059 LQAQYSNIN
+1059 LQAQYSIIN
-1068 VQYPAAVNDERTRQ
+1068 TQYPAAVNDERTHQ
-1082 IAKRIRQAE
+1082 LAKRIRQAE

-1105 DHDFMF
+1105 GHDFMF

-1128 LKPLSV
+1128 VKPLSV
-1134 VQDQEANQEKK
+1134 IREEQATPIE
-1145 VSVPESLQV
+1145 ESLSTKT
-1154 PVWEAYEKEK
+1154 E
-1164 SQTGDFTYQDTAEEY
+1164 TG
-1179 GNMLLKGVENI
+1179 I
-1190 LPRIKGTLTIN
+1190 
-1201 QWGSDVLSAEI
+1201 
-1212 ENDPR
+1212 
-1217 IFETYIIPEPLKA
+1217 
-1230 WLEVS
+1230 
-1235 PKEESHSNMQG
+1235 
-1246 SSTVKNVDIVAAY
+1246 SS
-1259 VFSTILLQKE
+1259 SE
-1269 NQEIDLSFTIDGKQ
+1269 
-1283 WDNYNEVMQGNSDH
+1283 
-1297 SISDEA
+1297 
-1303 FVAAWALQ
+1303 
-1311 SSMGIS
+1311 GIS
-1317 KHDLSKNAVA
+1317 KV
-1327 VLNDPIATTEHYGTL
+1327 
-1342 TLNGSKGGIELLQSG
+1342 
-1357 KVSADYSVKGQ
+1357 
-1368 QITVEASPKSEE
+1368 
-1380 ELHTEQ
+1380 
-1386 EKKVSIPESL
+1386 
-1396 KGITKGDMPK
+1396 
-1406 ADLQSQWG
+1406 DLQSQWG
-1414 NIKKQINTIAKEERQ
+1414 NIRNQIAIIAKKERQ
-1429 SVNYDLT
+1429 NVNYDDVT
-1436 KDTSLARDYIANNF
+1436 KDISLARDYIANNF

-1476 SSLLTTFTEQQKVEK
+1476 SSILSSFTEERKVEK

-1514 GYEKMNLLRE
+1514 GYEKMTLLRE

-1534 SSVLSLANNQHRESN
+1534 SSVLSLADNQHRESN
-1549 SIAYGQYDIPIW
+1549 PITYGQYDIPIW

-1572 SLSEAKLSE
+1572 SLSETKLSQ

-1594 FEFKESNVFYSEK
+1594 FEFKDSNVSYSEK

-1617 KAHIYVSRDQHQE
+1617 KAHVYVSRDQHQE
-1630 ESVSINKSVNDIE
+1630 ESVSINKSVNNSE
-1643 EYTMARRLP
+1643 EYTMARKEP

-1666 VASITSGEDFHLFD
+1666 VVSIKSGEDLQLFD

-1701 DAISLDTTHKSPLQN
+1701 KGISLDATHKSPLQN

-1727 YAVVYNNSVGGA
+1727 YAVVYNNSAGGA

-1753 SIERYGLSD
+1753 SINHYGLPD

-1795 KFAAASRGMTPKQ
+1795 NYAAASRGMTPKQ

-1821 PASSELDK
+1821 PDSSELDK
-1829 KRGLD
+1829 KRGFD

-1917 VWLNAGGKKSPT
+1917 VWLNADGKKSPT
-1929 FHQASWDVSPYNQIF
+1929 FHQASWDISPYNQIF

-1982 DWSMYKSKGPEPKS
+1982 DWSMYKSTGPEPKS

-2006 PDEKEHFMKAP
+2006 PDEKEHFKKAP
-2017 VKYDRKIFNIDQT
+2017 VKFDRKIFNIDQT

-2052 EMQTIASTDSVDLVS
+2052 EMQIIASTDSVDLVS
-2067 DRVSKIKKQHPNH
+2067 DRVSKIKKQHPDH

-2088 VYNAFGKDAKT
+2088 VYKAFGKDAKT

-2123 IAYLKPSDLDK
+2123 IAYFKLSDLDK

-2139 VSSGQRVAVAD
+2139 VSSGQRVAVAE
-2150 NFEVLNAPKEAT
+2150 NSEGLNAPKEAT

-2184 KSLTQPTIYDK
+2184 KSLTQPTSYDK
-2195 ETDTIILNNKKP
+2195 ETDTIILNNKKS

-2216 AVENS
+2216 AVEKS

-2286 SWVQDIKNNP
+2286 SWVQDIKNDP

-2320 QVDYAVINGKSSYNK
+2320 QVDYAAINGKSSYIK
-2335 AESFNLVSELNE
+2335 AESFNLLSELNE

-2393 LKQGIKEV
+2393 LKQGVKEV

-2442 NEQSQNVEYNFE
+2442 NEQSQNVEHDFE

-2478 IIQPKMR
+2478 IIHPEMR

-2499 QAIYDTKTSLG
+2499 QAIYDTKISLG
-2510 EKYTKL
+2510 EKYTKI

-2538 RIERA
+2538 RIEKA

-2595 FSNILHEGQTVSEA
+2595 FSNVLHEGQTVSEA

-2636 ESLSPRVGRSH
+2636 ENLSPRVGRSH

>member
-1 MLIFS
+1 
-6 FPLNKK
+6 
-12 ELAIMSP
+12 MSP
-19 KKNTHE
+19 KKNTHK

-77 SVNLYGG
+77 SVNLYEGK
-84 NTVSYREVKKDVDLS
+84 TVSYREVKKEVDLS
-99 DFYEATSVEFTKLS
+99 DFYEATSAEFTKLS

-164 CEWSLNDDS
+164 CEWSLNDEP
-173 TEGWSVGVANIQSFK
+173 TEGWSVGVANIRSFK
-188 SLPFSRSLVLKGSF
+188 SLPFSRSLVLKSSF

-628 ASDMII
+628 ASDMIN

-677 ELIDYQVETDTDN
+677 ELIDYQVETDTGN

-743 ETKVDNVWQKWED
+743 EAKVDNVWQKWED
-756 ISSEYNLSAE
+756 ISNEYNLSVE

-798 YAKTE
+798 YVKTE

-905 VDLISSIKDDEM
+905 VDLSSSIKDDEM

-1068 VQYPAAVNDERTRQ
+1068 AQYPAAVNDERTRQ

-1105 DHDFMF
+1105 GESFMF
-1111 SEEAT
+1111 SPEAQT
-1116 KVMIPQSIYSGQ
+1116 ILIPQTIYSGRERPV
-1128 LKPLSV
+1128 LDKTNATPI
-1134 VQDQEANQEKK
+1134 D
-1145 VSVPESLQV
+1145 ESL
-1154 PVWEAYEKEK
+1154 
-1164 SQTGDFTYQDTAEEY
+1164 
-1179 GNMLLKGVENI
+1179 
-1190 LPRIKGTLTIN
+1190 
-1201 QWGSDVLSAEI
+1201 
-1212 ENDPR
+1212 
-1217 IFETYIIPEPLKA
+1217 
-1230 WLEVS
+1230 
-1235 PKEESHSNMQG
+1235 
-1246 SSTVKNVDIVAAY
+1246 ST
-1259 VFSTILLQKE
+1259 
-1269 NQEIDLSFTIDGKQ
+1269 
-1283 WDNYNEVMQGNSDH
+1283 
-1297 SISDEA
+1297 
-1303 FVAAWALQ
+1303 
-1311 SSMGIS
+1311 
-1317 KHDLSKNAVA
+1317 
-1327 VLNDPIATTEHYGTL
+1327 
-1342 TLNGSKGGIELLQSG
+1342 
-1357 KVSADYSVKGQ
+1357 
-1368 QITVEASPKSEE
+1368 KSE
-1380 ELHTEQ
+1380 T
-1386 EKKVSIPESL
+1386 
-1396 KGITKGDMPK
+1396 GILSSEGMPK
-1406 ADLQSQWG
+1406 VDLQSQWG
-1414 NIKKQINTIAKEERQ
+1414 NIKKQINSIVQKERQ
-1429 SVNYDLT
+1429 GVNFDFT
-1436 KDTSLARDYIANNF
+1436 KDISLARDYIANNF
-1450 QVSRETFDKFSD
+1450 QVSGEIFDSFSD

-1476 SSLLTTFTEQQKVEK
+1476 SSLLSSFTEERKVEK
-1491 EISNFIL
+1491 EISDFIL

-1505 ENAQKVLEK
+1505 ENSQKVLAK
-1514 GYEKMNLLRE
+1514 GHEKMNLLRE

-1534 SSVLSLANNQHRESN
+1534 SSVLSLADNQHRESN

-1594 FEFKESNVFYSEK
+1594 FEFKESNVSYSEK

-1630 ESVSINKSVNDIE
+1630 ESVSINKSVNDSE
-1643 EYTMARRLP
+1643 EHTMARRLP

-1666 VASITSGEDFHLFD
+1666 VVSIKSGEDLQLFD
-1680 SMREKGHLNKML
+1680 SMREKGHLNKLL

-1727 YAVVYNNSVGGA
+1727 YAVVYNNSAGGA

-1753 SIERYGLSD
+1753 SVERYGLPS

-1815 GTEERL
+1815 GTEEKL
-1821 PASSELDK
+1821 PDSSELDK

-1842 KNEELSGEVSSKQE
+1842 KNEELSGEVSSKLE
-1856 LQDKNAEARRKEESQ
+1856 LQDKNVEARRKEERQ

-2006 PDEKEHFMKAP
+2006 SDEKEHFMKAP
-2017 VKYDRKIFNIDQT
+2017 VKYDRKIFNLDQT

-2067 DRVSKIKKQHPNH
+2067 DRVSKIKKQHPDH

-2111 SFNNSKSNRKTS
+2111 SINNSKSNRKTS
-2123 IAYLKPSDLDK
+2123 IAYLMPSDLDK

-2184 KSLTQPTIYDK
+2184 KSLTQPTSYDK

-2273 ATLSDQVSNESVE
+2273 AVLSDQVSNESVE
-2286 SWVQDIKNNP
+2286 SWVQDIKNDP

-2320 QVDYAVINGKSSYNK
+2320 QVDYASINGKSSYNK

-2393 LKQGIKEV
+2393 LKQGVKEV

-2442 NEQSQNVEYNFE
+2442 NKQSQNVEHNFE

-2478 IIQPKMR
+2478 IIQPEMR

-2595 FSNILHEGQTVSEA
+2595 FSNVLHEGQTVSEA
-2609 PSVEENQQIKETN
+2609 PSVEENQQVKETN

-2636 ESLSPRVGRSH
+2636 ESLSPRVGRFH

>member
-1 MLIFS
+1 
-6 FPLNKK
+6 
-12 ELAIMSP
+12 MSP

-25 ATFPETV
+25 TTFPETV

-77 SVNLYGG
+77 SVNLYEGK
-84 NTVSYREVKKDVDLS
+84 TVSYREVKKEVDLS
-99 DFYEATSVEFTKLS
+99 DFYEATSAEFTKLS

-148 TGDIYRFSDHW
+148 TGDIYRFYDHW

-164 CEWSLNDDS
+164 CEWSLNDVP
-173 TEGWSVGVANIQSFK
+173 TEGWSVGVANIRSFK
-188 SLPFSRSLVLKGSF
+188 SLPFSRSLVLKSSF

-351 LTARQLFSMNESLK
+351 LTARQLFSMNDSLK

-500 EQTDNISSPH
+500 DQTDNISSPH

-516 FIKVPLK
+516 FIKVPFK

-528 SNSKEGI
+528 STSKEGI

-540 AFYATL
+540 EFYATL

-645 QTLLRGSNLKGQ
+645 QTLLRDSNLKGQ

-677 ELIDYQVETDTDN
+677 ELIDYQVETDTGN

-728 APSYQRTVYNFGDEV
+728 DPSYQQSVYDFGDEV
-743 ETKVDNVWQKWED
+743 EAKADNVWQKWED
-756 ISSEYNLSAE
+756 ISNEYNLSVE

-776 APSLK
+776 APLLK

-789 KFADWITAK
+789 KFVDWITAK

-868 RKGFTPEEPIVPGS
+868 HKHFSPEAPIVPGS

-890 LKEGKVFAEYRGNRE
+890 LKEGKLFAEYRGNRE
-905 VDLISSIKDDEM
+905 VDLSSSIKDDEM

-995 IEITESSIEGNHNT
+995 IEITESSIEGDHNT

-1068 VQYPAAVNDERTRQ
+1068 AQYPAAVNDERTRQ

-1105 DHDFMF
+1105 GESFMF
-1111 SEEAT
+1111 SPEAQT
-1116 KVMIPQSIYSGQ
+1116 VLIPQTIYSGRERPV
-1128 LKPLSV
+1128 LDKTNATPI
-1134 VQDQEANQEKK
+1134 D
-1145 VSVPESLQV
+1145 ESL
-1154 PVWEAYEKEK
+1154 
-1164 SQTGDFTYQDTAEEY
+1164 
-1179 GNMLLKGVENI
+1179 
-1190 LPRIKGTLTIN
+1190 
-1201 QWGSDVLSAEI
+1201 
-1212 ENDPR
+1212 
-1217 IFETYIIPEPLKA
+1217 
-1230 WLEVS
+1230 
-1235 PKEESHSNMQG
+1235 
-1246 SSTVKNVDIVAAY
+1246 ST
-1259 VFSTILLQKE
+1259 
-1269 NQEIDLSFTIDGKQ
+1269 
-1283 WDNYNEVMQGNSDH
+1283 
-1297 SISDEA
+1297 
-1303 FVAAWALQ
+1303 
-1311 SSMGIS
+1311 
-1317 KHDLSKNAVA
+1317 
-1327 VLNDPIATTEHYGTL
+1327 
-1342 TLNGSKGGIELLQSG
+1342 
-1357 KVSADYSVKGQ
+1357 
-1368 QITVEASPKSEE
+1368 KSETGILSSE
-1380 ELHTEQ
+1380 GMS
-1386 EKKVSIPESL
+1386 KV
-1396 KGITKGDMPK
+1396 
-1406 ADLQSQWG
+1406 DLQSQWG
-1414 NIKKQINTIAKEERQ
+1414 NIKKQINSIVQKERQ
-1429 SVNYDLT
+1429 GVNFDFT
-1436 KDTSLARDYIANNF
+1436 KDISLARDYIANNF
-1450 QVSRETFDKFSD
+1450 QVSGEIFDSFSD

-1476 SSLLTTFTEQQKVEK
+1476 SSLLSSFTEERKVEK
-1491 EISNFIL
+1491 EISDFIL

-1505 ENAQKVLEK
+1505 ENSQKVLAK
-1514 GYEKMNLLRE
+1514 GHEKMNLLRE

-1534 SSVLSLANNQHRESN
+1534 SSVLSLADNQHRESN

-1594 FEFKESNVFYSEK
+1594 FEFKESNVSYSEK

-1617 KAHIYVSRDQHQE
+1617 KAHIYVSRDLHQE
-1630 ESVSINKSVNDIE
+1630 ESVSINKSVNDSE

-1666 VASITSGEDFHLFD
+1666 VVSIKSGEDLQLFD
-1680 SMREKGHLNKML
+1680 SMREKGHLNKLL

-1727 YAVVYNNSVGGA
+1727 YAVVYNNSAGGA

-1753 SIERYGLSD
+1753 SVERYGLPS

-1821 PASSELDK
+1821 PDSSELDK

-1842 KNEELSGEVSSKQE
+1842 KNEELSGEVSSKLE
-1856 LQDKNAEARRKEESQ
+1856 LQDKNVEARRKEESQ

-2067 DRVSKIKKQHPNH
+2067 DRVSKIKKQHPDH

-2111 SFNNSKSNRKTS
+2111 SINNSKSNRKTS

-2173 NYSKSTGINVQ
+2173 NYSKSTGIYVQ
-2184 KSLTQPTIYDK
+2184 KSLTQPTSYDK

-2273 ATLSDQVSNESVE
+2273 AVLSDQVSNESVE
-2286 SWVQDIKNNP
+2286 SWVQDIKNDP

-2305 VNNTVNTIEKLVKGE
+2305 VNNTVNTIEKIVKGE
-2320 QVDYAVINGKSSYNK
+2320 QVDYAAINGKSSYNK

-2386 EAFRQAL
+2386 EDFRQAL
-2393 LKQGIKEV
+2393 LKQGVKEV

-2442 NEQSQNVEYNFE
+2442 NKQSQNVEHNFE

-2478 IIQPKMR
+2478 IIQPEMR

-2491 EAFKSQDQ
+2491 EAFKSQDK

-2595 FSNILHEGQTVSEA
+2595 FSNVLHEGQTVSEV
-2609 PSVEENQQIKETN
+2609 PSVEENQQVKETN

-2636 ESLSPRVGRSH
+2636 ESLSPRVGRFH

>member
-1 MLIFS
+1 
-6 FPLNKK
+6 
-12 ELAIMSP
+12 MSP

-25 ATFPETV
+25 ATFSEAV

-39 NILVDFNSISFP
+39 TSLVDINSFSLP
-51 FPNHN
+51 SPNHN

-99 DFYEATSVEFTKLS
+99 DFYEATSVEFTKIS

-164 CEWSLNDDS
+164 CEWSLNDEP
-173 TEGWSVGVANIQSFK
+173 TEGWSIGVANIQSFK

-208 VIANLHDI
+208 VIANLYDI

-241 HKASLKDWKVY
+241 HKASLNDWKVY

-257 LIKSKDIPDMAYK
+257 LIKSKDISDMAYK

-282 SDAVIQQFA
+282 PDAVIQQFA

-335 MLMYDTIKHE
+335 MLMYNTIEHE

-351 LTARQLFSMNESLK
+351 LTAHQLFSMNESLK
-365 DPSTGKIAS
+365 DPSTGKIAL

-458 KRPSLPDSEGM
+458 KRPSFPDSDGM
-469 YINEDIDSLL
+469 YFNEDIDSLL

-500 EQTDNISSPH
+500 DQTADISSPH

-528 SNSKEGI
+528 SDSKEGV

-540 AFYATL
+540 EFYATL

-552 STGPKGRLNRDMNGS
+552 STGPKGRLNRDLSGS

-645 QTLLRGSNLKGQ
+645 QTLLRDSSLKGQ

-677 ELIDYQVETDTDN
+677 ELIDYQVETDTGN

-728 APSYQRTVYNFGDEV
+728 DPSYQQSVYDFGDEV
-743 ETKVDNVWQKWED
+743 EAKVDNVWQKWED
-756 ISSEYNLSAE
+756 ISNEYNLSVE

-798 YAKTE
+798 YVKTE
-803 QKSESTELIYS
+803 QKSDSLSTEERRET
-814 NGKQRWTS
+814 NGK
-822 FDSLLKAA
+822 
-830 KEHQITRSEF
+830 
-840 MALSTFNTV
+840 
-849 KGSHPH
+849 
-855 NLTQAAIEYLQQQ
+855 Y
-868 RKGFTPEEPIVPGS
+868 
-882 PLYDAIKM
+882 
-890 LKEGKVFAEYRGNRE
+890 
-905 VDLISSIKDDEM
+905 
-917 LSAEEIEKLKAMA
+917 
-930 SDASD
+930 
-935 GKSKSSNID
+935 
-944 NKPLIE
+944 
-950 KVPYG
+950 
-955 EFYLPDWSIPY
+955 
-966 FKDGKEEGLSA
+966 
-977 EQLKTIKDFEK
+977 
-988 DFPSKLS
+988 
-995 IEITESSIEGNHNT
+995 
-1009 ELGPAT
+1009 
-1015 TVVKAKIYYFEQHIS
+1015 
-1030 DLFPTDEST
+1030 
-1039 RDRLDK
+1039 
-1045 DLSED
+1045 
-1050 NKNRKTLSD
+1050 KTLYD

-1068 VQYPAAVNDERTRQ
+1068 AQYPAAVNDERTHQ

-1105 DHDFMF
+1105 GESFMF
-1111 SEEAT
+1111 SPEAQT
-1116 KVMIPQSIYSGQ
+1116 MLIPQTIYSGRERSA
-1128 LKPLSV
+1128 LDKTNATPI
-1134 VQDQEANQEKK
+1134 D
-1145 VSVPESLQV
+1145 ESLST
-1154 PVWEAYEKEK
+1154 K
-1164 SQTGDFTYQDTAEEY
+1164 S
-1179 GNMLLKGVENI
+1179 
-1190 LPRIKGTLTIN
+1190 
-1201 QWGSDVLSAEI
+1201 
-1212 ENDPR
+1212 
-1217 IFETYIIPEPLKA
+1217 ETF
-1230 WLEVS
+1230 VS
-1235 PKEESHSNMQG
+1235 PEG
-1246 SSTVKNVDIVAAY
+1246 
-1259 VFSTILLQKE
+1259 
-1269 NQEIDLSFTIDGKQ
+1269 
-1283 WDNYNEVMQGNSDH
+1283 
-1297 SISDEA
+1297 
-1303 FVAAWALQ
+1303 
-1311 SSMGIS
+1311 
-1317 KHDLSKNAVA
+1317 
-1327 VLNDPIATTEHYGTL
+1327 
-1342 TLNGSKGGIELLQSG
+1342 
-1357 KVSADYSVKGQ
+1357 
-1368 QITVEASPKSEE
+1368 
-1380 ELHTEQ
+1380 
-1386 EKKVSIPESL
+1386 
-1396 KGITKGDMPK
+1396 MPK
-1406 ADLQSQWG
+1406 VDLQSQWE
-1414 NIKKQINTIAKEERQ
+1414 NIKKQLNTVAKEERQ
-1429 SVNYDLT
+1429 SANYDLT

-1514 GYEKMNLLRE
+1514 GYEKMTLLRE

-1534 SSVLSLANNQHRESN
+1534 SSVLSLADNQHRQSTP
-1549 SIAYGQYDIPIW
+1549 IAYGQYDIPIW

-1594 FEFKESNVFYSEK
+1594 FEFKDSNVSYSEK

-1630 ESVSINKSVNDIE
+1630 ESVSINNNVNDSE
-1643 EYTMARRLP
+1643 EYTMARKLP

-1666 VASITSGEDFHLFD
+1666 VVSIKSGEDLQLFD

-1692 KVAAEYDSG
+1692 KVAAEYDYG
-1701 DAISLDTTHKSPLQN
+1701 EDISLDATHKSPLQN

-1727 YAVVYNNSVGGA
+1727 YAVVYNNSAGGA

-1753 SIERYGLSD
+1753 SINRYGLPD

-1768 KSLSGRKD
+1768 KRLSGRKD

-1795 KFAAASRGMTPKQ
+1795 NFAAASRGMTPKQ
-1808 MEESLAA
+1808 MEESLSE
-1815 GTEERL
+1815 GTEEKL
-1821 PASSELDK
+1821 PDFSEQDK
-1829 KRGLD
+1829 KRGLE
-1834 DREKEIEL
+1834 DRDNEVEK
-1842 KNEELSGEVSSKQE
+1842 KNEELSGGVSSKGN
-1856 LQDKNAEARRKEESQ
+1856 LQDNNAEDRRKEESR
-1871 REAEKKEKE
+1871 REAERKEKE
-1880 KQESQKKDD
+1880 KQDSQKKDD
-1889 SSAKIITAA
+1889 SSTKIITAA
-1898 FLRSSLLSTA
+1898 FLRASLLSTA

-1917 VWLNAGGKKSPT
+1917 VWLNADAKTAPSFYKT
-1929 FHQASWDVSPYNQIF
+1929 NWEISPYNQLF

-1967 LAVKK
+1967 IAIKK
-1972 GSESLPYSWT
+1972 GSQSLPYSWT
-1982 DWSMYKSKGPEPKS
+1982 DWSMYKSKGSDPKL
-1996 ITSNQYENLS
+1996 ITANQYENLPPS
-2006 PDEKEHFMKAP
+2006 EKELYRKEP
-2017 VKYDRKIFNIDQT
+2017 VKFDRKVFNIDQSL
-2030 VLKGANPEQYN
+2030 LKDTDRKSYN
-2041 AVLKEHDTHYK
+2041 ALLGDNITHLNDKQTLASSDGVSFIHDDYAK
-2052 EMQTIASTDSVDLVS
+2052 FRNS
-2067 DRVSKIKKQHPNH
+2067 HPNH
-2080 LVLFAHNG
+2080 IVITQLMGNYAVIGRDSKYIQKLNIDNVELSHIIKDKDRMPYADIKSKDLDAAIKAIVSSGKKVAIWNPSQSLNLP
-2088 VYNAFGKDAKT
+2088 NAIQEIVSNAET
-2099 IHQLAKDSVTLD
+2099 TLD
-2111 SFNNSKSNRKTS
+2111 SFSKN
-2123 IAYLKPSDLDK
+2123 
-2134 VLKAV
+2134 
-2139 VSSGQRVAVAD
+2139 
-2150 NFEVLNAPKEAT
+2150 
-2162 KILSKAESVLD
+2162 
-2173 NYSKSTGINVQ
+2173 TGIKVQ
-2184 KSLTQPTIYDK
+2184 KSLTQPTSYDK
-2195 ETDTIILNNKKP
+2195 ETDTIILNNKKS
-2207 VNPGSELRT
+2207 VNPGNELR
-2216 AVENS
+2216 AVVENS

-2273 ATLSDQVSNESVE
+2273 AVLSDQVSHESVE
-2286 SWVQDIKNNP
+2286 SWAQDIKNDP

-2320 QVDYAVINGKSSYNK
+2320 QVDYAAINGKSLHDK
-2335 AESFNLVSELNE
+2335 TKSFNYVSELNE
-2347 VVNTS
+2347 IAKTDP
-2352 TMSAAV
+2352 MSAV
-2358 IRNNDGKSASVI
+2358 IIRDKNNASTSVI
-2370 LSKGIESI
+2370 LSTGIETV

-2386 EAFRQAL
+2386 NKFRQAL
-2393 LKQGIKEV
+2393 LQQGDKDIK
-2401 KFFNPGGTLGLN
+2401 FYQSGGTLGLN
-2413 KGDSYFEDKSIQIV
+2413 KDDSFFKDKIMQIV
-2427 NFDGKEV
+2427 SFNGKDV
-2434 VPQQELHL
+2434 LPQQDLHI
-2442 NEQSQNVEYNFE
+2442 NDHSQNVSHSFE

-2469 IKEKDQPYF
+2469 IKEKGQPYF
-2478 IIQPKMR
+2478 IIQPDKS
-2485 DMSRLF
+2485 DLSRLF
-2491 EAFKSQDQ
+2491 EAFKSHDQ
-2499 QAIYDTKTSLG
+2499 QSIYDAKTSLG
-2510 EKYTKL
+2510 EKYIHL
-2516 VQQRPELK
+2516 AQSHPELK
-2524 VDFLMPKVPAEDIT
+2524 VDFLMPKVPSQDIA
-2538 RIERA
+2538 RIQRA
-2543 NIARDAQDKNK
+2543 GITRDAQDRNK

-2559 TIDGKGYH
+2559 TIDGKNYH
-2567 HEISREDFRRMW
+2567 QEISREDFRRMW

-2587 KSALAAKV
+2587 KNALAAKI
-2595 FSNILHEGQTVSEA
+2595 FSNVLHEGQSISDTPLKEEKEQTKLSTV
-2609 PSVEENQQIKETN
+2609 
-2622 SEKVDSPKQSTESE
+2622 EKIDTKQSFENDEDVNS
-2636 ESLSPRVGRSH
+2636 SKGMSRK

>member
-1 MLIFS
+1 
-6 FPLNKK
+6 
-12 ELAIMSP
+12 MSP

-25 ATFPETV
+25 ATFSEAV

-39 NILVDFNSISFP
+39 TSLVDINSFSLP
-51 FPNHN
+51 SPNHN

-65 ITSRNIDNLGIG
+65 ITFRNIDNLGIG
-77 SVNLYGG
+77 SVNLYEG

-99 DFYEATSVEFTKLS
+99 DFYEATSAEFTKIS
-113 SDKSVFSFWEGLKSD
+113 SDKSVISFWEGLKSD

-164 CEWSLNDDS
+164 CEWSLNDDP
-173 TEGWSVGVANIQSFK
+173 TEGWSIGVANIKSFK
-188 SLPFSRSLVLKGSF
+188 SLPFSRGLVLKSSF

-257 LIKSKDIPDMAYK
+257 LIKSKDISDMAYK
-270 KTNASS
+270 KTNAPS

-351 LTARQLFSMNESLK
+351 LTARQLFSMNDSLK
-365 DPSTGKIAS
+365 DPSTGKIAL

-396 HKYKDMQGKEYSDQE
+396 HKYKDTQGKEFSDQE

-469 YINEDIDSLL
+469 YINEEIDSLL

-528 SNSKEGI
+528 SDSNEGI

-540 AFYATL
+540 EFYATL

-552 STGPKGRLNRDMNGS
+552 STGPKGRLNRDLNGS

-657 DNELSNSSRPER
+657 DNELSNSSRPGR

-677 ELIDYQVETDTDN
+677 ELIDYQVETDTGN
-690 RTKADT
+690 RTEADT

-776 APSLK
+776 APLLK

-814 NGKQRWTS
+814 NGKQRWDS
-822 FDSLLKAA
+822 FDSFLKAA

-840 MALSTFNTV
+840 MAMSALNTV
-849 KGSHPH
+849 KDLHPH
-855 NLTQAAIEYLQQQ
+855 NFTQSAIEYLQQQ
-868 RKGFTPEEPIVPGS
+868 HKGFTPEEPIAPGS
-882 PLYDAIKM
+882 PLYDAIRL
-890 LKEGKVFAEYRGNRE
+890 LKEGKVFAEYRENRE
-905 VDLISSIKDDEM
+905 VDLSSSIKDGEM

-930 SDASD
+930 LDASY

-966 FKDGKEEGLSA
+966 FKDNIEDGLSA
-977 EQLKTIKDFEK
+977 EQLKTVKDFEK

-995 IEITESSIEGNHNT
+995 IEITESSIEGKHNT
-1009 ELGPAT
+1009 EFGPAT
-1015 TVVKAKIYYFEQHIS
+1015 TVDKAKIYYFEQHIS
-1030 DLFPTDEST
+1030 DLFSTDEST

-1045 DLSED
+1045 DFSED
-1050 NKNRKTLSD
+1050 NKSRKTLSD
-1059 LQAQYSNIN
+1059 LQAQYSIIN
-1068 VQYPAAVNDERTRQ
+1068 TQYPAAVNDERTHQ
-1082 IAKRIRQAE
+1082 LAKRIRQAE

-1105 DHDFMF
+1105 GHDFMF

-1128 LKPLSV
+1128 VKPLSV
-1134 VQDQEANQEKK
+1134 IREEQATPIE
-1145 VSVPESLQV
+1145 ESLSTKT
-1154 PVWEAYEKEK
+1154 E
-1164 SQTGDFTYQDTAEEY
+1164 TG
-1179 GNMLLKGVENI
+1179 I
-1190 LPRIKGTLTIN
+1190 
-1201 QWGSDVLSAEI
+1201 
-1212 ENDPR
+1212 
-1217 IFETYIIPEPLKA
+1217 
-1230 WLEVS
+1230 
-1235 PKEESHSNMQG
+1235 
-1246 SSTVKNVDIVAAY
+1246 SS
-1259 VFSTILLQKE
+1259 SE
-1269 NQEIDLSFTIDGKQ
+1269 
-1283 WDNYNEVMQGNSDH
+1283 
-1297 SISDEA
+1297 
-1303 FVAAWALQ
+1303 
-1311 SSMGIS
+1311 GIS
-1317 KHDLSKNAVA
+1317 KV
-1327 VLNDPIATTEHYGTL
+1327 
-1342 TLNGSKGGIELLQSG
+1342 
-1357 KVSADYSVKGQ
+1357 
-1368 QITVEASPKSEE
+1368 
-1380 ELHTEQ
+1380 
-1386 EKKVSIPESL
+1386 
-1396 KGITKGDMPK
+1396 
-1406 ADLQSQWG
+1406 DLQSQWG
-1414 NIKKQINTIAKEERQ
+1414 NIRNQIAIIAKKERQ
-1429 SVNYDLT
+1429 NVNYDDVT
-1436 KDTSLARDYIANNF
+1436 KDISLARDYIANNF
-1450 QVSRETFDKFSD
+1450 QVSREAFDKFSD

-1476 SSLLTTFTEQQKVEK
+1476 SSILSSFTEERKVEK

-1514 GYEKMNLLRE
+1514 GYEKMTLLRE

-1534 SSVLSLANNQHRESN
+1534 SSVLSLADNQHRESN
-1549 SIAYGQYDIPIW
+1549 PITYGQYDIPIW

-1572 SLSEAKLSE
+1572 SLSETKLSQ

-1594 FEFKESNVFYSEK
+1594 FEFKDSNFSYSEK

-1617 KAHIYVSRDQHQE
+1617 KAHVYVSRDQHQE
-1630 ESVSINKSVNDIE
+1630 ESVSINKSENNSE
-1643 EYTMARRLP
+1643 EYTMARKEP

-1666 VASITSGEDFHLFD
+1666 VVSIKSGEDLQLFD

-1701 DAISLDTTHKSPLQN
+1701 EDISLNATHKSPLQN

-1727 YAVVYNNSVGGA
+1727 YAVVYNNSAGGA

-1753 SIERYGLSD
+1753 SINRYGLPD

-1795 KFAAASRGMTPKQ
+1795 NYAAASRGMTPKQ

-1821 PASSELDK
+1821 PDSSELDK

-1917 VWLNAGGKKSPT
+1917 VWLNADGKKSPT
-1929 FHQASWDVSPYNQIF
+1929 FHQASWDISPYNQIF

-1982 DWSMYKSKGPEPKS
+1982 DWSMYKSKDPEPKS

-2006 PDEKEHFMKAP
+2006 PDEKEHFKKAP
-2017 VKYDRKIFNIDQT
+2017 VKFDRKIFNIDQT

-2052 EMQTIASTDSVDLVS
+2052 EMQIIASTDSVDLVS
-2067 DRVSKIKKQHPNH
+2067 DRVSKIKKQHPDH
-2080 LVLFAHNG
+2080 LLLFAHNG
-2088 VYNAFGKDAKT
+2088 VYNAFGKDAKI

-2123 IAYLKPSDLDK
+2123 IAYFKLSDLDK

-2139 VSSGQRVAVAD
+2139 VSSGQRVAVAE
-2150 NFEVLNAPKEAT
+2150 NSEGLNAPKEAT

-2195 ETDTIILNNKKP
+2195 ETDTIILNKKKS

-2286 SWVQDIKNNP
+2286 SWVQDIKNDP

-2320 QVDYAVINGKSSYNK
+2320 QVDYAAINGKSSYIK
-2335 AESFNLVSELNE
+2335 AESFNLLSELNE

-2370 LSKGIESI
+2370 LSKGIEST

-2393 LKQGIKEV
+2393 LKQGVKEV

-2442 NEQSQNVEYNFE
+2442 NEQSQNVEHNFE

-2478 IIQPKMR
+2478 IIQPEMR

-2510 EKYTKL
+2510 EKYTKI

-2538 RIERA
+2538 RIEKA

-2595 FSNILHEGQTVSEA
+2595 FSNVLHEGQTVSEA

-2622 SEKVDSPKQSTESE
+2622 SEKVESPKQSTESE
-2636 ESLSPRVGRSH
+2636 ENLSPRVGRSH

>member
-1 MLIFS
+1 
-6 FPLNKK
+6 
-12 ELAIMSP
+12 MSP

-25 ATFPETV
+25 ATFSEAV

-39 NILVDFNSISFP
+39 TSLVDINSFSLP
-51 FPNHN
+51 SPNHN

-65 ITSRNIDNLGIG
+65 ITFRNIDNLGIG
-77 SVNLYGG
+77 SVNLYEG

-99 DFYEATSVEFTKLS
+99 DFYEATSAEFTKIS
-113 SDKSVFSFWEGLKSD
+113 SDKSVISFWEGLKSD

-164 CEWSLNDDS
+164 CEWSLNDDP
-173 TEGWSVGVANIQSFK
+173 TEGWSIGVANIKSFK
-188 SLPFSRSLVLKGSF
+188 SLPFSRGLVLKSSF

-257 LIKSKDIPDMAYK
+257 LIKSKDISDMAYK
-270 KTNASS
+270 KTNAPS

-351 LTARQLFSMNESLK
+351 LTARQLFSMNDSLK
-365 DPSTGKIAS
+365 DPSTGKIAL

-396 HKYKDMQGKEYSDQE
+396 HKYKDTQGKEFSDQE

-469 YINEDIDSLL
+469 YINEEIDSLL

-528 SNSKEGI
+528 SDSNEGI

-540 AFYATL
+540 EFYATL

-552 STGPKGRLNRDMNGS
+552 STGPKGRLNRDLNGS

-657 DNELSNSSRPER
+657 DNELSNSSRPGR

-677 ELIDYQVETDTDN
+677 ELIDYQVETDTGN
-690 RTKADT
+690 RTEADT

-743 ETKVDNVWQKWED
+743 ETKVDNIWQKWED
-756 ISSEYNLSAE
+756 ISKEYNLSAE

-776 APSLK
+776 APLLK

-814 NGKQRWTS
+814 NGKQRWDS
-822 FDSLLKAA
+822 FDSFLKAA

-840 MALSTFNTV
+840 MAMSALNTV
-849 KGSHPH
+849 KDLHPH
-855 NLTQAAIEYLQQQ
+855 NFTQSAIEYLQQQ
-868 RKGFTPEEPIVPGS
+868 HKGFTPEEPIAPGS
-882 PLYDAIKM
+882 PLYDAIRL
-890 LKEGKVFAEYRGNRE
+890 LKEGKVFAEYRENRE
-905 VDLISSIKDDEM
+905 VDLSSSIKDGEM

-930 SDASD
+930 LDASY

-966 FKDGKEEGLSA
+966 FKDNIEDGLSA
-977 EQLKTIKDFEK
+977 EQLKTVKDFEK

-995 IEITESSIEGNHNT
+995 IEITESLVEGNHNT

-1015 TVVKAKIYYFEQHIS
+1015 TVDKAKIYYFEQHIS
-1030 DLFPTDEST
+1030 DLFSTDEST

-1045 DLSED
+1045 DFSED
-1050 NKNRKTLSD
+1050 NKSRKTLSD
-1059 LQAQYSNIN
+1059 LQAQYSIIN
-1068 VQYPAAVNDERTRQ
+1068 TQYPAAVNDERTHQ
-1082 IAKRIRQAE
+1082 LAKRIRQAE

-1105 DHDFMF
+1105 GHDFMF

-1128 LKPLSV
+1128 VKPLSV
-1134 VQDQEANQEKK
+1134 IREEQATPIE
-1145 VSVPESLQV
+1145 ESLSTKT
-1154 PVWEAYEKEK
+1154 E
-1164 SQTGDFTYQDTAEEY
+1164 TG
-1179 GNMLLKGVENI
+1179 I
-1190 LPRIKGTLTIN
+1190 
-1201 QWGSDVLSAEI
+1201 
-1212 ENDPR
+1212 
-1217 IFETYIIPEPLKA
+1217 
-1230 WLEVS
+1230 
-1235 PKEESHSNMQG
+1235 
-1246 SSTVKNVDIVAAY
+1246 SS
-1259 VFSTILLQKE
+1259 SE
-1269 NQEIDLSFTIDGKQ
+1269 
-1283 WDNYNEVMQGNSDH
+1283 
-1297 SISDEA
+1297 
-1303 FVAAWALQ
+1303 
-1311 SSMGIS
+1311 GIS
-1317 KHDLSKNAVA
+1317 KV
-1327 VLNDPIATTEHYGTL
+1327 
-1342 TLNGSKGGIELLQSG
+1342 
-1357 KVSADYSVKGQ
+1357 
-1368 QITVEASPKSEE
+1368 
-1380 ELHTEQ
+1380 
-1386 EKKVSIPESL
+1386 
-1396 KGITKGDMPK
+1396 
-1406 ADLQSQWG
+1406 DLQSQWG
-1414 NIKKQINTIAKEERQ
+1414 NIRNQIAIIAKKERQ
-1429 SVNYDLT
+1429 NVNYDDVT
-1436 KDTSLARDYIANNF
+1436 KDISLARDYIANNF

-1476 SSLLTTFTEQQKVEK
+1476 SSILSSFTEERKVEK

-1514 GYEKMNLLRE
+1514 GYEKMTLLRE

-1534 SSVLSLANNQHRESN
+1534 SSVLSLADNQHRESN
-1549 SIAYGQYDIPIW
+1549 PITYGQYDIPIW

-1572 SLSEAKLSE
+1572 SLSETKLSQ

-1594 FEFKESNVFYSEK
+1594 FEFKDSNVSYSEK

-1617 KAHIYVSRDQHQE
+1617 KAHVYVSRDQHQE
-1630 ESVSINKSVNDIE
+1630 ESVSINKSVNNSE
-1643 EYTMARRLP
+1643 EYTMARKEP

-1666 VASITSGEDFHLFD
+1666 VVSIKSGEDLQLFD

-1701 DAISLDTTHKSPLQN
+1701 KGISLDATHKSPLQN

-1727 YAVVYNNSVGGA
+1727 YAVVYNNSAGGA

-1753 SIERYGLSD
+1753 SINHYGLPD

-1795 KFAAASRGMTPKQ
+1795 NYAAASRGMTPKQ

-1821 PASSELDK
+1821 PDSSELDK
-1829 KRGLD
+1829 KRGFD

-1917 VWLNAGGKKSPT
+1917 VWLNADGKKSPT
-1929 FHQASWDVSPYNQIF
+1929 FHQASWDISPYNQIF

-2006 PDEKEHFMKAP
+2006 PDEKEHFKKAP
-2017 VKYDRKIFNIDQT
+2017 VKFDRKIFNIDQT

-2052 EMQTIASTDSVDLVS
+2052 EMQIIASTDSVDLVS
-2067 DRVSKIKKQHPNH
+2067 DRVSKIKKQHPDH

-2088 VYNAFGKDAKT
+2088 VYKAFGKDAKT

-2123 IAYLKPSDLDK
+2123 IAYFKLSDLDK

-2139 VSSGQRVAVAD
+2139 VSSGQRVAVAE
-2150 NFEVLNAPKEAT
+2150 NSEGLNAPKEAT

-2184 KSLTQPTIYDK
+2184 KSLTQPTSYDK
-2195 ETDTIILNNKKP
+2195 ETDTIILNNKKS

-2216 AVENS
+2216 AVEKS

-2286 SWVQDIKNNP
+2286 SWVQDIKNDP

-2320 QVDYAVINGKSSYNK
+2320 QVDYAAINGKSSYIK
-2335 AESFNLVSELNE
+2335 AESFNLLSELNE

-2393 LKQGIKEV
+2393 LKQGVKEV

-2442 NEQSQNVEYNFE
+2442 NEQSQNVEHDFE

-2478 IIQPKMR
+2478 IIQPEMR

-2499 QAIYDTKTSLG
+2499 QAIYDTKISLG
-2510 EKYTKL
+2510 EKYTKI

-2538 RIERA
+2538 RIEKA

-2595 FSNILHEGQTVSEA
+2595 FSNVLHEGQTVSEA

-2636 ESLSPRVGRSH
+2636 ENLSPRVGRFH

>member
-25 ATFPETV
+25 ATFSEAV

-39 NILVDFNSISFP
+39 TSLVDINSFSLP
-51 FPNHN
+51 SPNHN

-99 DFYEATSVEFTKLS
+99 DFYEATSAEFTKIS

-164 CEWSLNDDS
+164 CEWSLNDEP
-173 TEGWSVGVANIQSFK
+173 TEGWSIGVANIQSFK

-208 VIANLHDI
+208 VIANLYDI

-241 HKASLKDWKVY
+241 HKASLNDWKVY
-252 IENAN
+252 VENAN
-257 LIKSKDIPDMAYK
+257 LIKSKDISDMAYK

-335 MLMYDTIKHE
+335 MLMYNTIEHE

-365 DPSTGKIAS
+365 DPSTGKIAL

-458 KRPSLPDSEGM
+458 KRPSLPDSDGM
-469 YINEDIDSLL
+469 YFNEDIDSLL

-500 EQTDNISSPH
+500 DQTADISSPH

-528 SNSKEGI
+528 SDSKEGI

-552 STGPKGRLNRDMNGS
+552 STGPKGRLNRDLNGS

-634 EKIDEQRVDLN
+634 EKIDEQRIDLN
-645 QTLLRGSNLKGQ
+645 QTLLRDSNLKGQ
-657 DNELSNSSRPER
+657 DNELSNPSRPER
-669 TENEMSLN
+669 TENDMSLN
-677 ELIDYQVETDTDN
+677 ELIDYQVETDTGN

-728 APSYQRTVYNFGDEV
+728 DPSYQQSVYDFGDEV
-743 ETKVDNVWQKWED
+743 EAKVDNVWQKWED
-756 ISSEYNLSAE
+756 ISNEYNLSVE

-798 YAKTE
+798 YVKTE
-803 QKSESTELIYS
+803 QKSDSLSTEERRET
-814 NGKQRWTS
+814 NGK
-822 FDSLLKAA
+822 
-830 KEHQITRSEF
+830 
-840 MALSTFNTV
+840 
-849 KGSHPH
+849 
-855 NLTQAAIEYLQQQ
+855 Y
-868 RKGFTPEEPIVPGS
+868 
-882 PLYDAIKM
+882 
-890 LKEGKVFAEYRGNRE
+890 
-905 VDLISSIKDDEM
+905 
-917 LSAEEIEKLKAMA
+917 
-930 SDASD
+930 
-935 GKSKSSNID
+935 
-944 NKPLIE
+944 
-950 KVPYG
+950 
-955 EFYLPDWSIPY
+955 
-966 FKDGKEEGLSA
+966 
-977 EQLKTIKDFEK
+977 
-988 DFPSKLS
+988 
-995 IEITESSIEGNHNT
+995 
-1009 ELGPAT
+1009 
-1015 TVVKAKIYYFEQHIS
+1015 
-1030 DLFPTDEST
+1030 
-1039 RDRLDK
+1039 
-1045 DLSED
+1045 
-1050 NKNRKTLSD
+1050 KTLYD

-1068 VQYPAAVNDERTRQ
+1068 ALYPAAVNDERTHQ

-1105 DHDFMF
+1105 GESFMF
-1111 SEEAT
+1111 SPEAQT
-1116 KVMIPQSIYSGQ
+1116 MLIPQTIYSGRERSA
-1128 LKPLSV
+1128 LDKTNATPI
-1134 VQDQEANQEKK
+1134 E
-1145 VSVPESLQV
+1145 ESLST
-1154 PVWEAYEKEK
+1154 K
-1164 SQTGDFTYQDTAEEY
+1164 T
-1179 GNMLLKGVENI
+1179 
-1190 LPRIKGTLTIN
+1190 
-1201 QWGSDVLSAEI
+1201 
-1212 ENDPR
+1212 
-1217 IFETYIIPEPLKA
+1217 ET
-1230 WLEVS
+1230 
-1235 PKEESHSNMQG
+1235 
-1246 SSTVKNVDIVAAY
+1246 
-1259 VFSTILLQKE
+1259 
-1269 NQEIDLSFTIDGKQ
+1269 
-1283 WDNYNEVMQGNSDH
+1283 
-1297 SISDEA
+1297 
-1303 FVAAWALQ
+1303 
-1311 SSMGIS
+1311 GIS
-1317 KHDLSKNAVA
+1317 SS
-1327 VLNDPIATTEHYGTL
+1327 E
-1342 TLNGSKGGIELLQSG
+1342 GIS
-1357 KVSADYSVKGQ
+1357 
-1368 QITVEASPKSEE
+1368 
-1380 ELHTEQ
+1380 
-1386 EKKVSIPESL
+1386 
-1396 KGITKGDMPK
+1396 K

-1414 NIKKQINTIAKEERQ
+1414 NIRNQIAIIAKKERQ
-1429 SVNYDLT
+1429 NVNYDDVT
-1436 KDTSLARDYIANNF
+1436 KDISLARDYIANNF

-1476 SSLLTTFTEQQKVEK
+1476 SSILSSFTEERKVEK

-1514 GYEKMNLLRE
+1514 GYEKMTLLRE

-1534 SSVLSLANNQHRESN
+1534 SSVLSLADNQHRQSTP
-1549 SIAYGQYDIPIW
+1549 IAYGQYDIPIW

-1594 FEFKESNVFYSEK
+1594 FEFKDSNVSYSEK

-1630 ESVSINKSVNDIE
+1630 ESVSINNNVNDSE
-1643 EYTMARRLP
+1643 EYTMARKLP

-1666 VASITSGEDFHLFD
+1666 VVSIKSGEDLQLFD

-1692 KVAAEYDSG
+1692 KVAAEYDYG
-1701 DAISLDTTHKSPLQN
+1701 EDISLDATHKSPLQN

-1727 YAVVYNNSVGGA
+1727 YAVVYNNSAGGA

-1753 SIERYGLSD
+1753 SINRYGLPD

-1795 KFAAASRGMTPKQ
+1795 NYAAASRGMTPKQ

-1815 GTEERL
+1815 GTEEKL
-1821 PASSELDK
+1821 PDSSELDK

-1834 DREKEIEL
+1834 DREKEISL
-1842 KNEELSGEVSSKQE
+1842 KNEELSGEVSSKLE
-1856 LQDKNAEARRKEESQ
+1856 LQDKNVEARRKEESQ

-1917 VWLNAGGKKSPT
+1917 VWLNADGKKSPT

-1982 DWSMYKSKGPEPKS
+1982 DWSMYKSTGPEPKS

-2006 PDEKEHFMKAP
+2006 PDEKEHFKKAP

-2067 DRVSKIKKQHPNH
+2067 DRVSKIKKQHPDH

-2123 IAYLKPSDLDK
+2123 IAYFKPSDLDK

-2184 KSLTQPTIYDK
+2184 KSLTQPTSYDK
-2195 ETDTIILNNKKP
+2195 ETDTIILNNKKS

-2286 SWVQDIKNNP
+2286 SWVQDIKNDP

-2320 QVDYAVINGKSSYNK
+2320 QVDYATINGKSSYNK

-2393 LKQGIKEV
+2393 LKQGVKEV

-2427 NFDGKEV
+2427 SFDGKEV

-2442 NEQSQNVEYNFE
+2442 NEQSQNVEHDFE

-2478 IIQPKMR
+2478 IIQPEMR

-2538 RIERA
+2538 RIEKA

-2595 FSNILHEGQTVSEA
+2595 FSNILHEGQTIPEA

-2636 ESLSPRVGRSH
+2636 ENLSPRVGRSH

>member
-25 ATFPETV
+25 ATFSETV

-173 TEGWSVGVANIQSFK
+173 TEGWSVGVANIRSFK

-628 ASDMII
+628 ASDMIN

-677 ELIDYQVETDTDN
+677 ELIDYQVETDTGN

-743 ETKVDNVWQKWED
+743 EAKVDNVWQKWED
-756 ISSEYNLSAE
+756 ISNEYNLSVE

-776 APSLK
+776 APLVK

-814 NGKQRWTS
+814 NGKQQWTS

-855 NLTQAAIEYLQQQ
+855 NLTQSAIEYLQQQ
-868 RKGFTPEEPIVPGS
+868 HKHFSPEAPIVPGS

-905 VDLISSIKDDEM
+905 VDLSSSIKDDEM

-935 GKSKSSNID
+935 GKSKSTNID

-1068 VQYPAAVNDERTRQ
+1068 AQYPAAVNDERTRQ

-1105 DHDFMF
+1105 GESFMF
-1111 SEEAT
+1111 SPESQT
-1116 KVMIPQSIYSGQ
+1116 VLIPQTIYSGRERPV
-1128 LKPLSV
+1128 LDKTNATPI
-1134 VQDQEANQEKK
+1134 D
-1145 VSVPESLQV
+1145 ESL
-1154 PVWEAYEKEK
+1154 
-1164 SQTGDFTYQDTAEEY
+1164 
-1179 GNMLLKGVENI
+1179 
-1190 LPRIKGTLTIN
+1190 
-1201 QWGSDVLSAEI
+1201 
-1212 ENDPR
+1212 
-1217 IFETYIIPEPLKA
+1217 
-1230 WLEVS
+1230 
-1235 PKEESHSNMQG
+1235 
-1246 SSTVKNVDIVAAY
+1246 ST
-1259 VFSTILLQKE
+1259 
-1269 NQEIDLSFTIDGKQ
+1269 
-1283 WDNYNEVMQGNSDH
+1283 
-1297 SISDEA
+1297 
-1303 FVAAWALQ
+1303 
-1311 SSMGIS
+1311 
-1317 KHDLSKNAVA
+1317 
-1327 VLNDPIATTEHYGTL
+1327 
-1342 TLNGSKGGIELLQSG
+1342 
-1357 KVSADYSVKGQ
+1357 
-1368 QITVEASPKSEE
+1368 KSE
-1380 ELHTEQ
+1380 T
-1386 EKKVSIPESL
+1386 
-1396 KGITKGDMPK
+1396 GILSSEGMPK
-1406 ADLQSQWG
+1406 VDLQSQWG
-1414 NIKKQINTIAKEERQ
+1414 NIKKQINSIVQKERQ
-1429 SVNYDLT
+1429 GVNFDFT
-1436 KDTSLARDYIANNF
+1436 KDISLARDYIANNF
-1450 QVSRETFDKFSD
+1450 QVSGEIFDSFSD

-1476 SSLLTTFTEQQKVEK
+1476 SSLLSSFTEERKVEK
-1491 EISNFIL
+1491 EISDFIL

-1505 ENAQKVLEK
+1505 ENSQKVLAK
-1514 GYEKMNLLRE
+1514 GHEKMNLLRE

-1534 SSVLSLANNQHRESN
+1534 SSVLSLADNQHRESN

-1594 FEFKESNVFYSEK
+1594 FEFKESNVSYSEK

-1630 ESVSINKSVNDIE
+1630 ESVSINKSVNDSE
-1643 EYTMARRLP
+1643 EHTMARRLP

-1666 VASITSGEDFHLFD
+1666 VVSIKSGEDLQLFD
-1680 SMREKGHLNKML
+1680 SMREKGHLNKLL

-1727 YAVVYNNSVGGA
+1727 YAVVYNNSAGGA

-1753 SIERYGLSD
+1753 SVERYGLPS

-1815 GTEERL
+1815 GTEEKL
-1821 PASSELDK
+1821 PDASELDK

-1842 KNEELSGEVSSKQE
+1842 KNEELSGEVSSKLE
-1856 LQDKNAEARRKEESQ
+1856 LQDKNVEARRKEESQ

-1880 KQESQKKDD
+1880 KQDSQKKDD

-2067 DRVSKIKKQHPNH
+2067 DRVSKIKKQHPDH

-2111 SFNNSKSNRKTS
+2111 SINNSKSNRKTS

-2173 NYSKSTGINVQ
+2173 NFSKSTGINVQ
-2184 KSLTQPTIYDK
+2184 KSLTQPTSYDK

-2273 ATLSDQVSNESVE
+2273 AVLSDQVSNESVE
-2286 SWVQDIKNNP
+2286 SWVQDIKNDP
-2296 HLLSSLERN
+2296 HLLPSLERN

-2320 QVDYAVINGKSSYNK
+2320 QVDYAAINGKSSYNK

-2393 LKQGIKEV
+2393 LKQGVKEV

-2442 NEQSQNVEYNFE
+2442 NKQSQNVEHNFE

-2478 IIQPKMR
+2478 IIQPEMR

-2595 FSNILHEGQTVSEA
+2595 FSNVLHEGQTVSEA
-2609 PSVEENQQIKETN
+2609 PSVEENQQVKETN

-2636 ESLSPRVGRSH
+2636 ESLSPRVGRFH